1 MANVIREDV
10 VSVEFDIDDGG
21 IRDSLKMLDN
31 FKNEIFKGFQGLSKT
46 VDDLKKSLTNGIDT
60 SGINDMKIG
69 SEQAKETIKDLEI
82 GVKNVK
88 KEFSTGIDTSGIDNI
103 KNSPEQMK
111 QSVNGVSNSM
121 KEWKSRADSFINGVT
136 SADTSMVK
144 FADANDQATLRI
156 KQVVSSMKDF
166 NDNNLDF
173 SGISGDIEIFDARLA
188 VVKDKINTFTQALKN
203 VGNAFAH
210 PLKTIDKGVF
220 SVQKKISET
229 AHELKLLAQTKFS
242 NLTNNVKEVYST
254 LSQGQT
260 GARGFVTALKSIGKV
275 GFEKT
280 ISGFASIKKSIKS
293 ITFDKIKTGLSSIK
307 SGASSVLSGIK
318 KLGSGAQNIA
328 SNIKTAFSNVGN
340 KIKSVASNISS
351 AADSITS
358 KLFNIKSLVAGVAT
372 GAIVQQSVGIVVDR
386 QNITSQF
393 EVLLGSAEKANERVS
408 ELTDFAGMTP
418 FTRDEIFAASKQLQ
432 VFTGDALSTGD
443 SLRIIGDVAAGT
455 GQQFEDV
462 ALWTGRLYDAMKSG
476 RTVGEMTSRLQEMGA
491 ISGED
496 RTKIE
501 KLAESGEDITQTW
514 SEVEKIFSRYD
525 GTMEK
530 LSNNLGNMLTS
541 LKSFATNSIFL
552 PLGEG
557 IASGLQPAIQKFR
570 DFRKSNKE
578 DVTAMG
584 EVINNFAEKICVPLF
599 NKIEQGAEF
608 AIKAIASLKGG
619 LNGLNKLKGTSPL
632 LDKLIE
638 AVNFVVA
645 HKDTFISAA
654 KGIAVAMG
662 GIVAA
667 GKFTKIISALSGLL
681 NPLTLVTT
689 AFGILFNALK
699 TDSANGGTAL
709 TDLKNIA
716 VAVFDSIKGAI
727 STFSEIISN
736 NKGLFSDIINTIVGL
751 LPPLAEAF
759 GEVLTAGL
767 ELATVALPVLLDIFR
782 ELFEAVKPL
791 LKQLPDFVKF
801 IAKIIKAC
809 AKADVIET
817 LVKGFIAYKVA
828 IVAVNTV
835 TKVHNALLV
844 LQAAKTKIATA
855 ATKLF
860 TLAMNANPII
870 KVVSAIGLL
879 VGGLALLSK
888 KFSKGN
894 DDTDMLKQHIENV
907 TGSIHSMRDAFDNAN
922 VTLPDYDKLIS
933 YKGNTM
939 SGIDE
944 MIAEKEQAITDVL
957 TKAIEDQKGVRD
969 KDIENIEQYMQ
980 DIQAL
985 EEEKL
990 SIYADRQTSQ
1000 VNALNSKIQYGNFDQ
1015 QGIADIL
1022 ATGTETHDLGV
1033 EAINDVFKER
1043 ETTIWNKYRTERT
1056 LIENNENLTG
1066 IAKSEAL
1073 KQADAR
1079 YQNDL
1084 FKSNRENKARLEEA
1098 NSSLSTL
1105 YNTALAK
1112 SGEIVK
1118 KSNVDFDTL
1127 SSQLTNYKNSV
1138 SGTSASVK
1146 VDTDKLFEDIRTTF
1160 AGFDQETTQSWN
1172 NFFVMANEA
1181 KNQGVELSNDAKQ
1194 QIDTILTFF
1203 ESLPPEMQDVGL
1215 QLLPALMQ
1223 GMTDENG
1230 NAIDTTSMTCQE
1242 MVDAAR
1248 EVFDV
1253 HSPSRVFAEIGTN
1266 IGLGLLQGI
1275 SLIMPVV
1282 TAAVTTN
1289 MTLLVTSA
1297 SGFNLDG
1304 MGENAENMSET
1315 VVLAFSNMNTVSCQH
1330 MSGMQKTVIL
1340 ISKLMSTT
1348 VIVNLKSMSVQAVK
1362 IVQTM
1367 SISIVST
1374 MNQMKSNI
1382 DGLDLYSTGVNIMNG
1397 LINGMESKRGG
1408 LISTA
1413 QSIAQTVKNTMNNAL
1428 DIHSPSREL
1437 YKTGVYTGLGQING
1451 MKSTLPEIQQTADK
1465 MGETSIPENDKY
1477 TPSGSPTTYSRSTT
1491 SENHTY
1497 SPTFN
1502 LTISGTSDDR
1512 TMARKVKKWIS
1523 EALEETF
1530 SSYESK
1536 NATVREV

>member
-1 MANVIREDV
+1 MQYFDFSSLIEQYSTDFKVICESEGSYDDSGEYVKGEKTEHTLHGAIMAHSENQIYRSEGKLTSQDRVLIMQAPIDRALHGAEVIHLDRMYK
-10 VSVEFDIDDGG
+10 ID
-21 IRDSLKMLDN
+21 SELK
-31 FKNEIFKGFQGLSKT
+31 S
-46 VDDLKKSLTNGIDT
+46 S
-60 SGINDMKIG
+60 
-69 SEQAKETIKDLEI
+69 SEQATES
-82 GVKNVK
+82 VK
-88 KEFSTGIDTSGIDNI
+88 KFSGITESIERFDERIAALKDNI
-103 KNSPEQMK
+103 K
-111 QSVNGVSNSM
+111 
-121 KEWKSRADSFINGVT
+121 SFGSTI
-136 SADTSMVK
+136 
-144 FADANDQATLRI
+144 
-156 KQVVSSMKDF
+156 
-166 NDNNLDF
+166 
-173 SGISGDIEIFDARLA
+173 
-188 VVKDKINTFTQALKN
+188 
-203 VGNAFAH
+203 AH
-210 PLKTIDKGVF
+210 PLSTVKNGF
-220 SVQKKISET
+220 SSIKNEISET
-229 AHELKLLAQTKFS
+229 ASKIKNLAQTKMS
-242 NLTNNVKEVYST
+242 NLTSNIKEMYST
-254 LSQGQT
+254 LSRGQT
-260 GARGFVTALKSIGKV
+260 GAKGFVTALKSIGKV

-280 ISGFASIKKSIKS
+280 ISGFQSIKKSIKS
-293 ITFDKIKTGLSSIK
+293 ITFDKIKSGLSSIK
-307 SGASSVLSGIK
+307 SGTSSVLSGFK
-318 KLGSGAQNIA
+318 SLGSGAQKVA
-328 SNIKTAFSNVGN
+328 SNIKTAFSNVGS

-372 GAIVQQSVGIVVDR
+372 GAVVQQSVGIVVDR

-514 SEVEKIFSRYD
+514 TEVEKIFSRYD

-608 AIKAIASLKGG
+608 AIKAIASLKDGMS
-619 LNGLNKLKGTSPL
+619 GLNKLKGTSPL

-638 AVNFVVA
+638 AINFVVS
-645 HKDTFISAA
+645 HKETFIGAA
-654 KGIAVAMG
+654 KGIAAAMG

-681 NPLTLVTT
+681 NPLTLVTA

-699 TDSANGGTAL
+699 NDSANGGTAL

-716 VAVFDSIKGAI
+716 VTVFDSIKNAI
-727 STFSEIISN
+727 STFSEILSN

-759 GEVLTAGL
+759 GEVLTAML
-767 ELATVALPVLLDIFR
+767 ELATAALPVLLDVFR

-791 LKQLPDFVKF
+791 LKQLPDLIKF

-809 AKADVIET
+809 AKADVIEA
-817 LVKGFIAYKVA
+817 LAKGFIAYKVA
-828 IVAVNTV
+828 VAAVNTV
-835 TKVHNALLV
+835 TKVHNTLLV

-860 TLAMNANPII
+860 NLAMNANPII

-879 VGGLALLSK
+879 VGGLTLLSK
-888 KFSKGN
+888 KFSKGK
-894 DDTDMLKQHIENV
+894 DDTDMLKQHIDEV
-907 TGSIHSMRDAFDNAN
+907 TGSIHSMRDAFDNAK
-922 VTLPDYDKLIS
+922 VTLPDINKTISANGYFMSDIDTQIADK
-933 YKGNTM
+933 
-939 SGIDE
+939 
-944 MIAEKEQAITDVL
+944 EKQITDAL
-957 TKAIEDQKGVRD
+957 TTAMRDQKGVRD
-969 KDIENIEQYMQ
+969 EDLENIRGYMQ
-980 DIQAL
+980 ELQML
-985 EEEKL
+985 EDDKL
-990 SIYADRQTSQ
+990 SIYREQQMSQ
-1000 VNALNSKIQYGNFDQ
+1000 FTTLDLKLKSGNLDQ
-1015 QGIADIL
+1015 QGIADLLISTDEAYDQSISAIKEEFEGRQ
-1022 ATGTETHDLGV
+1022 ATINSLYAV
-1033 EAINDVFKER
+1033 ERKSIVE
-1043 ETTIWNKYRTERT
+1043 
-1056 LIENNENLTG
+1056 NENLTG
-1066 IAKSEAL
+1066 QAKSEAL
-1073 KQADAR
+1073 KQWQAR
-1079 YQNDL
+1079 KDNELLESMRQ
-1084 FKSNRENKARLEEA
+1084 ENELLAE
-1098 NSSLSTL
+1098 S
-1105 YNTALAK
+1105 AK
-1112 SGEIVK
+1112 SRDYTYNQALEQSNKLVEKADFNFDILKQKSDSYK
-1118 KSNVDFDTL
+1118 KDLDIMDKTIAD
-1127 SSQLTNYKNSV
+1127 
-1138 SGTSASVK
+1138 TSASGIQKYNEASANADLMVK
-1146 VDTDKLFEDIRTTF
+1146 DITNMF
-1160 AGFDQETTQSWN
+1160 LNLDNQSAQSLN
-1172 NFFVMANEA
+1172 NYFMTLNEA
-1181 KNQGVELSNDAKQ
+1181 KNKGVTVSDGLKQ
-1194 QIDTILTFF
+1194 HADTILTSF
-1203 ESLPPEMQDVGL
+1203 ENLPPEFQETGQQILAGL
-1215 QLLPALMQ
+1215 LQ

-1230 NAIDTTSMTCQE
+1230 NVIDTTNMTCQE
-1242 MVDAAR
+1242 LVEAAR
-1248 EVFDV
+1248 EAFDV

-1289 MTLLVTSA
+1289 MMGLVTSA
-1297 SGFNLDG
+1297 SGFNLDS
-1304 MGENAENMSET
+1304 MGESAENISET
-1315 VVLAFSNMNTVSCQH
+1315 VILAFSNMNKVSCQH
-1330 MSGMQKTVIL
+1330 MSGMQKSVVL

-1348 VIVNLKSMSVQAVK
+1348 VIINLKTMSVQAVI
-1362 IVQTM
+1362 IVQSM
-1367 SISIVST
+1367 SVSIVST
-1374 MNQMKSNI
+1374 MSQMKSSI
-1382 DGLDLYSTGVNIMNG
+1382 DGLDLYSTGVNVMNG
-1397 LINGMESKRGG
+1397 LINGMESRRGG

-1465 MGETSIPENDKY
+1465 MGQTAIPDDNNRY
-1477 TPSGSPTTYSRSTT
+1477 APSASPATYSRSTT

-1502 LTISGTSDDR
+1502 LTISGTNDDR

>member
-21 IRDSLKMLDN
+21 IRDSLKMLEN
-31 FKNEIFKGFQGLSKT
+31 FKEEIFKGFQGLSKP
-46 VDDLKKSLTNGIDT
+46 VDDLKKSLISGIDT
-60 SGINDMKIG
+60 SGITDMKSS
-69 SEQAKETIKDLEI
+69 SEQAKETIEDLES
-82 GVKNVK
+82 GVKSVK
-88 KEFSTGIDTSGIDNI
+88 EEFSTGIDTSGID
-103 KNSPEQMK
+103 
-111 QSVNGVSNSM
+111 GV
-121 KEWKSRADSFINGVT
+121 KKSSE
-136 SADTSMVK
+136 
-144 FADANDQATLRI
+144 QATESV
-156 KQVVSSMKDF
+156 KK
-166 NDNNLDF
+166 F
-173 SGISGDIEIFDARLA
+173 SGITESIERFDER
-188 VVKDKINTFTQALKN
+188 ITALKDN
-203 VGNAFAH
+203 IKSFGSTIAH
-210 PLKTIDKGVF
+210 PLSTVKNGF
-220 SVQKKISET
+220 SSIKNEISET
-229 AHELKLLAQTKFS
+229 ASKIKNLAQTKMS
-242 NLTNNVKEVYST
+242 NLTSNIKEMYST
-254 LSQGQT
+254 LSRGQT
-260 GARGFVTALKSIGKV
+260 GAKGFVTALKSIGKV

-280 ISGFASIKKSIKS
+280 ISGFQSIKKSIKS
-293 ITFDKIKTGLSSIK
+293 ITFDKIKSGLSSIK
-307 SGASSVLSGIK
+307 SGASSVLSGFK
-318 KLGSGAQNIA
+318 SLGSGAQKVA
-328 SNIKTAFSNVGN
+328 SNIKTAFSNVGS

-358 KLFNIKSLVAGVAT
+358 KLFNIKSLVAGVAA
-372 GAIVQQSVGIVVDR
+372 GAVVQQSVGIVVDR

-514 SEVEKIFSRYD
+514 TEVEKIFSRYD

-608 AIKAIASLKGG
+608 AIKAIASLKDGMS
-619 LNGLNKLKGTSPL
+619 GLNKLKGTSPL

-638 AVNFVVA
+638 AINFVVS
-645 HKDTFISAA
+645 HKETFIGAA
-654 KGIAVAMG
+654 KGIAAAMG

-681 NPLTLVTT
+681 NPLTLVTA

-699 TDSANGGTAL
+699 NDSANGGTAL

-716 VAVFDSIKGAI
+716 VTVFDSIKNAI
-727 STFSEIISN
+727 STFSEILSN

-759 GEVLTAGL
+759 GEVLTAML
-767 ELATVALPVLLDIFR
+767 ELATAALPVLLDVFR

-791 LKQLPDFVKF
+791 LKQLPDLIKF

-809 AKADVIET
+809 AKADVIEA
-817 LVKGFIAYKVA
+817 LAKGFIAYKVA
-828 IVAVNTV
+828 VAAVNTV
-835 TKVHNALLV
+835 TKVHNTLLV

-860 TLAMNANPII
+860 NLAMNANPII

-879 VGGLALLSK
+879 VGGLTLLSK
-888 KFSKGN
+888 KFSKGK
-894 DDTDMLKQHIENV
+894 DDTDMLKQHIDEV
-907 TGSIHSMRDAFDNAN
+907 TGSIHSMRDAFDNAK
-922 VTLPDYDKLIS
+922 VTLPDINKTISANGYFMSDIDTQIADK
-933 YKGNTM
+933 
-939 SGIDE
+939 
-944 MIAEKEQAITDVL
+944 EKQITDAL
-957 TKAIEDQKGVRD
+957 TTAMRDQKGVRD
-969 KDIENIEQYMQ
+969 EDLENIRGYMQ
-980 DIQAL
+980 ELQML
-985 EEEKL
+985 EDDKL
-990 SIYADRQTSQ
+990 SIYREQQMSQ
-1000 VNALNSKIQYGNFDQ
+1000 FTTLDLKLKSGNLDQ
-1015 QGIADIL
+1015 QGIADLLISTDEAYDQSISAIKEEFEGRQ
-1022 ATGTETHDLGV
+1022 ATINSLYAV
-1033 EAINDVFKER
+1033 ERKSIVE
-1043 ETTIWNKYRTERT
+1043 
-1056 LIENNENLTG
+1056 NENLTG
-1066 IAKSEAL
+1066 QAKSEAL
-1073 KQADAR
+1073 KQWQAR
-1079 YQNDL
+1079 KDNELLESMRQ
-1084 FKSNRENKARLEEA
+1084 ENELLAE
-1098 NSSLSTL
+1098 S
-1105 YNTALAK
+1105 AK
-1112 SGEIVK
+1112 SRDYTYNQALEQSNKLVEKADFNFDILKQKSDSYK
-1118 KSNVDFDTL
+1118 KDLDIMDKTIAD
-1127 SSQLTNYKNSV
+1127 
-1138 SGTSASVK
+1138 TSASGIRKYNEASANADLMVK
-1146 VDTDKLFEDIRTTF
+1146 DITNMF
-1160 AGFDQETTQSWN
+1160 LNLDNQSAQSLN
-1172 NFFVMANEA
+1172 NYFMTLNEA
-1181 KNQGVELSNDAKQ
+1181 KNKGVTVSDDLKQ
-1194 QIDTILTFF
+1194 QADTILTPF
-1203 ESLPPEMQDVGL
+1203 ENLPPELQETGKQILAGL
-1215 QLLPALMQ
+1215 LQ
-1223 GMTDENG
+1223 GITDENG
-1230 NAIDTTSMTCQE
+1230 NVIDTTNMTCQE
-1242 MVDAAR
+1242 LVEAAR
-1248 EVFDV
+1248 EAFDV

-1289 MTLLVTSA
+1289 MMGLVTSA
-1297 SGFNLDG
+1297 SGFNLDS
-1304 MGENAENMSET
+1304 MGESAENISET
-1315 VVLAFSNMNTVSCQH
+1315 VILAFSNMNKVSCQH
-1330 MSGMQKTVIL
+1330 MSGMQKSVVL

-1348 VIVNLKSMSVQAVK
+1348 VIVNLKTMSVQAVI
-1362 IVQTM
+1362 IVQSM
-1367 SISIVST
+1367 SVSIVST
-1374 MNQMKSNI
+1374 MSQMKSSI
-1382 DGLDLYSTGVNIMNG
+1382 DGLDLYSTGVNVMNG
-1397 LINGMESKRGG
+1397 LINGMESRRGG

-1465 MGETSIPENDKY
+1465 MGQTAIPDDNNRY
-1477 TPSGSPTTYSRSTT
+1477 TPSASPATYSRSTT

-1502 LTISGTSDDR
+1502 LTISGTNDDR

>member
-1 MANVIREDV
+1 MQYFDFSSLIEQYSTDFKVICESEGSYDDSGEYVKGEKTEHTLHGAIMAHSENQIYRSEGKLTSQDRVLIMQAPIDRALHGAEVIHLDRMYK
-10 VSVEFDIDDGG
+10 ID
-21 IRDSLKMLDN
+21 SELK
-31 FKNEIFKGFQGLSKT
+31 S
-46 VDDLKKSLTNGIDT
+46 S
-60 SGINDMKIG
+60 
-69 SEQAKETIKDLEI
+69 SEQATES
-82 GVKNVK
+82 VK
-88 KEFSTGIDTSGIDNI
+88 KFSGITESIERFDERIAALKDNI
-103 KNSPEQMK
+103 K
-111 QSVNGVSNSM
+111 
-121 KEWKSRADSFINGVT
+121 SFGSTI
-136 SADTSMVK
+136 
-144 FADANDQATLRI
+144 
-156 KQVVSSMKDF
+156 
-166 NDNNLDF
+166 
-173 SGISGDIEIFDARLA
+173 
-188 VVKDKINTFTQALKN
+188 
-203 VGNAFAH
+203 AH
-210 PLKTIDKGVF
+210 PLSTVKNGF
-220 SVQKKISET
+220 SSIKNEISET
-229 AHELKLLAQTKFS
+229 ASKIKNLAQTKMS
-242 NLTNNVKEVYST
+242 NLTSNIKEMYST
-254 LSQGQT
+254 LSRGQT
-260 GARGFVTALKSIGKV
+260 GAKGFVTALKSIGKV

-280 ISGFASIKKSIKS
+280 ISGFQSIKKSIKS
-293 ITFDKIKTGLSSIK
+293 ITFDKIKSGLSSIK
-307 SGASSVLSGIK
+307 SGTSSVLSGFK
-318 KLGSGAQNIA
+318 SLGSGAQKVA
-328 SNIKTAFSNVGN
+328 SNIKTAFSNVGS

-372 GAIVQQSVGIVVDR
+372 GAVVQQSVGIVVDR

-514 SEVEKIFSRYD
+514 TEVEKIFSRYD

-608 AIKAIASLKGG
+608 AIKAIASLKDGMS
-619 LNGLNKLKGTSPL
+619 GLNKLKGTSPL

-638 AVNFVVA
+638 AINFVVS
-645 HKDTFISAA
+645 HKETFIGAA
-654 KGIAVAMG
+654 KGIAAAMG

-681 NPLTLVTT
+681 NPLTLVTA

-699 TDSANGGTAL
+699 NDSANGGTAL

-716 VAVFDSIKGAI
+716 VTVFDSIKNAI

-736 NKGLFSDIINTIVGL
+736 NSGLFSDIINTIVDL
-751 LPPLAEAF
+751 LPSLAEAF
-759 GEVLTAGL
+759 GEVLTAML
-767 ELATVALPVLLDIFR
+767 ELATAALPVLLDVFR
-782 ELFEAVKPL
+782 ELFESVKPL
-791 LKQLPDFVKF
+791 LKQLPDLIKF

-809 AKADVIET
+809 AKADVIEA
-817 LVKGFIAYKVA
+817 LAKGFIAYKVA
-828 IVAVNTV
+828 VAAVNTV
-835 TKVHNALLV
+835 TKVHNTLLV
-844 LQAAKTKIATA
+844 LQAAKTKIAAA

-860 TLAMNANPII
+860 NLAMNSNPII

-879 VGGLALLSK
+879 VGGLTLLSK
-888 KFSKGN
+888 KFSKGK
-894 DDTDMLKQHIENV
+894 DDTDMLKQHIDEV
-907 TGSIHSMRDAFDNAN
+907 TGSIHSMRDAFDNAK
-922 VTLPDYDKLIS
+922 VTLPDINKTISANGYFMSDIDTQIADK
-933 YKGNTM
+933 
-939 SGIDE
+939 
-944 MIAEKEQAITDVL
+944 EKQITDAL
-957 TKAIEDQKGVRD
+957 TTAMRDQKGVRD
-969 KDIENIEQYMQ
+969 EDLENIRGYMQ
-980 DIQAL
+980 ELQML
-985 EEEKL
+985 EDDKL
-990 SIYADRQTSQ
+990 SIYREQQMSQ
-1000 VNALNSKIQYGNFDQ
+1000 FTTLDLKLKSGNLDQ
-1015 QGIADIL
+1015 QGIADLLISTDEAYDQSVIAIKEEFEGRQ
-1022 ATGTETHDLGV
+1022 ATINSLYAV
-1033 EAINDVFKER
+1033 ERKSIVE
-1043 ETTIWNKYRTERT
+1043 
-1056 LIENNENLTG
+1056 NENLTG
-1066 IAKSEAL
+1066 QAKSEAL
-1073 KQADAR
+1073 KQWQAR
-1079 YQNDL
+1079 KDNELLESMRQ
-1084 FKSNRENKARLEEA
+1084 ENELLAE
-1098 NSSLSTL
+1098 S
-1105 YNTALAK
+1105 AK
-1112 SGEIVK
+1112 SRDYTYNQALEQSNKLVEKADFNFDILKQKSDSYK
-1118 KSNVDFDTL
+1118 KDLDIMDKTIAD
-1127 SSQLTNYKNSV
+1127 
-1138 SGTSASVK
+1138 TSASGIQKYNEASANADLMVK
-1146 VDTDKLFEDIRTTF
+1146 DITNMF
-1160 AGFDQETTQSWN
+1160 LNLDNQSAQSLN
-1172 NFFVMANEA
+1172 NYFMTLNEA
-1181 KNQGVELSNDAKQ
+1181 KNKGVTVSDGLKQ
-1194 QIDTILTFF
+1194 HADTILTSF
-1203 ESLPPEMQDVGL
+1203 ENLPPEFQETGKQILAGL
-1215 QLLPALMQ
+1215 LQ

-1230 NAIDTTSMTCQE
+1230 NVIDTTNMTCQE
-1242 MVDAAR
+1242 LVEAAR
-1248 EVFDV
+1248 EAFDV

-1289 MTLLVTSA
+1289 MMGLVTSA
-1297 SGFNLDG
+1297 SGFNLDS
-1304 MGENAENMSET
+1304 MGESAENISET
-1315 VVLAFSNMNTVSCQH
+1315 VILAFSNMNKVSCQH
-1330 MSGMQKTVIL
+1330 MSGMQKSVVL

-1348 VIVNLKSMSVQAVK
+1348 VIVNLKTMSVQAVI
-1362 IVQTM
+1362 IVQSM
-1367 SISIVST
+1367 SVSIVST
-1374 MNQMKSNI
+1374 MSQMKSSI
-1382 DGLDLYSTGVNIMNG
+1382 DGLDLYSTGVNVMNG
-1397 LINGMESKRGG
+1397 LINGMESRRGG

-1428 DIHSPSREL
+1428 DIHSPSKEL

-1465 MGETSIPENDKY
+1465 MGQTAIPDDNNRY
-1477 TPSGSPTTYSRSTT
+1477 TPSASPATYSRSTT

-1502 LTISGTSDDR
+1502 LTISGTNDDR

-1530 SSYESK
+1530 K
-1536 NATVREV
+1536 L

>member
-1 MANVIREDV
+1 MANVIRKDV

-21 IRDSLKMLDN
+21 IRDSLKMLEN
-31 FKNEIFKGFQGLSKT
+31 FKDKIFKGFQGLSKP
-46 VDDLKKSLTNGIDT
+46 VDDLKKSLTSGIDT
-60 SGINDMKIG
+60 SGINDMK
-69 SEQAKETIKDLEI
+69 SESERAKETIKDLESSM
-82 GVKNVK
+82 KSAK
-88 KEFSTGIDTSGIDNI
+88 EEFSSGIDTSGIDNV
-103 KNSPEQMK
+103 KKSTEQVTE
-111 QSVNGVSNSM
+111 SV
-121 KEWKSRADSFINGVT
+121 KK
-136 SADTSMVK
+136 
-144 FADANDQATLRI
+144 
-156 KQVVSSMKDF
+156 
-166 NDNNLDF
+166 F
-173 SGISGDIEIFDARLA
+173 SGITESIERFDKRIKGL
-188 VVKDKINTFTQALKN
+188 KDNFKSLGNTL
-203 VGNAFAH
+203 AH
-210 PLKTIDKGVF
+210 PLSTVKNGF
-220 SVQKKISET
+220 SSIKNEISET
-229 AHELKLLAQTKFS
+229 ASKIKNLAQTKMS
-242 NLTNNVKEVYST
+242 NLTSNIKEVYST
-254 LSQGQT
+254 LSRGQT

-280 ISGFASIKKSIKS
+280 ISGFQSIKKSIKN
-293 ITFDKIKTGLSSIK
+293 ITFDKIKSGFSSVK
-307 SGASSVLSGIK
+307 SGADSVLSGIK
-318 KLGSGAQNIA
+318 KIGSGAQKVA
-328 SNIKTAFSNVGN
+328 SNIKTAFSNVGS

-372 GAIVQQSVGIVVDR
+372 GAVVQQSVGIVVDR

-393 EVLLGSAEKANERVS
+393 EVLLGSAEKANERVN
-408 ELTDFAGMTP
+408 ELTDFAGTTP
-418 FTRDEIFAASKQLQ
+418 FTRDEIFSASKQLQ

-443 SLRIIGDVAAGT
+443 SLRVIGDVAAGT

-462 ALWTGRLYDAMKSG
+462 ALWTGRLYDAMQSG

-514 SEVEKIFSRYD
+514 TEVEKIFSRYD

-584 EVINNFAEKICVPLF
+584 EVIHNFAEKICVPLF
-599 NKIEQGAEF
+599 NKIEQGVEF
-608 AIKAIASLKGG
+608 AIKAIASLKDGMS
-619 LNGLNKLKGTSPL
+619 GLNKLKGTSPL
-632 LDKLIE
+632 LDKIIE
-638 AVNFVVA
+638 AVNFVVS
-645 HKDTFISAA
+645 HKDMFMSAA
-654 KGIAVAMG
+654 KGIAAAMG

-681 NPLTLVTT
+681 NPLTLVTA
-689 AFGILFNALK
+689 AFGILFKALK
-699 TDSANGGTAL
+699 SDSANGGTAL

-716 VAVFDSIKGAI
+716 VSVFDSIKNAV
-727 STFSEIISN
+727 STFTEIISN
-736 NKGLFSDIINTIVGL
+736 NKGLFSDIINTIVSL

-801 IAKIIKAC
+801 IGKIIKAC
-809 AKADVIET
+809 AKAGVIET

-844 LQAAKTKIATA
+844 LQAAKTKIAAA

-879 VGGLALLSK
+879 VGGIALLSK
-888 KFSKGN
+888 KFSKGK

-907 TGSIHSMRDAFDNAN
+907 TGSIHSMRDAFDNAK

-933 YKGNTM
+933 YKGNTL
-939 SGIDE
+939 GDIDE
-944 MIAEKEQAITDVL
+944 QISQKEALITEAI
-957 TKAIEDQKGVRD
+957 KNAIKDQKNARD
-969 KDIENIEQYMQ
+969 DDIQNIKQYMQ
-980 DIQAL
+980 DIQGL

-990 SIYADRQTSQ
+990 SIYASQQTAQ
-1000 VNALNSKIQYGNFDQ
+1000 INNMANELRYGNPDQ
-1015 QGIADIL
+1015 QRVADIT
-1022 ATGTETHDLGV
+1022 ASAKETF
-1033 EAINDVFKER
+1033 EKSNQAISDAYTARLTNIENWY
-1043 ETTIWNKYRTERT
+1043 TAERT
-1056 LIENNENLTG
+1056 SIENNEKITG
-1066 IAKSEAL
+1066 KARADAL
-1073 KQADAR
+1073 KKVTDEYNKRNKEAFNWNNAQLDTA
-1079 YQNDL
+1079 QNKYNEVYNL
-1084 FKSNRENKARLEEA
+1084 ALTKSSEL
-1098 NSSLSTL
+1098 
-1105 YNTALAK
+1105 
-1112 SGEIVK
+1112 VK
-1118 KSNVDFDTL
+1118 NSNVDFDTL

-1138 SGTSASVK
+1138 DGTSAAVK
-1146 VDTDKLFEDIRTTF
+1146 VDTDKLFKNIRTTF
-1160 AGFDQETTQSWN
+1160 ASFDQETTQSLN
-1172 NFFVMANEA
+1172 NYFMTLNEA
-1181 KNQGVELSNDAKQ
+1181 KNNGITVSDDLKQ
-1194 QIDTILTFF
+1194 QADTILMSF
-1203 ESLPPEMQDVGL
+1203 ENLPPEFQETGKQILAGL
-1215 QLLPALMQ
+1215 LQ

-1230 NAIDTTSMTCQE
+1230 NVIDTTNMTCQE
-1242 MVDAAR
+1242 LVEAAR
-1248 EVFDV
+1248 EAFDV

-1289 MTLLVTSA
+1289 MMGLVTSA
-1297 SGFNLDG
+1297 SGFNLDS
-1304 MGENAENMSET
+1304 MGEGAENMSET
-1315 VVLAFSNMNTVSCQH
+1315 VILAFANMNTVSCQH

-1348 VIVNLKSMSVQAVK
+1348 VIVNLKTMSVQAVVT
-1362 IVQTM
+1362 VQMM
-1367 SISIVST
+1367 SVSIVST
-1374 MNQMKSNI
+1374 MSQMKSSI
-1382 DGLDLYSTGVNIMNG
+1382 DGLDLYSTGINVMNG
-1397 LINGMESKRGG
+1397 LINGMESRRGG

-1451 MKSTLPEIQQTADK
+1451 MKDTLPEIQQTANNMADA
-1465 MGETSIPENDKY
+1465 SIPENDKY
-1477 TPSGSPTTYSRSTT
+1477 TPSSSPTTYSRSTT

-1523 EALEETF
+1523 EALDETF

>member
-21 IRDSLKMLDN
+21 IRDSLKMLEN
-31 FKNEIFKGFQGLSKT
+31 FKEEIFKGFQGLSKP
-46 VDDLKKSLTNGIDT
+46 VDDLKKSLISGIDT
-60 SGINDMKIG
+60 SGITDMKSS
-69 SEQAKETIKDLEI
+69 SEQAKETIEDLES
-82 GVKNVK
+82 GVKSVK
-88 KEFSTGIDTSGIDNI
+88 EEFSTGIDTSGID
-103 KNSPEQMK
+103 
-111 QSVNGVSNSM
+111 GV
-121 KEWKSRADSFINGVT
+121 KKSSE
-136 SADTSMVK
+136 
-144 FADANDQATLRI
+144 QATESV
-156 KQVVSSMKDF
+156 KK
-166 NDNNLDF
+166 F
-173 SGISGDIEIFDARLA
+173 SGITESIERFDER
-188 VVKDKINTFTQALKN
+188 ITALKDN
-203 VGNAFAH
+203 IKSFGSTIAH
-210 PLKTIDKGVF
+210 PLSTVKNGF
-220 SVQKKISET
+220 SSIKNEISET
-229 AHELKLLAQTKFS
+229 ASKIKNLAQTKMS
-242 NLTNNVKEVYST
+242 NLTSNIKEMYST
-254 LSQGQT
+254 LSRGQT
-260 GARGFVTALKSIGKV
+260 GAKGFVTALKSIGKV

-280 ISGFASIKKSIKS
+280 ISGFQSIKKSIKS
-293 ITFDKIKTGLSSIK
+293 ITFDKIKSGLSSIK
-307 SGASSVLSGIK
+307 SGASSVLSGFK
-318 KLGSGAQNIA
+318 SLGSGAQKVA
-328 SNIKTAFSNVGN
+328 SNIKTAFSNVGS

-372 GAIVQQSVGIVVDR
+372 GAVVQQSVGIVVDR

-514 SEVEKIFSRYD
+514 TEVEKIFSRYD

-608 AIKAIASLKGG
+608 AIKAIASLKDGMS
-619 LNGLNKLKGTSPL
+619 GLNKLKGTSPL

-638 AVNFVVA
+638 AINFVVS
-645 HKDTFISAA
+645 HKETFIGAA
-654 KGIAVAMG
+654 KGIAAAMG

-681 NPLTLVTT
+681 NPLTLVTA

-699 TDSANGGTAL
+699 NDSANGGTAL

-716 VAVFDSIKGAI
+716 VTVFDSIKNAI
-727 STFSEIISN
+727 STFSEILSN

-759 GEVLTAGL
+759 GEVLTAML
-767 ELATVALPVLLDIFR
+767 ELATAALPVLLDVFR

-791 LKQLPDFVKF
+791 LKQLPDLIKF

-809 AKADVIET
+809 AKADVIEA
-817 LVKGFIAYKVA
+817 LAKGFIAYKVA
-828 IVAVNTV
+828 VAAVNTV
-835 TKVHNALLV
+835 TKVHNTLLV

-860 TLAMNANPII
+860 NLAMNANPII

-879 VGGLALLSK
+879 VGGLTLLSK
-888 KFSKGN
+888 KFSKGK
-894 DDTDMLKQHIENV
+894 DDTDMLKQHIDEV
-907 TGSIHSMRDAFDNAN
+907 TGSIHSMRDAFDNAK
-922 VTLPDYDKLIS
+922 VTLPDINKTISANGYFMSDIDTQIADK
-933 YKGNTM
+933 
-939 SGIDE
+939 
-944 MIAEKEQAITDVL
+944 EKQITDAL
-957 TKAIEDQKGVRD
+957 TTAMRDQKGVRD
-969 KDIENIEQYMQ
+969 EDLENIRGYMQ
-980 DIQAL
+980 ELQML
-985 EEEKL
+985 EDDKL
-990 SIYADRQTSQ
+990 SIYREQQMSQ
-1000 VNALNSKIQYGNFDQ
+1000 FTTLDLKLKSGNLDQ
-1015 QGIADIL
+1015 QGIADLLISTDEAYDQSISAIKEEFEGKQ
-1022 ATGTETHDLGV
+1022 ATINSLYAV
-1033 EAINDVFKER
+1033 ERKSIVE
-1043 ETTIWNKYRTERT
+1043 
-1056 LIENNENLTG
+1056 NENLTG
-1066 IAKSEAL
+1066 QAKSEAL
-1073 KQADAR
+1073 KQWQAR
-1079 YQNDL
+1079 KDNELLESTRQ
-1084 FKSNRENKARLEEA
+1084 ENELLAE
-1098 NSSLSTL
+1098 S
-1105 YNTALAK
+1105 AK
-1112 SGEIVK
+1112 SRDYTYNQALEQSNKLVEKADFNFDILKQKSDSYK
-1118 KSNVDFDTL
+1118 KDLDIMDKTIAD
-1127 SSQLTNYKNSV
+1127 
-1138 SGTSASVK
+1138 TSASGIQKYNEASANADLMVK
-1146 VDTDKLFEDIRTTF
+1146 DITDMFLNLDN
-1160 AGFDQETTQSWN
+1160 QSAQSSN
-1172 NFFVMANEA
+1172 NYFMTLNEA
-1181 KNQGVELSNDAKQ
+1181 KNKGVTVSDDLKQ
-1194 QIDTILTFF
+1194 QADTILTPF
-1203 ESLPPEMQDVGL
+1203 ENLPPELQETGKQILAGL
-1215 QLLPALMQ
+1215 LQ

-1230 NAIDTTSMTCQE
+1230 NVIDTTNMTCQE
-1242 MVDAAR
+1242 LVEAAR
-1248 EVFDV
+1248 EAFDV

-1289 MTLLVTSA
+1289 MMGLVTSA
-1297 SGFNLDG
+1297 SGFNLDS
-1304 MGENAENMSET
+1304 MGESAENISET
-1315 VVLAFSNMNTVSCQH
+1315 VILAFSNMNKVSCQH
-1330 MSGMQKTVIL
+1330 MSGMQKSVVL

-1348 VIVNLKSMSVQAVK
+1348 VIVNLKTMSVQAVI
-1362 IVQTM
+1362 IVQSM
-1367 SISIVST
+1367 SVSIVST
-1374 MNQMKSNI
+1374 MSQMKSSI
-1382 DGLDLYSTGVNIMNG
+1382 DGLDLYSTGVNVMNG
-1397 LINGMESKRGG
+1397 LINGMESRRGG

-1465 MGETSIPENDKY
+1465 MGQTAIPDDNNRY
-1477 TPSGSPTTYSRSTT
+1477 APSASPATYSRSTT

-1502 LTISGTSDDR
+1502 LTISGTNDDR

>member
-1 MANVIREDV
+1 M
-10 VSVEFDIDDGG
+10 
-21 IRDSLKMLDN
+21 
-31 FKNEIFKGFQGLSKT
+31 
-46 VDDLKKSLTNGIDT
+46 
-60 SGINDMKIG
+60 
-69 SEQAKETIKDLEI
+69 
-82 GVKNVK
+82 
-88 KEFSTGIDTSGIDNI
+88 
-103 KNSPEQMK
+103 
-111 QSVNGVSNSM
+111 
-121 KEWKSRADSFINGVT
+121 
-136 SADTSMVK
+136 
-144 FADANDQATLRI
+144 
-156 KQVVSSMKDF
+156 
-166 NDNNLDF
+166 
-173 SGISGDIEIFDARLA
+173 
-188 VVKDKINTFTQALKN
+188 
-203 VGNAFAH
+203 
-210 PLKTIDKGVF
+210 
-220 SVQKKISET
+220 
-229 AHELKLLAQTKFS
+229 S
-242 NLTNNVKEVYST
+242 NLTSNIKEMYST
-254 LSQGQT
+254 LSRGQT
-260 GARGFVTALKSIGKV
+260 GAKGFVTALKSIGKV

-280 ISGFASIKKSIKS
+280 ISGFQSIKKSIKS
-293 ITFDKIKTGLSSIK
+293 ITFDKIKSGLSSIK
-307 SGASSVLSGIK
+307 SGASSVLSGFK
-318 KLGSGAQNIA
+318 SLGSGAQKVA
-328 SNIKTAFSNVGN
+328 SNIKTAFSNVGS
-340 KIKSVASNISS
+340 KIKSVACNISS

-372 GAIVQQSVGIVVDR
+372 GAVVQQSVGIVVDR

-514 SEVEKIFSRYD
+514 TEVEKIFSRYD

-608 AIKAIASLKGG
+608 AIKAIASLKDGMS
-619 LNGLNKLKGTSPL
+619 GLNKLKGTSPL

-638 AVNFVVA
+638 AINFVVS
-645 HKDTFISAA
+645 HKETFIGAA
-654 KGIAVAMG
+654 KGIAAAMG

-681 NPLTLVTT
+681 NPLTLVTA

-699 TDSANGGTAL
+699 NDSANGGTAL

-716 VAVFDSIKGAI
+716 VTVFDSIKNAI

-736 NKGLFSDIINTIVGL
+736 NSGLFSDIINTIVDL
-751 LPPLAEAF
+751 LPSLAEAF

-767 ELATVALPVLLDIFR
+767 ELAAVALPVLLDVFR

-791 LKQLPDFVKF
+791 LKQLPDLIKF

-809 AKADVIET
+809 AKADVIEA
-817 LVKGFIAYKVA
+817 LAKGFIAYKVA
-828 IVAVNTV
+828 IAAVNTV
-835 TKVHNALLV
+835 TKVHNTLLV
-844 LQAAKTKIATA
+844 LQAAKTKIAAA

-860 TLAMNANPII
+860 NLAMNANPII

-879 VGGLALLSK
+879 VGGLTLLSK
-888 KFSKGN
+888 KFSKGK
-894 DDTDMLKQHIENV
+894 DDTDMLKQHIDEV
-907 TGSIHSMRDAFDNAN
+907 TGSIHSMRDAFDNAK
-922 VTLPDYDKLIS
+922 VTLPDINKTISANGYFMSDIDTQIADK
-933 YKGNTM
+933 
-939 SGIDE
+939 
-944 MIAEKEQAITDVL
+944 EKQITDAL
-957 TKAIEDQKGVRD
+957 TTAMRDQKGVRD
-969 KDIENIEQYMQ
+969 EDLENIRGYMQ
-980 DIQAL
+980 ELQML
-985 EEEKL
+985 EDDKL
-990 SIYADRQTSQ
+990 SIYREQQMSQ
-1000 VNALNSKIQYGNFDQ
+1000 FTTLDLKLKSGNLDQ
-1015 QGIADIL
+1015 QGIADLLISTDEAYDQSISAIKEEFEGRQ
-1022 ATGTETHDLGV
+1022 ATINSLYAV
-1033 EAINDVFKER
+1033 ERKPIVE
-1043 ETTIWNKYRTERT
+1043 
-1056 LIENNENLTG
+1056 NENLTG
-1066 IAKSEAL
+1066 QAKSEAL
-1073 KQADAR
+1073 KQWQAR
-1079 YQNDL
+1079 KDNELLESMRQ
-1084 FKSNRENKARLEEA
+1084 ENELLAE
-1098 NSSLSTL
+1098 S
-1105 YNTALAK
+1105 AK
-1112 SGEIVK
+1112 SRDYTYNQALEQSNKLVEKADFNFDILKQKSDSYK
-1118 KSNVDFDTL
+1118 KDLDIMDKTIAD
-1127 SSQLTNYKNSV
+1127 
-1138 SGTSASVK
+1138 TSASGIQKYNEASANADLMVK
-1146 VDTDKLFEDIRTTF
+1146 DITNMF
-1160 AGFDQETTQSWN
+1160 LNLDNQSAQSLNN
-1172 NFFVMANEA
+1172 NFMTLNEA
-1181 KNQGVELSNDAKQ
+1181 KNKGVTVSDDLKQ
-1194 QIDTILTFF
+1194 QADTILTPF
-1203 ESLPPEMQDVGL
+1203 ENLPPELQETGKQILAGL
-1215 QLLPALMQ
+1215 LQ
-1223 GMTDENG
+1223 GMTDENC
-1230 NAIDTTSMTCQE
+1230 NVIDTTNMTCQE
-1242 MVDAAR
+1242 LVEAAR
-1248 EVFDV
+1248 EAFDV

-1289 MTLLVTSA
+1289 MMGLVTSA
-1297 SGFNLDG
+1297 SGFNLDS
-1304 MGENAENMSET
+1304 MGESAENISET
-1315 VVLAFSNMNTVSCQH
+1315 VILAFSNMNKVSCQH
-1330 MSGMQKTVIL
+1330 MSGMQKSVVL

-1348 VIVNLKSMSVQAVK
+1348 VIVNLKTMSVQAVI
-1362 IVQTM
+1362 IVQSM
-1367 SISIVST
+1367 SVSIVST
-1374 MNQMKSNI
+1374 MSQMKSSI
-1382 DGLDLYSTGVNIMNG
+1382 DGLDLYSTGVNVMNG
-1397 LINGMESKRGG
+1397 LINGMESRRGG

-1465 MGETSIPENDKY
+1465 MGQTAIPDDNNRY
-1477 TPSGSPTTYSRSTT
+1477 APSASPATYSRSTT

-1502 LTISGTSDDR
+1502 LTISGTNDDR

>member
-1 MANVIREDV
+1 MQYFDFSSLIEQYSTDFKVICESEGSYDDSGEYVKGEKTEHTLHGAIMAHSENQIYRSEGKLTSQDRVLIMQAPIDRALHGAEVIHLDRMYK
-10 VSVEFDIDDGG
+10 ID
-21 IRDSLKMLDN
+21 SELK
-31 FKNEIFKGFQGLSKT
+31 S
-46 VDDLKKSLTNGIDT
+46 S
-60 SGINDMKIG
+60 
-69 SEQAKETIKDLEI
+69 SEQATES
-82 GVKNVK
+82 VK
-88 KEFSTGIDTSGIDNI
+88 KFSGITESIERFDERIAALKDNI
-103 KNSPEQMK
+103 K
-111 QSVNGVSNSM
+111 
-121 KEWKSRADSFINGVT
+121 SFGSTI
-136 SADTSMVK
+136 
-144 FADANDQATLRI
+144 
-156 KQVVSSMKDF
+156 
-166 NDNNLDF
+166 
-173 SGISGDIEIFDARLA
+173 
-188 VVKDKINTFTQALKN
+188 
-203 VGNAFAH
+203 AH
-210 PLKTIDKGVF
+210 PLSTVKNGF
-220 SVQKKISET
+220 SSIKNEISET
-229 AHELKLLAQTKFS
+229 ASKIKNLAQTKMS
-242 NLTNNVKEVYST
+242 NLTSNIKEMYST
-254 LSQGQT
+254 LSRGQT
-260 GARGFVTALKSIGKV
+260 GAKGFVTALKSIGKV

-280 ISGFASIKKSIKS
+280 ISGFQSIKKSIKS
-293 ITFDKIKTGLSSIK
+293 ITFDKIKSGLSSIK
-307 SGASSVLSGIK
+307 SGTSSVLSGFK
-318 KLGSGAQNIA
+318 SLGSGAQKVA
-328 SNIKTAFSNVGN
+328 SNIKTAFSNVGS

-372 GAIVQQSVGIVVDR
+372 GAVVQQSVGIVVDR

-514 SEVEKIFSRYD
+514 TEVEKIFSRYD

-608 AIKAIASLKGG
+608 AIKAIASLKDGMS
-619 LNGLNKLKGTSPL
+619 GLNKLKGTSPL

-638 AVNFVVA
+638 AINFVVS
-645 HKDTFISAA
+645 HKETFIGAA
-654 KGIAVAMG
+654 KGIAAAMG

-667 GKFTKIISALSGLL
+667 GKFTKIISALSELL
-681 NPLTLVTT
+681 NPLTLVTV

-699 TDSANGGTAL
+699 NDSANGGTAL

-716 VAVFDSIKGAI
+716 VTVFDSIQNAI
-727 STFSEIISN
+727 STFSAIISN
-736 NKGLFSDIINTIVGL
+736 NRGLFSDIINTIVDL
-751 LPPLAEAF
+751 LPSLAEAF

-767 ELATVALPVLLDIFR
+767 ELAAVALPVLLDVFR
-782 ELFEAVKPL
+782 ALFEAVKPL
-791 LKQLPDFVKF
+791 LKQLPDLIKF

-809 AKADVIET
+809 AKADVIEA
-817 LVKGFIAYKVA
+817 LAKGFIAYKVA
-828 IVAVNTV
+828 VAAVNTV
-835 TKVHNALLV
+835 TKVHNTLLV

-860 TLAMNANPII
+860 NLAMNANPII

-879 VGGLALLSK
+879 VGGLTLLSK
-888 KFSKGN
+888 KFSKGK
-894 DDTDMLKQHIENV
+894 DDTDMLKQHIDEV
-907 TGSIHSMRDAFDNAN
+907 TGSIHSMRDAFDNAK
-922 VTLPDYDKLIS
+922 VTLPDINKTISANGYFMSDIDTQIADK
-933 YKGNTM
+933 
-939 SGIDE
+939 
-944 MIAEKEQAITDVL
+944 EKQITDAL
-957 TKAIEDQKGVRD
+957 TTAMRDQKGVRD
-969 KDIENIEQYMQ
+969 EDLENIRGYMQ
-980 DIQAL
+980 ELQML
-985 EEEKL
+985 EDDKL
-990 SIYADRQTSQ
+990 SIYREQQMSQ
-1000 VNALNSKIQYGNFDQ
+1000 FTTLDLKLKSGNLDQ
-1015 QGIADIL
+1015 QGIADLLISTDEAYDQSISAIKEEFEGRQ
-1022 ATGTETHDLGV
+1022 ATINSLYAV
-1033 EAINDVFKER
+1033 ERKSIVE
-1043 ETTIWNKYRTERT
+1043 
-1056 LIENNENLTG
+1056 NENLTG
-1066 IAKSEAL
+1066 QAKSEAL
-1073 KQADAR
+1073 KQWQAR
-1079 YQNDL
+1079 KDNELLESMRQ
-1084 FKSNRENKARLEEA
+1084 ENELLAE
-1098 NSSLSTL
+1098 S
-1105 YNTALAK
+1105 AK
-1112 SGEIVK
+1112 SRDYTYNQALEQSNKLVEKADFNFDILKQKSDSYK
-1118 KSNVDFDTL
+1118 KDLDIMDKTIAD
-1127 SSQLTNYKNSV
+1127 
-1138 SGTSASVK
+1138 TSASGIQKYNEASANADLMVK
-1146 VDTDKLFEDIRTTF
+1146 DITNMF
-1160 AGFDQETTQSWN
+1160 LNLDNQSAQSLN
-1172 NFFVMANEA
+1172 NYFMTLNEA
-1181 KNQGVELSNDAKQ
+1181 KNKGVTVSDDLKQ
-1194 QIDTILTFF
+1194 QADTILTPF
-1203 ESLPPEMQDVGL
+1203 ENLPPELQETGKQILAGL
-1215 QLLPALMQ
+1215 LQ

-1230 NAIDTTSMTCQE
+1230 NVIDTTNMTCQE
-1242 MVDAAR
+1242 LVEAAR
-1248 EVFDV
+1248 EAFDV

-1289 MTLLVTSA
+1289 MMGLVTSA
-1297 SGFNLDG
+1297 SGFNLDS
-1304 MGENAENMSET
+1304 MGESAENISET
-1315 VVLAFSNMNTVSCQH
+1315 VILAFSNMNKVSCQH
-1330 MSGMQKTVIL
+1330 MSGMQKSVVL

-1348 VIVNLKSMSVQAVK
+1348 VIVNLKTMSVQAVI
-1362 IVQTM
+1362 IVQSM
-1367 SISIVST
+1367 SVSIVST
-1374 MNQMKSNI
+1374 MSQMKSSI
-1382 DGLDLYSTGVNIMNG
+1382 DGLDLYSTGVNVMNG
-1397 LINGMESKRGG
+1397 LINGMESRRGG

-1465 MGETSIPENDKY
+1465 MGQTAIPDDNNRY
-1477 TPSGSPTTYSRSTT
+1477 TPSASPATYSRSTT

-1502 LTISGTSDDR
+1502 LTISGTNDDR

>member
-21 IRDSLKMLDN
+21 IRDSLKMLEN
-31 FKNEIFKGFQGLSKT
+31 FKEEIFKGFQGLSKP
-46 VDDLKKSLTNGIDT
+46 VDDLKKLTSGIDT
-60 SGINDMKIG
+60 SGITDMKSS
-69 SEQAKETIKDLEI
+69 SEQAKETIEDLES
-82 GVKNVK
+82 GVKSVK
-88 KEFSTGIDTSGIDNI
+88 EEFSTGIDTSGID
-103 KNSPEQMK
+103 
-111 QSVNGVSNSM
+111 GV
-121 KEWKSRADSFINGVT
+121 KKSSE
-136 SADTSMVK
+136 
-144 FADANDQATLRI
+144 QATESV
-156 KQVVSSMKDF
+156 KK
-166 NDNNLDF
+166 F
-173 SGISGDIEIFDARLA
+173 SGITESIERFDERIA
-188 VVKDKINTFTQALKN
+188 ALKDN
-203 VGNAFAH
+203 IKSFGSTIAH
-210 PLKTIDKGVF
+210 PLSTVKNGF
-220 SVQKKISET
+220 SSIKNEISET
-229 AHELKLLAQTKFS
+229 ASKIKNLAQTKMS
-242 NLTNNVKEVYST
+242 NLTSNIKEMYST
-254 LSQGQT
+254 LSRGQT
-260 GARGFVTALKSIGKV
+260 GAKGFVTALKSIGKV

-280 ISGFASIKKSIKS
+280 ISGFQSIKKSIKS
-293 ITFDKIKTGLSSIK
+293 ITFDKIKSGLSSIK
-307 SGASSVLSGIK
+307 SGTSSVLSGFK
-318 KLGSGAQNIA
+318 SLGSGAQKVA
-328 SNIKTAFSNVGN
+328 SNIKTAFSNVGS

-372 GAIVQQSVGIVVDR
+372 GAVVQQSVGIVVDR

-514 SEVEKIFSRYD
+514 TEVEKIFSRYD

-608 AIKAIASLKGG
+608 AIKAIASLKDGMS
-619 LNGLNKLKGTSPL
+619 GLNKLKGTSPL

-638 AVNFVVA
+638 AINFVVS
-645 HKDTFISAA
+645 HKETFIGAA
-654 KGIAVAMG
+654 KGIAAAMG

-667 GKFTKIISALSGLL
+667 GKFTKIISALSELL
-681 NPLTLVTT
+681 NPLTLVTV

-699 TDSANGGTAL
+699 NDSANGGTAL

-716 VAVFDSIKGAI
+716 VTVFDSIKNAI
-727 STFSEIISN
+727 STFSEILSN

-759 GEVLTAGL
+759 GEVLTAML
-767 ELATVALPVLLDIFR
+767 ELATAALPVLLDVFR
-782 ELFEAVKPL
+782 ELFESVKPL
-791 LKQLPDFVKF
+791 LKQLPDLIKF

-809 AKADVIET
+809 AKADVIEA
-817 LVKGFIAYKVA
+817 LAKGFIAYKVA
-828 IVAVNTV
+828 VAAVNTV
-835 TKVHNALLV
+835 TKVHNTLLV

-860 TLAMNANPII
+860 NLAMNANPII

-879 VGGLALLSK
+879 VGGLTLLSK
-888 KFSKGN
+888 KFSKGK
-894 DDTDMLKQHIENV
+894 DDTDMLKQHIDEV
-907 TGSIHSMRDAFDNAN
+907 TGSIHSMRDAFDNAK
-922 VTLPDYDKLIS
+922 VTLPDINKTISANGYFMSDIDTQIADK
-933 YKGNTM
+933 
-939 SGIDE
+939 
-944 MIAEKEQAITDVL
+944 EKQITDAL
-957 TKAIEDQKGVRD
+957 TTAMRDQKGVRD
-969 KDIENIEQYMQ
+969 EDLENIRGYMQ
-980 DIQAL
+980 ELQML
-985 EEEKL
+985 EDDKL
-990 SIYADRQTSQ
+990 SIYREQQMSQ
-1000 VNALNSKIQYGNFDQ
+1000 FTTLDLKLKSGNLDQ
-1015 QGIADIL
+1015 QGIADLLISTDEAYDQSISAIKEEFEGRQ
-1022 ATGTETHDLGV
+1022 ATINSLYAV
-1033 EAINDVFKER
+1033 ERKSIVE
-1043 ETTIWNKYRTERT
+1043 
-1056 LIENNENLTG
+1056 NENLTG
-1066 IAKSEAL
+1066 QAKSEAL
-1073 KQADAR
+1073 KQWQAR
-1079 YQNDL
+1079 KDNELLESMRQ
-1084 FKSNRENKARLEEA
+1084 ENELLAE
-1098 NSSLSTL
+1098 S
-1105 YNTALAK
+1105 AK
-1112 SGEIVK
+1112 SRDYTYNQALEQSNKLVEKADFNFDILKQKSDSYK
-1118 KSNVDFDTL
+1118 KDLDIMDKTIAD
-1127 SSQLTNYKNSV
+1127 
-1138 SGTSASVK
+1138 TSASGIQKYNEASANADLMVK
-1146 VDTDKLFEDIRTTF
+1146 DITNMF
-1160 AGFDQETTQSWN
+1160 LNLDNQSAQSLN
-1172 NFFVMANEA
+1172 NYFMTLNEA
-1181 KNQGVELSNDAKQ
+1181 KNKGVTVSDDLKQ
-1194 QIDTILTFF
+1194 QADTILTPF
-1203 ESLPPEMQDVGL
+1203 ENLPPELQETGKQILAGL
-1215 QLLPALMQ
+1215 LQ

-1230 NAIDTTSMTCQE
+1230 NVIDTTNMTCQE
-1242 MVDAAR
+1242 LVEAAR
-1248 EVFDV
+1248 EAFDV

-1289 MTLLVTSA
+1289 MMGLVTSA
-1297 SGFNLDG
+1297 SGFNLDS
-1304 MGENAENMSET
+1304 MGESAENISET
-1315 VVLAFSNMNTVSCQH
+1315 VILAFSNMNKVSCQH
-1330 MSGMQKTVIL
+1330 MSGMQKSVVL

-1348 VIVNLKSMSVQAVK
+1348 VIVNLKTMSVQAVI
-1362 IVQTM
+1362 IVQSM
-1367 SISIVST
+1367 SVSIVST
-1374 MNQMKSNI
+1374 MSQMKSSI
-1382 DGLDLYSTGVNIMNG
+1382 DGLDLYSTGVNVMNG
-1397 LINGMESKRGG
+1397 LINGMESRRGG

-1465 MGETSIPENDKY
+1465 MGQTAIPDDNNRY
-1477 TPSGSPTTYSRSTT
+1477 APSASPATYSRSTT

-1502 LTISGTSDDR
+1502 LTISGTNDDR

>member
-21 IRDSLKMLDN
+21 IRDSLKMLEN
-31 FKNEIFKGFQGLSKT
+31 FKEEIFKGFQGLSKP
-46 VDDLKKSLTNGIDT
+46 VDDLKKSLISGIDT
-60 SGINDMKIG
+60 SGITDMKSS
-69 SEQAKETIKDLEI
+69 SEQAKETIEDLES
-82 GVKNVK
+82 GVKSGK
-88 KEFSTGIDTSGIDNI
+88 EEFSTGIDTSGID
-103 KNSPEQMK
+103 
-111 QSVNGVSNSM
+111 GV
-121 KEWKSRADSFINGVT
+121 KKSSE
-136 SADTSMVK
+136 
-144 FADANDQATLRI
+144 QATESV
-156 KQVVSSMKDF
+156 KK
-166 NDNNLDF
+166 F
-173 SGISGDIEIFDARLA
+173 SGITESIERFDERIKGL
-188 VVKDKINTFTQALKN
+188 KDNFKSL
-203 VGNAFAH
+203 GNALAH
-210 PLKTIDKGVF
+210 PLSTVKNGF
-220 SVQKKISET
+220 SSIKNEISET
-229 AHELKLLAQTKFS
+229 ASKIKNLAQTKMS
-242 NLTNNVKEVYST
+242 NLSSNIKEVYSA
-254 LSQGQT
+254 LSRGQT

-280 ISGFASIKKSIKS
+280 ISGFQSIKKSIKS
-293 ITFDKIKTGLSSIK
+293 ITFDKIKSGLSSIK
-307 SGASSVLSGIK
+307 SGASSVLSGFK
-318 KLGSGAQNIA
+318 SLGSGAQKVA
-328 SNIKTAFSNVGN
+328 SNIKTAFSNVGS

-372 GAIVQQSVGIVVDR
+372 GAVVQQSVGIVVDR

-514 SEVEKIFSRYD
+514 TEVEKIFSRYD
-525 GTMEK
+525 DTMEK

-608 AIKAIASLKGG
+608 AIKAIASLKDGMS
-619 LNGLNKLKGTSPL
+619 GLNKLKGTSPL

-638 AVNFVVA
+638 AINFVVS
-645 HKDTFISAA
+645 HKETFIGAA
-654 KGIAVAMG
+654 KGIAAAMG

-681 NPLTLVTT
+681 NPLTLVTA

-699 TDSANGGTAL
+699 NDSANGGTAL

-716 VAVFDSIKGAI
+716 VTVFDSIKNAI
-727 STFSEIISN
+727 STFSEILSN

-759 GEVLTAGL
+759 GEVLTAMI
-767 ELATVALPVLLDIFR
+767 ELATAALPVLLDVFR

-791 LKQLPDFVKF
+791 LKQLPDLIKF

-809 AKADVIET
+809 AKADVIEA
-817 LVKGFIAYKVA
+817 LAKGFIAYKVA
-828 IVAVNTV
+828 VAAVNTV
-835 TKVHNALLV
+835 TKVHNTLLV
-844 LQAAKTKIATA
+844 LQAAKTKIAAA

-860 TLAMNANPII
+860 NLAMNSNPII

-879 VGGLALLSK
+879 VGGLTLLSK
-888 KFSKGN
+888 KFSKGK
-894 DDTDMLKQHIENV
+894 DDTDMLKQHIDEV
-907 TGSIHSMRDAFDNAN
+907 TGSIHSMRDAFDNAK

-933 YKGNTM
+933 YKGNTI

-944 MIAEKEQAITDVL
+944 MIAEKEQAITDIL
-957 TKAIEDQKGVRD
+957 TAAINDQKGVRD
-969 KDIENIEQYMQ
+969 DDIKNIEKYIQ
-980 DIQAL
+980 DIQGL

-990 SIYADRQTSQ
+990 SVYADQQTSQ
-1000 VNALNSKIQYGNFDQ
+1000 INALNSKLQYGNLDQ
-1015 QGIADIL
+1015 QEIADIL
-1022 ATGTETHDLGV
+1022 ATGTEAHDSSV
-1033 EAINDVFKER
+1033 EAINDIFNER
-1043 ETTIWNKYRTERT
+1043 GTTLYNKYQAERS
-1056 LIENNENLTG
+1056 LIISNENLTG

-1084 FKSNRENKARLEEA
+1084 YKLNRDNKARLDKSNA
-1098 NSSLSTL
+1098 SISTL

-1112 SGEIVK
+1112 SGELVK
-1118 KSNVDFDTL
+1118 NSNVNFDTL
-1127 SSQLTNYKNSV
+1127 SSQLTNYKKSV
-1138 SGTSASVK
+1138 DGTSTAVK
-1146 VDTDKLFEDIRTTF
+1146 VDTDKLFENIRTTF
-1160 AGFDQETTQSWN
+1160 ASFDQETTQSLN
-1172 NFFVMANEA
+1172 NYFMTLNEA
-1181 KNQGVELSNDAKQ
+1181 KNKGVTVSDDLKQ
-1194 QIDTILTFF
+1194 HADTILTSF
-1203 ESLPPEMQDVGL
+1203 ENLPPEFQETGQQILAGL
-1215 QLLPALMQ
+1215 LQ

-1230 NAIDTTSMTCQE
+1230 NVIDTTNMTCQE
-1242 MVDAAR
+1242 LVEAAR
-1248 EVFDV
+1248 EAFDV

-1289 MTLLVTSA
+1289 MMGLVTSA
-1297 SGFNLDG
+1297 SGFNLDS
-1304 MGENAENMSET
+1304 MGESAENISET
-1315 VVLAFSNMNTVSCQH
+1315 VILAFSNMNKVSCQH
-1330 MSGMQKTVIL
+1330 ISGMQKSVVL

-1348 VIVNLKSMSVQAVK
+1348 VIVNLKTMSVQAVI
-1362 IVQTM
+1362 IVQSM
-1367 SISIVST
+1367 SVSIVST
-1374 MNQMKSNI
+1374 MSQMKSSI
-1382 DGLDLYSTGVNIMNG
+1382 DGLDLYSTGVNVMNG
-1397 LINGMESKRGG
+1397 LINGMESRRGG

-1465 MGETSIPENDKY
+1465 MGQTAIPDDNNRY
-1477 TPSGSPTTYSRSTT
+1477 APSASPATYSRSTT

-1502 LTISGTSDDR
+1502 LTISGTNDDR

>member
-21 IRDSLKMLDN
+21 IRDSLKMLEN
-31 FKNEIFKGFQGLSKT
+31 FKEEIFKGFQGLSKP
-46 VDDLKKSLTNGIDT
+46 VDDLKKSLISGIDT
-60 SGINDMKIG
+60 SGITDMKSS
-69 SEQAKETIKDLEI
+69 SEQAKETIEDLES
-82 GVKNVK
+82 GVKSVK
-88 KEFSTGIDTSGIDNI
+88 EEFSTGIDTSGID
-103 KNSPEQMK
+103 
-111 QSVNGVSNSM
+111 GV
-121 KEWKSRADSFINGVT
+121 KKSSE
-136 SADTSMVK
+136 
-144 FADANDQATLRI
+144 QATESV
-156 KQVVSSMKDF
+156 KK
-166 NDNNLDF
+166 F
-173 SGISGDIEIFDARLA
+173 SGITESIERFDER
-188 VVKDKINTFTQALKN
+188 ITALKDN
-203 VGNAFAH
+203 IKSFGSTIAH
-210 PLKTIDKGVF
+210 PLSTVKNGF
-220 SVQKKISET
+220 SSIKNEISET
-229 AHELKLLAQTKFS
+229 ASKIKNLAQTKMS
-242 NLTNNVKEVYST
+242 NLTSNIKEMYST
-254 LSQGQT
+254 LSRGQT
-260 GARGFVTALKSIGKV
+260 GAKGFVTALKSIGKV

-280 ISGFASIKKSIKS
+280 ISGFQSIKKSIKS
-293 ITFDKIKTGLSSIK
+293 ITFDKIKSGLSSIK
-307 SGASSVLSGIK
+307 SGTSSVLSGFK
-318 KLGSGAQNIA
+318 SLGSSAQKVA
-328 SNIKTAFSNVGN
+328 SNIKTAFSNVGS

-372 GAIVQQSVGIVVDR
+372 GAVVQQSVGIVVDR

-514 SEVEKIFSRYD
+514 TEVEKIFSRYD

-608 AIKAIASLKGG
+608 AIKAIASLKDGMS
-619 LNGLNKLKGTSPL
+619 GLNKLKGTSPL

-638 AVNFVVA
+638 AINFVVS
-645 HKDTFISAA
+645 HKETFIGAA
-654 KGIAVAMG
+654 KGIAAAMG

-681 NPLTLVTT
+681 NPLTLVTA

-699 TDSANGGTAL
+699 NDSVNGGTAL

-716 VAVFDSIKGAI
+716 VTVFDSIKNAI
-727 STFSEIISN
+727 STFSEILSN

-759 GEVLTAGL
+759 GEVLTAMI
-767 ELATVALPVLLDIFR
+767 ELATAALPVLLDVFR

-791 LKQLPDFVKF
+791 LKQLPDLIKF

-809 AKADVIET
+809 AKADVIEA
-817 LVKGFIAYKVA
+817 LAKGFIAYKVA
-828 IVAVNTV
+828 VVAVTAVMKVYNTIQAILYV
-835 TKVHNALLV
+835 KSV
-844 LQAAKTKIATA
+844 LAAKGITLMQAAF
-855 ATKLF
+855 KL
-860 TLAMNANPII
+860 L
-870 KVVSAIGLL
+870 K
-879 VGGLALLSK
+879 LALVSHPIFAIAAVIGAVGTAIALFSK
-888 KFSKGN
+888 KADKGN
-894 DDTDMLKQHIENV
+894 EANAQLKQHIDEV
-907 TGSIHSMRDAFDNAN
+907 TGSIHSMRDAFDNAK

-933 YKGNTM
+933 YKGNTL
-939 SGIDE
+939 GDIDE
-944 MIAEKEQAITDVL
+944 QISQKEALITEAI
-957 TKAIEDQKGVRD
+957 KNAIKDQKNARD
-969 KDIENIEQYMQ
+969 DDIQNIKQYMQ
-980 DIQAL
+980 DIQGL

-990 SIYADRQTSQ
+990 SIYASQQTAQ
-1000 VNALNSKIQYGNFDQ
+1000 INNMANELRYGNPDQ
-1015 QGIADIL
+1015 QRVADIT
-1022 ATGTETHDLGV
+1022 ASAKETF
-1033 EAINDVFKER
+1033 EKSNQAISDAYTARLTNIENWY
-1043 ETTIWNKYRTERT
+1043 TAERT
-1056 LIENNENLTG
+1056 SIENNEKITG
-1066 IAKSEAL
+1066 KARADAL
-1073 KQADAR
+1073 KKVTDE
-1079 YQNDL
+1079 YNKQNKEAFDWNNTQLDTAQSKYNEVYDL
-1084 FKSNRENKARLEEA
+1084 ALTKSTQLM
-1098 NSSLSTL
+1098 T
-1105 YNTALAK
+1105 K
-1112 SGEIVK
+1112 SGI
-1118 KSNVDFDTL
+1118 DFDTIKTKL
-1127 SSQLTNYKNSV
+1127 DGYDSYLDNVNNKTSETYSTVAFNTDQFTGEINTFLLGMDDNMKQYLHNMLLT
-1138 SGTSASVK
+1138 
-1146 VDTDKLFEDIRTTF
+1146 
-1160 AGFDQETTQSWN
+1160 
-1172 NFFVMANEA
+1172 ANEA
-1181 KNQGVELSNDAKQ
+1181 KNNGVALSNETQ
-1194 QIDTILTFF
+1194 EHLDTILRMF
-1203 ESLPPEMQDVGL
+1203 ETLPPETQETGKEILAGL
-1215 QLLPALMQ
+1215 IQ

-1230 NAIDTTSMTCQE
+1230 NAVDTTDMSCQQIIE
-1242 MVDAAR
+1242 AAR
-1248 EVFDV
+1248 NALDV

-1289 MTLLVTSA
+1289 MMGLVTSA
-1297 SGFNLDG
+1297 SGFNLDS
-1304 MGENAENMSET
+1304 MGESAENISET
-1315 VVLAFSNMNTVSCQH
+1315 VILAFSNMNKVSCQH
-1330 MSGMQKTVIL
+1330 ISGMQKSVVL

-1348 VIVNLKSMSVQAVK
+1348 VIVNLKTMSVQAVI
-1362 IVQTM
+1362 IVQSM
-1367 SISIVST
+1367 SVSIVST
-1374 MNQMKSNI
+1374 MSQMKSSI
-1382 DGLDLYSTGVNIMNG
+1382 DGLDLYSTGVNVMNG
-1397 LINGMESKRGG
+1397 LINGMESRRGG

-1465 MGETSIPENDKY
+1465 MGQTAIPDDNNRY
-1477 TPSGSPTTYSRSTT
+1477 APSASPANYSRSTT

-1502 LTISGTSDDR
+1502 LTISGTNDDR

>member
-1 MANVIREDV
+1 MQYFDFSSLIEQYSTDFKVICESEGSYDDSGEYVKGEKTEHTLHGAIMAHSENQIYRSEGKLTSQDRVLIMQAPIDRALHGAEVIHLDRMYK
-10 VSVEFDIDDGG
+10 ID
-21 IRDSLKMLDN
+21 SELK
-31 FKNEIFKGFQGLSKT
+31 S
-46 VDDLKKSLTNGIDT
+46 S
-60 SGINDMKIG
+60 
-69 SEQAKETIKDLEI
+69 SEQATES
-82 GVKNVK
+82 VK
-88 KEFSTGIDTSGIDNI
+88 KFSGITESIERFDERIAALKDNI
-103 KNSPEQMK
+103 K
-111 QSVNGVSNSM
+111 
-121 KEWKSRADSFINGVT
+121 SFGSTI
-136 SADTSMVK
+136 
-144 FADANDQATLRI
+144 
-156 KQVVSSMKDF
+156 
-166 NDNNLDF
+166 
-173 SGISGDIEIFDARLA
+173 
-188 VVKDKINTFTQALKN
+188 
-203 VGNAFAH
+203 AH
-210 PLKTIDKGVF
+210 PLSTVKNGF
-220 SVQKKISET
+220 SSIKNEISET
-229 AHELKLLAQTKFS
+229 ASKIKNLAQTKMS
-242 NLTNNVKEVYST
+242 NLTSNIKEMYST
-254 LSQGQT
+254 LSRGQT
-260 GARGFVTALKSIGKV
+260 GAKGFVTALKSIGKV

-280 ISGFASIKKSIKS
+280 ISGFQSIKKSIKS
-293 ITFDKIKTGLSSIK
+293 ITFDKIKSGLSSIK
-307 SGASSVLSGIK
+307 SGTSSVLSGFK
-318 KLGSGAQNIA
+318 SLGSGAQKVA
-328 SNIKTAFSNVGN
+328 SNIKTAFSNVGS

-372 GAIVQQSVGIVVDR
+372 GAVVQQSVGIVVDR

-514 SEVEKIFSRYD
+514 TEVEKIFSRYD

-608 AIKAIASLKGG
+608 AIKAIASLKDGMS
-619 LNGLNKLKGTSPL
+619 GLNKLKGTSPL

-638 AVNFVVA
+638 AINFVVS
-645 HKDTFISAA
+645 HKETFIGAA
-654 KGIAVAMG
+654 KGIAAAMG

-667 GKFTKIISALSGLL
+667 GKFTKIISALSELL
-681 NPLTLVTT
+681 NPLTLVTV

-699 TDSANGGTAL
+699 NDSANGGTAL

-716 VAVFDSIKGAI
+716 VTVFDSIKNAI
-727 STFSEIISN
+727 STFSEILSN

-759 GEVLTAGL
+759 GEVLTAML
-767 ELATVALPVLLDIFR
+767 ELATAALPVLLDVFR
-782 ELFEAVKPL
+782 ELFESVKPL
-791 LKQLPDFVKF
+791 LKQLPDLIKF

-809 AKADVIET
+809 AKADVIEA
-817 LVKGFIAYKVA
+817 LAKGFIAYKVA
-828 IVAVNTV
+828 VAAVNTV
-835 TKVHNALLV
+835 TKVHNTLLV

-860 TLAMNANPII
+860 NLAMNANPII

-879 VGGLALLSK
+879 VGGLTLLSK
-888 KFSKGN
+888 KFSKGK
-894 DDTDMLKQHIENV
+894 DDTDMLKQHIDEV
-907 TGSIHSMRDAFDNAN
+907 TGSIHSMRDAFDNAK
-922 VTLPDYDKLIS
+922 VTLPDINKTISANGYFMSDIDTQIADK
-933 YKGNTM
+933 
-939 SGIDE
+939 
-944 MIAEKEQAITDVL
+944 EKQITDAL
-957 TKAIEDQKGVRD
+957 TTAMRDQKGVRD
-969 KDIENIEQYMQ
+969 EDLENIRGYMQ
-980 DIQAL
+980 ELQML
-985 EEEKL
+985 EDDKL
-990 SIYADRQTSQ
+990 SIYREQQMSQ
-1000 VNALNSKIQYGNFDQ
+1000 FTTLDLKLKSGNLDQ
-1015 QGIADIL
+1015 QGIADLLISTDEAYDQSISAIKEEFEGRQ
-1022 ATGTETHDLGV
+1022 ATINSLYAV
-1033 EAINDVFKER
+1033 ERKSIVE
-1043 ETTIWNKYRTERT
+1043 
-1056 LIENNENLTG
+1056 NENLTG
-1066 IAKSEAL
+1066 QAKSEAL
-1073 KQADAR
+1073 KQWQAR
-1079 YQNDL
+1079 KDNELLESMRQ
-1084 FKSNRENKARLEEA
+1084 ENELLAE
-1098 NSSLSTL
+1098 S
-1105 YNTALAK
+1105 AK
-1112 SGEIVK
+1112 SRDYTYNQALEQSNKLVEKADFNFDILKQKSDSYK
-1118 KSNVDFDTL
+1118 KDLDIMDKTIAD
-1127 SSQLTNYKNSV
+1127 
-1138 SGTSASVK
+1138 TSASGIQKYNEASANADLMVK
-1146 VDTDKLFEDIRTTF
+1146 DITNMF
-1160 AGFDQETTQSWN
+1160 LNLDNQSAQSLN
-1172 NFFVMANEA
+1172 NYFMTLNEA
-1181 KNQGVELSNDAKQ
+1181 KNKGVTVSDDLKQ
-1194 QIDTILTFF
+1194 QADTILTPF
-1203 ESLPPEMQDVGL
+1203 ENLPPELQETGKQILAGL
-1215 QLLPALMQ
+1215 LQ

-1230 NAIDTTSMTCQE
+1230 NVIDTTNMTCQE
-1242 MVDAAR
+1242 LVEAAR
-1248 EVFDV
+1248 EAFDV

-1282 TAAVTTN
+1282 TAAVTNN
-1289 MTLLVTSA
+1289 MMGLVTSA
-1297 SGFNLDG
+1297 SGFNLDS
-1304 MGENAENMSET
+1304 MGESAENISET
-1315 VVLAFSNMNTVSCQH
+1315 VILAFSNMNKVSCQH
-1330 MSGMQKTVIL
+1330 MSGMQKSVVL

-1348 VIVNLKSMSVQAVK
+1348 VIVNLKTMSVQAVI
-1362 IVQTM
+1362 IVQSM
-1367 SISIVST
+1367 SVSIVST
-1374 MNQMKSNI
+1374 MSQMKSSI
-1382 DGLDLYSTGVNIMNG
+1382 DGLDLYSTGVNVMNG
-1397 LINGMESKRGG
+1397 LINGMESRRGG

-1465 MGETSIPENDKY
+1465 MGQTAIPDDNNRY
-1477 TPSGSPTTYSRSTT
+1477 TPSASPATYSRSTT

-1502 LTISGTSDDR
+1502 LTISGTNDDR

>member
-1 MANVIREDV
+1 MQYFDFSSLIEQYSTDFKVICESEGSYDDSGEYVKGEKTEHTLHGAIMAHSENQIYRSEGKLTSQDRVLIMQAPIDRALHGAEVIHLDRMYK
-10 VSVEFDIDDGG
+10 ID
-21 IRDSLKMLDN
+21 SELK
-31 FKNEIFKGFQGLSKT
+31 S
-46 VDDLKKSLTNGIDT
+46 S
-60 SGINDMKIG
+60 
-69 SEQAKETIKDLEI
+69 SEQATES
-82 GVKNVK
+82 VK
-88 KEFSTGIDTSGIDNI
+88 KFSGITESIERFDERIAALKDNI
-103 KNSPEQMK
+103 K
-111 QSVNGVSNSM
+111 
-121 KEWKSRADSFINGVT
+121 SFGSTI
-136 SADTSMVK
+136 
-144 FADANDQATLRI
+144 
-156 KQVVSSMKDF
+156 
-166 NDNNLDF
+166 
-173 SGISGDIEIFDARLA
+173 
-188 VVKDKINTFTQALKN
+188 
-203 VGNAFAH
+203 AH
-210 PLKTIDKGVF
+210 PLSTVKNGF
-220 SVQKKISET
+220 SSIKNEISET
-229 AHELKLLAQTKFS
+229 ASKIKNLAQTKMS
-242 NLTNNVKEVYST
+242 NLTSNIKEMYST
-254 LSQGQT
+254 LSRGQT
-260 GARGFVTALKSIGKV
+260 GAKGFVTALKSIGKV

-280 ISGFASIKKSIKS
+280 ISGFQSIKKSIKS
-293 ITFDKIKTGLSSIK
+293 ITFDKIKSGLSSIK
-307 SGASSVLSGIK
+307 SGASSVLSGFK
-318 KLGSGAQNIA
+318 SLGSGAQKVA
-328 SNIKTAFSNVGN
+328 SNIKTAFSNVRS

-372 GAIVQQSVGIVVDR
+372 GAVVQQSVGIVVDR

-514 SEVEKIFSRYD
+514 TEVEKIFSRYD

-608 AIKAIASLKGG
+608 AIKAIASLKDGMS
-619 LNGLNKLKGTSPL
+619 GLNKLKGTSPL

-638 AVNFVVA
+638 AINFVVS
-645 HKDTFISAA
+645 HKETFIGAA
-654 KGIAVAMG
+654 KGIAAAMG

-667 GKFTKIISALSGLL
+667 GKFTKIISALSELL
-681 NPLTLVTT
+681 NPLTLVTV

-699 TDSANGGTAL
+699 NDSANGGTAL

-716 VAVFDSIKGAI
+716 VTVFDSIKNAI
-727 STFSEIISN
+727 STFSEILSN

-759 GEVLTAGL
+759 GEVLTAML
-767 ELATVALPVLLDIFR
+767 ELATAALPVLLDVFR
-782 ELFEAVKPL
+782 ELFESVKPL
-791 LKQLPDFVKF
+791 LKQLPDLIKF

-809 AKADVIET
+809 AKADVIEA
-817 LVKGFIAYKVA
+817 LAKGFIAYKVA
-828 IVAVNTV
+828 VAAVNTV
-835 TKVHNALLV
+835 TKVHNTLLV

-860 TLAMNANPII
+860 NLAMNANPII

-879 VGGLALLSK
+879 VGGLTLLSK
-888 KFSKGN
+888 KFSKGK
-894 DDTDMLKQHIENV
+894 DDTDMLKQHIDEV
-907 TGSIHSMRDAFDNAN
+907 TGSIHSMRDAFDNAK

-933 YKGNTM
+933 YKGNTI

-944 MIAEKEQAITDVL
+944 MIAEKEQAITDIL
-957 TKAIEDQKGVRD
+957 TAAINDQKGVRD
-969 KDIENIEQYMQ
+969 DDIKNIEKYIQ
-980 DIQAL
+980 DIQGL

-990 SIYADRQTSQ
+990 SVYADQQTSQ
-1000 VNALNSKIQYGNFDQ
+1000 INALNSKLQYGNLDQ
-1015 QGIADIL
+1015 QEIADIL
-1022 ATGTETHDLGV
+1022 ATGTEAHDSSV
-1033 EAINDVFKER
+1033 EAINDIFNER
-1043 ETTIWNKYRTERT
+1043 GTTLYNKYQAERS
-1056 LIENNENLTG
+1056 LIISNENLTG

-1084 FKSNRENKARLEEA
+1084 YKLNRDNKARLDKSNA
-1098 NSSLSTL
+1098 SISTL

-1112 SGEIVK
+1112 SGELVK
-1118 KSNVDFDTL
+1118 NSNVNFDTL
-1127 SSQLTNYKNSV
+1127 SSQLTNYKKSV
-1138 SGTSASVK
+1138 DGTSTSVK
-1146 VDTDKLFEDIRTTF
+1146 VDTDKLFENIRTTF
-1160 AGFDQETTQSWN
+1160 ASFDQETTQSLN
-1172 NFFVMANEA
+1172 NYFMTLNEA
-1181 KNQGVELSNDAKQ
+1181 KNKGVTVSDGLKQ
-1194 QIDTILTFF
+1194 HADTILTSF
-1203 ESLPPEMQDVGL
+1203 ENLPPEFQETGKQILAGL
-1215 QLLPALMQ
+1215 LQ

-1230 NAIDTTSMTCQE
+1230 NVIDTTNMTCQE
-1242 MVDAAR
+1242 LVEAAR
-1248 EVFDV
+1248 EAFDV

-1289 MTLLVTSA
+1289 MMGLVTSA
-1297 SGFNLDG
+1297 SGFNLDS
-1304 MGENAENMSET
+1304 MGESAENISET
-1315 VVLAFSNMNTVSCQH
+1315 VILAFSNMNKVSCQH
-1330 MSGMQKTVIL
+1330 MSGMQKSVVL

-1348 VIVNLKSMSVQAVK
+1348 VIVNLKTMSVQAVI
-1362 IVQTM
+1362 IVQSM
-1367 SISIVST
+1367 SVSIVST
-1374 MNQMKSNI
+1374 MSQMKSSI
-1382 DGLDLYSTGVNIMNG
+1382 DGLDLYSTGVNVMNG
-1397 LINGMESKRGG
+1397 LINGMESRRGG

-1465 MGETSIPENDKY
+1465 MGQTAIPDDNNRY
-1477 TPSGSPTTYSRSTT
+1477 TPSASPATYSRSTT

-1502 LTISGTSDDR
+1502 LTISGTNDDR

>member
-1 MANVIREDV
+1 MQYFDFSSLIEQYSTDFKVICESEGSYDDSGEYVKGEKTEHTLHGAIMAHSENQIYRSEGKLTSQDRVLIMQAPIDRALHGAEVIHLDRMYK
-10 VSVEFDIDDGG
+10 ID
-21 IRDSLKMLDN
+21 SELK
-31 FKNEIFKGFQGLSKT
+31 S
-46 VDDLKKSLTNGIDT
+46 S
-60 SGINDMKIG
+60 
-69 SEQAKETIKDLEI
+69 SEQATES
-82 GVKNVK
+82 VK
-88 KEFSTGIDTSGIDNI
+88 KFSGITESIERFDERIAALKDNI
-103 KNSPEQMK
+103 K
-111 QSVNGVSNSM
+111 
-121 KEWKSRADSFINGVT
+121 SFGSTI
-136 SADTSMVK
+136 
-144 FADANDQATLRI
+144 
-156 KQVVSSMKDF
+156 
-166 NDNNLDF
+166 
-173 SGISGDIEIFDARLA
+173 
-188 VVKDKINTFTQALKN
+188 
-203 VGNAFAH
+203 AH
-210 PLKTIDKGVF
+210 PLSTVKNGF
-220 SVQKKISET
+220 SSIKNEISET
-229 AHELKLLAQTKFS
+229 ASKIKNLAQTKMS
-242 NLTNNVKEVYST
+242 NLTSNIKEMYST
-254 LSQGQT
+254 LSRGQT
-260 GARGFVTALKSIGKV
+260 GAKGFVTALKSIGKV

-280 ISGFASIKKSIKS
+280 ISGFQSIKKSIKS
-293 ITFDKIKTGLSSIK
+293 ITFDKIKSGLSSIK
-307 SGASSVLSGIK
+307 SGASSVLSGFK
-318 KLGSGAQNIA
+318 SLGSGAQKVA
-328 SNIKTAFSNVGN
+328 SNIKTAFSNVGS

-372 GAIVQQSVGIVVDR
+372 GAVVQQSVGIVVDR

-514 SEVEKIFSRYD
+514 TEVEKIFSRYD

-608 AIKAIASLKGG
+608 AIKAIASLKDGMS
-619 LNGLNKLKGTSPL
+619 GLNKLKGTSPL

-638 AVNFVVA
+638 AINFVVS
-645 HKDTFISAA
+645 HKETFIGAA
-654 KGIAVAMG
+654 KGIAAAMG

-681 NPLTLVTT
+681 NPLTLVTA

-699 TDSANGGTAL
+699 NDSANGGTAL

-716 VAVFDSIKGAI
+716 VTVFDSIKNAI

-736 NKGLFSDIINTIVGL
+736 NSGLFSDIINTIVDL
-751 LPPLAEAF
+751 LPSLAEAF
-759 GEVLTAGL
+759 GEVLTAML
-767 ELATVALPVLLDIFR
+767 ELATAALPVLLDVFR
-782 ELFEAVKPL
+782 ELFESVKPL
-791 LKQLPDFVKF
+791 LKQLPDLIKF

-809 AKADVIET
+809 AKADVIEA
-817 LVKGFIAYKVA
+817 LAKGFIAYKVA
-828 IVAVNTV
+828 VAAVNTV
-835 TKVHNALLV
+835 TKVHNTLLV
-844 LQAAKTKIATA
+844 LQAAKTKIAAA

-860 TLAMNANPII
+860 NLAMNSNPII

-879 VGGLALLSK
+879 VGGLTLLSK
-888 KFSKGN
+888 KFSKGK
-894 DDTDMLKQHIENV
+894 DDTDMLKQHIDEV
-907 TGSIHSMRDAFDNAN
+907 TGSIHSMRDAFDNAK
-922 VTLPDYDKLIS
+922 VTLPDINKTISANGYFMSDIDTQIADK
-933 YKGNTM
+933 
-939 SGIDE
+939 
-944 MIAEKEQAITDVL
+944 EKQITDAL
-957 TKAIEDQKGVRD
+957 TTAMRDQKGVRD
-969 KDIENIEQYMQ
+969 EDLENIRGYMQ
-980 DIQAL
+980 ELQML
-985 EEEKL
+985 EDDKL
-990 SIYADRQTSQ
+990 SIYREQQMSQ
-1000 VNALNSKIQYGNFDQ
+1000 FTTLDLKLKSGNLDQ
-1015 QGIADIL
+1015 QGIADLLISTDEAYDQSVIAIKEEFEGRQ
-1022 ATGTETHDLGV
+1022 ATINSLYAV
-1033 EAINDVFKER
+1033 ERKSIVE
-1043 ETTIWNKYRTERT
+1043 
-1056 LIENNENLTG
+1056 NENLTG
-1066 IAKSEAL
+1066 QAKSEAL
-1073 KQADAR
+1073 KQWQAR
-1079 YQNDL
+1079 KDNELLESMRQ
-1084 FKSNRENKARLEEA
+1084 ENELLAE
-1098 NSSLSTL
+1098 S
-1105 YNTALAK
+1105 AK
-1112 SGEIVK
+1112 SRDYTYNQALEQSNKLVEKADFNFDILKQKSDSYK
-1118 KSNVDFDTL
+1118 KDLDIMDKTIAD
-1127 SSQLTNYKNSV
+1127 
-1138 SGTSASVK
+1138 TSASGIQKYNEASANADLMVK
-1146 VDTDKLFEDIRTTF
+1146 DITNMF
-1160 AGFDQETTQSWN
+1160 LNLDNQSAQSLN
-1172 NFFVMANEA
+1172 NYFMTLNEA
-1181 KNQGVELSNDAKQ
+1181 KNKGVTVSDGLKQ
-1194 QIDTILTFF
+1194 HADTILTSF
-1203 ESLPPEMQDVGL
+1203 ENLPPEFQETGKQILAGL
-1215 QLLPALMQ
+1215 LQ

-1230 NAIDTTSMTCQE
+1230 NVIDTTNMTCQE
-1242 MVDAAR
+1242 LVEAAR
-1248 EVFDV
+1248 EAFDV

-1289 MTLLVTSA
+1289 MMGLVTSA
-1297 SGFNLDG
+1297 SGFNLDS
-1304 MGENAENMSET
+1304 MGESAENISET
-1315 VVLAFSNMNTVSCQH
+1315 VILAFSNMNKVSCQH
-1330 MSGMQKTVIL
+1330 MSGMQKSVVL

-1348 VIVNLKSMSVQAVK
+1348 VIVNLKTMSVQAVI
-1362 IVQTM
+1362 IVQSM
-1367 SISIVST
+1367 SVSIVST
-1374 MNQMKSNI
+1374 MSQMKSSI
-1382 DGLDLYSTGVNIMNG
+1382 DGLDLYSTGVNVMNG
-1397 LINGMESKRGG
+1397 LINGMESRRGG

-1465 MGETSIPENDKY
+1465 MGQTAIPDDNNRY
-1477 TPSGSPTTYSRSTT
+1477 TPSASPATYSRSTT

-1502 LTISGTSDDR
+1502 LTISGTNDDR

>member
-1 MANVIREDV
+1 MQYFDFSSLIEQYSTDFKVICESEGSYDDSGEYVKGEKTEHTLHGAIMAHSENQIYRSEGKLTSQDRVLIMQAPIDRALHGAEVIHLDRMYK
-10 VSVEFDIDDGG
+10 ID
-21 IRDSLKMLDN
+21 SELK
-31 FKNEIFKGFQGLSKT
+31 S
-46 VDDLKKSLTNGIDT
+46 S
-60 SGINDMKIG
+60 
-69 SEQAKETIKDLEI
+69 SEQATES
-82 GVKNVK
+82 VK
-88 KEFSTGIDTSGIDNI
+88 KFSGITESIERFDERIAALKDNI
-103 KNSPEQMK
+103 K
-111 QSVNGVSNSM
+111 
-121 KEWKSRADSFINGVT
+121 SFGSTI
-136 SADTSMVK
+136 
-144 FADANDQATLRI
+144 
-156 KQVVSSMKDF
+156 
-166 NDNNLDF
+166 
-173 SGISGDIEIFDARLA
+173 
-188 VVKDKINTFTQALKN
+188 
-203 VGNAFAH
+203 AH
-210 PLKTIDKGVF
+210 PLSTVKNGF
-220 SVQKKISET
+220 SSIKNEISET
-229 AHELKLLAQTKFS
+229 ASKIKNLAQTKMS
-242 NLTNNVKEVYST
+242 NLTSNIKEMYST
-254 LSQGQT
+254 LSRGQT
-260 GARGFVTALKSIGKV
+260 GAKGFVTALKSIGKV

-280 ISGFASIKKSIKS
+280 ISGFQSIKKSIKS
-293 ITFDKIKTGLSSIK
+293 ITFDKIKSGLSSIK
-307 SGASSVLSGIK
+307 SGTSSVLSGFK
-318 KLGSGAQNIA
+318 SLGSGAQKVA
-328 SNIKTAFSNVGN
+328 SNIKTAFSNVGS

-372 GAIVQQSVGIVVDR
+372 GAVVQQSVGIVVDR

-514 SEVEKIFSRYD
+514 TEVEKIFSRYD

-608 AIKAIASLKGG
+608 AIKAIASLKDGMS
-619 LNGLNKLKGTSPL
+619 GLNKLKGTSPL

-638 AVNFVVA
+638 AINFVVS
-645 HKDTFISAA
+645 HKETFIGAA
-654 KGIAVAMG
+654 KGIAAAMG

-681 NPLTLVTT
+681 NPLTLVTA

-699 TDSANGGTAL
+699 NDSANGGTAL

-716 VAVFDSIKGAI
+716 VTVFDSIKNAI

-736 NKGLFSDIINTIVGL
+736 NSGLFSDIINTIVDL
-751 LPPLAEAF
+751 LPSLAEAF
-759 GEVLTAGL
+759 GEVLTAML
-767 ELATVALPVLLDIFR
+767 ELATAALPVLLDVFR
-782 ELFEAVKPL
+782 ELFESVKPL
-791 LKQLPDFVKF
+791 LKQLPDLIKF

-809 AKADVIET
+809 AKADVIEA
-817 LVKGFIAYKVA
+817 LAKGFIAYKVA
-828 IVAVNTV
+828 VAAVNTV
-835 TKVHNALLV
+835 TKVHNTLLV
-844 LQAAKTKIATA
+844 LQAAKTKIAAA

-860 TLAMNANPII
+860 NLAMNSNPII

-879 VGGLALLSK
+879 VGGLTLLSK
-888 KFSKGN
+888 KFSKGK
-894 DDTDMLKQHIENV
+894 DDTDMLKQHIDEV
-907 TGSIHSMRDAFDNAN
+907 TGSIHSMRDAFDNAK
-922 VTLPDYDKLIS
+922 VTLPDINKTISANGYFMSDIDTQIADK
-933 YKGNTM
+933 
-939 SGIDE
+939 
-944 MIAEKEQAITDVL
+944 EKQITDAL
-957 TKAIEDQKGVRD
+957 TTAMRDQKGVRD
-969 KDIENIEQYMQ
+969 EDLENIRGYMQ
-980 DIQAL
+980 ELQML
-985 EEEKL
+985 EDDKL
-990 SIYADRQTSQ
+990 SIYREQQMSQ
-1000 VNALNSKIQYGNFDQ
+1000 FTTLDLKLKSGNLDQ
-1015 QGIADIL
+1015 QGIADLLISTDEAYDQSVIAIKEEFEGRQ
-1022 ATGTETHDLGV
+1022 ATINSLYAV
-1033 EAINDVFKER
+1033 ERKSIVE
-1043 ETTIWNKYRTERT
+1043 
-1056 LIENNENLTG
+1056 NENLTG
-1066 IAKSEAL
+1066 QAKSEAL
-1073 KQADAR
+1073 KQWQAR
-1079 YQNDL
+1079 KDNELLESMRQ
-1084 FKSNRENKARLEEA
+1084 ENELLAE
-1098 NSSLSTL
+1098 S
-1105 YNTALAK
+1105 AK
-1112 SGEIVK
+1112 SRDYTYNQALEQSNKLVEKADFNFDILKQKSDSYK
-1118 KSNVDFDTL
+1118 KDLDIMDKTIAD
-1127 SSQLTNYKNSV
+1127 
-1138 SGTSASVK
+1138 TSASGIQKYNEASANADLMVK
-1146 VDTDKLFEDIRTTF
+1146 DITNMF
-1160 AGFDQETTQSWN
+1160 LNLDNQSAQSLN
-1172 NFFVMANEA
+1172 NYFMTLNEA
-1181 KNQGVELSNDAKQ
+1181 KNKGVTVSDGLKQ
-1194 QIDTILTFF
+1194 HADTILTSF
-1203 ESLPPEMQDVGL
+1203 ENLPPEFQETGKQILAGL
-1215 QLLPALMQ
+1215 LQ

-1230 NAIDTTSMTCQE
+1230 NVIDTTNMTCQE
-1242 MVDAAR
+1242 LVEAAR
-1248 EVFDV
+1248 EAFDV

-1289 MTLLVTSA
+1289 MMGLVTSA
-1297 SGFNLDG
+1297 SGFNLDS
-1304 MGENAENMSET
+1304 MGESAENISET
-1315 VVLAFSNMNTVSCQH
+1315 VILAFSNMNKVSCQH
-1330 MSGMQKTVIL
+1330 MSGMQKSVVL

-1348 VIVNLKSMSVQAVK
+1348 VIVNLKTMSVQAVI
-1362 IVQTM
+1362 IVQSM
-1367 SISIVST
+1367 SVSIVST
-1374 MNQMKSNI
+1374 MSQMKSSI
-1382 DGLDLYSTGVNIMNG
+1382 DGLDLYSTGVNVMNG
-1397 LINGMESKRGG
+1397 LINGMESRRGG

-1428 DIHSPSREL
+1428 DIHSPSKEL

-1465 MGETSIPENDKY
+1465 MGQTAIPDDNNRY
-1477 TPSGSPTTYSRSTT
+1477 TPSASPATYSRSTT

-1502 LTISGTSDDR
+1502 LTISGTNDDR

>member
-1 MANVIREDV
+1 MQYFDFSSLIEQYSTDFKVICESEGSYDDSGEYVKGEKTEHTLHGAIMAHSENQIYRSEGKLTSQDRVLIMQAPIDRALHGAEVIHLDRMYK
-10 VSVEFDIDDGG
+10 ID
-21 IRDSLKMLDN
+21 SELK
-31 FKNEIFKGFQGLSKT
+31 S
-46 VDDLKKSLTNGIDT
+46 S
-60 SGINDMKIG
+60 
-69 SEQAKETIKDLEI
+69 SEQATES
-82 GVKNVK
+82 VK
-88 KEFSTGIDTSGIDNI
+88 KFSGITESIERFDERIAALKDNI
-103 KNSPEQMK
+103 K
-111 QSVNGVSNSM
+111 
-121 KEWKSRADSFINGVT
+121 SFGSTI
-136 SADTSMVK
+136 
-144 FADANDQATLRI
+144 
-156 KQVVSSMKDF
+156 
-166 NDNNLDF
+166 
-173 SGISGDIEIFDARLA
+173 
-188 VVKDKINTFTQALKN
+188 
-203 VGNAFAH
+203 AH
-210 PLKTIDKGVF
+210 PLSTVKNGF
-220 SVQKKISET
+220 SSIKNEISET
-229 AHELKLLAQTKFS
+229 ASKIKNLAQTKMS
-242 NLTNNVKEVYST
+242 NLTSNIKEMYST
-254 LSQGQT
+254 LSRGQT
-260 GARGFVTALKSIGKV
+260 GAKGFVTALKSIGKV

-280 ISGFASIKKSIKS
+280 ISGFQSIKKSIKS
-293 ITFDKIKTGLSSIK
+293 ITFDKIKSGLSSIK
-307 SGASSVLSGIK
+307 SGTSSVLSGFK
-318 KLGSGAQNIA
+318 SLGSGAQKVA
-328 SNIKTAFSNVGN
+328 SNIKTAFSNVGS

-372 GAIVQQSVGIVVDR
+372 GAVVQQSVGIVVDR

-514 SEVEKIFSRYD
+514 TEVEKIFSRYD

-608 AIKAIASLKGG
+608 AIKAIASLKDGMS
-619 LNGLNKLKGTSPL
+619 GLNKLKGTSPL

-638 AVNFVVA
+638 AINFVVS
-645 HKDTFISAA
+645 HKETFIGAA
-654 KGIAVAMG
+654 KGIAAAMG

-667 GKFTKIISALSGLL
+667 GKFTKIISALSELL
-681 NPLTLVTT
+681 NPLTLVTV

-699 TDSANGGTAL
+699 NDSANGGTAL

-716 VAVFDSIKGAI
+716 VTVFDSIKNAI
-727 STFSEIISN
+727 STFSEILSN

-759 GEVLTAGL
+759 GEVLTAML
-767 ELATVALPVLLDIFR
+767 ELATAALPVLLDVFR
-782 ELFEAVKPL
+782 ELFESVKPL
-791 LKQLPDFVKF
+791 LKQLPDLIKF

-809 AKADVIET
+809 AKADVIEA
-817 LVKGFIAYKVA
+817 LAKGFIAYKVA
-828 IVAVNTV
+828 VAAVNTV
-835 TKVHNALLV
+835 TKVHNTLLV

-860 TLAMNANPII
+860 NLAMNANPII

-879 VGGLALLSK
+879 VGGLTLLSK
-888 KFSKGN
+888 KFSKGK
-894 DDTDMLKQHIENV
+894 DDTDMLKQHIDEV
-907 TGSIHSMRDAFDNAN
+907 TGSIHSMRDAFDNAK
-922 VTLPDYDKLIS
+922 VTLPDINKTISANGYFMSDIDTQIADK
-933 YKGNTM
+933 
-939 SGIDE
+939 
-944 MIAEKEQAITDVL
+944 EKQITDAL
-957 TKAIEDQKGVRD
+957 TTAMRDQKGVRD
-969 KDIENIEQYMQ
+969 EDLENIRGYMQ
-980 DIQAL
+980 ELQML
-985 EEEKL
+985 EDDKL
-990 SIYADRQTSQ
+990 SIYREQQMSQ
-1000 VNALNSKIQYGNFDQ
+1000 FTTLDLKLKSGNLDQ
-1015 QGIADIL
+1015 QGIADLLISTDEAYDQSISAIKEEFEGRQ
-1022 ATGTETHDLGV
+1022 ATINSLYAV
-1033 EAINDVFKER
+1033 ERKSIVE
-1043 ETTIWNKYRTERT
+1043 
-1056 LIENNENLTG
+1056 NENLTG
-1066 IAKSEAL
+1066 QAKSEAL
-1073 KQADAR
+1073 KQWQAR
-1079 YQNDL
+1079 KDNELLESMRQ
-1084 FKSNRENKARLEEA
+1084 ENELLAE
-1098 NSSLSTL
+1098 S
-1105 YNTALAK
+1105 AK
-1112 SGEIVK
+1112 SRDYTYNQALEQSNKLVEKADFNFDILKQKSDSYK
-1118 KSNVDFDTL
+1118 KDLDIMDKTIAD
-1127 SSQLTNYKNSV
+1127 
-1138 SGTSASVK
+1138 TSASGIQKYNEASANADLMVK
-1146 VDTDKLFEDIRTTF
+1146 DITNMF
-1160 AGFDQETTQSWN
+1160 LNLDNQSAQSLN
-1172 NFFVMANEA
+1172 NYFMTLNEA
-1181 KNQGVELSNDAKQ
+1181 KNKGVTVSDDLKQ
-1194 QIDTILTFF
+1194 QADTILTPF
-1203 ESLPPEMQDVGL
+1203 ENLPPEFQETGQQILAGL
-1215 QLLPALMQ
+1215 LQ

-1230 NAIDTTSMTCQE
+1230 NVIDTTNMTCQE
-1242 MVDAAR
+1242 LVEAAR
-1248 EVFDV
+1248 EAFDV

-1289 MTLLVTSA
+1289 MMGLVTSA
-1297 SGFNLDG
+1297 SGFNLDS
-1304 MGENAENMSET
+1304 MGESAENISET
-1315 VVLAFSNMNTVSCQH
+1315 VILAFSNMNKVSCQN
-1330 MSGMQKTVIL
+1330 MSGMQKSVVL

-1348 VIVNLKSMSVQAVK
+1348 VIVNLKTMSVQAVI
-1362 IVQTM
+1362 IVQSM
-1367 SISIVST
+1367 SVSIVST
-1374 MNQMKSNI
+1374 MSQMKSSI
-1382 DGLDLYSTGVNIMNG
+1382 DGLDLYSTGVNVMNG
-1397 LINGMESKRGG
+1397 LINGMESRRGG

-1428 DIHSPSREL
+1428 DIHSPSKEL

-1465 MGETSIPENDKY
+1465 MGQTAIPDDNNRY
-1477 TPSGSPTTYSRSTT
+1477 TPSASPATYSRSTT

-1502 LTISGTSDDR
+1502 LTISGTNDDR

>member
-21 IRDSLKMLDN
+21 IRDSLKMLEN
-31 FKNEIFKGFQGLSKT
+31 FKEEIFKGFQGLSKP
-46 VDDLKKSLTNGIDT
+46 VDDLKKSLISGIDT
-60 SGINDMKIG
+60 SGITDMKSS
-69 SEQAKETIKDLEI
+69 SEQAKETIEDLES
-82 GVKNVK
+82 GVKSGK
-88 KEFSTGIDTSGIDNI
+88 EEFSTGIDTSGID
-103 KNSPEQMK
+103 
-111 QSVNGVSNSM
+111 GV
-121 KEWKSRADSFINGVT
+121 KKSSE
-136 SADTSMVK
+136 
-144 FADANDQATLRI
+144 QATESV
-156 KQVVSSMKDF
+156 KK
-166 NDNNLDF
+166 F
-173 SGISGDIEIFDARLA
+173 SGITESIERFDERIA
-188 VVKDKINTFTQALKN
+188 ALKDN
-203 VGNAFAH
+203 IKSFGSTIAH
-210 PLKTIDKGVF
+210 PLSTVKNGF
-220 SVQKKISET
+220 SSIKNEISET
-229 AHELKLLAQTKFS
+229 ASKIKNLAQTKMS
-242 NLTNNVKEVYST
+242 NLTSNIKEMYST
-254 LSQGQT
+254 LSRGQT
-260 GARGFVTALKSIGKV
+260 GAKGFVTALKSIGKV

-280 ISGFASIKKSIKS
+280 ISGFQSIKKSIKS
-293 ITFDKIKTGLSSIK
+293 ITFDKIKSGLSSIK
-307 SGASSVLSGIK
+307 SGASSVLSGFK
-318 KLGSGAQNIA
+318 SLGSGAQKVA
-328 SNIKTAFSNVGN
+328 SNIKTAFSNVGS

-372 GAIVQQSVGIVVDR
+372 GAVVQQSVGIVVDR

-514 SEVEKIFSRYD
+514 TEVEKIFSRYD

-608 AIKAIASLKGG
+608 AIKAIASLKDGMS
-619 LNGLNKLKGTSPL
+619 GLNKLKGTSPL

-638 AVNFVVA
+638 AINFVVS
-645 HKDTFISAA
+645 HKETFIGAA
-654 KGIAVAMG
+654 KGIAAAMG

-681 NPLTLVTT
+681 NPLTLVTA

-699 TDSANGGTAL
+699 NDSANGGTAL

-716 VAVFDSIKGAI
+716 VTVFDSIKNAI
-727 STFSEIISN
+727 STFSEILSN

-759 GEVLTAGL
+759 GEVLTAML
-767 ELATVALPVLLDIFR
+767 ELATAALPVLLDVFR

-791 LKQLPDFVKF
+791 LKQLPDLIKF

-809 AKADVIET
+809 AKADVIEA
-817 LVKGFIAYKVA
+817 LAKGFIAYKVA
-828 IVAVNTV
+828 VVAVNTV
-835 TKVHNALLV
+835 TKVHNTLLV

-860 TLAMNANPII
+860 NLAMNANPII

-879 VGGLALLSK
+879 VGGLTLLSK
-888 KFSKGN
+888 KFSKGK
-894 DDTDMLKQHIENV
+894 DDTDMLKQHIDEV
-907 TGSIHSMRDAFDNAN
+907 TGSIHSMRDAFDNAK

-933 YKGNTM
+933 YKGNTI

-944 MIAEKEQAITDVL
+944 MIAEKEQAITDIL
-957 TKAIEDQKGVRD
+957 TAAINDQKGVRD
-969 KDIENIEQYMQ
+969 DDIKNIEKYIQ
-980 DIQAL
+980 DIQGL

-990 SIYADRQTSQ
+990 SVYADQQTSQ
-1000 VNALNSKIQYGNFDQ
+1000 INALNSKLQYGNLDQ
-1015 QGIADIL
+1015 QEIADIL
-1022 ATGTETHDLGV
+1022 ATGTEAHDSSV
-1033 EAINDVFKER
+1033 EAINDIFNER
-1043 ETTIWNKYRTERT
+1043 GTTLYNKYQAERS
-1056 LIENNENLTG
+1056 LIISNENLTG

-1084 FKSNRENKARLEEA
+1084 YKLNRDNKARLDKSNA
-1098 NSSLSTL
+1098 SISTL

-1112 SGEIVK
+1112 SGELVK
-1118 KSNVDFDTL
+1118 NSNVNFDTL
-1127 SSQLTNYKNSV
+1127 SSQLTNYKKSV
-1138 SGTSASVK
+1138 DGTSTAVK
-1146 VDTDKLFEDIRTTF
+1146 VDTDKLFENIRTTF
-1160 AGFDQETTQSWN
+1160 ASFDQETTQSLN
-1172 NFFVMANEA
+1172 NYFMTLNEA
-1181 KNQGVELSNDAKQ
+1181 KNKGVTVSDDLKQ
-1194 QIDTILTFF
+1194 QADTILTSF
-1203 ESLPPEMQDVGL
+1203 ENLPPELQETGKQILAGL
-1215 QLLPALMQ
+1215 LQ

-1230 NAIDTTSMTCQE
+1230 NVIDTTNMTCQE
-1242 MVDAAR
+1242 LVEAAR
-1248 EVFDV
+1248 EAFDV

-1289 MTLLVTSA
+1289 MMGLVTSA
-1297 SGFNLDG
+1297 SGFNLDS
-1304 MGENAENMSET
+1304 MGESAENISET
-1315 VVLAFSNMNTVSCQH
+1315 VILAF
-1330 MSGMQKTVIL
+1330 
-1340 ISKLMSTT
+1340 
-1348 VIVNLKSMSVQAVK
+1348 
-1362 IVQTM
+1362 
-1367 SISIVST
+1367 
-1374 MNQMKSNI
+1374 
-1382 DGLDLYSTGVNIMNG
+1382 
-1397 LINGMESKRGG
+1397 
-1408 LISTA
+1408 
-1413 QSIAQTVKNTMNNAL
+1413 
-1428 DIHSPSREL
+1428 
-1437 YKTGVYTGLGQING
+1437 
-1451 MKSTLPEIQQTADK
+1451 
-1465 MGETSIPENDKY
+1465 
-1477 TPSGSPTTYSRSTT
+1477 
-1491 SENHTY
+1491 
-1497 SPTFN
+1497 
-1502 LTISGTSDDR
+1502 
-1512 TMARKVKKWIS
+1512 
-1523 EALEETF
+1523 
-1530 SSYESK
+1530 
-1536 NATVREV
+1536 

>member
-1 MANVIREDV
+1 MQYFDFSSLIEQYSTDFKVICESEGSYDDSGEYVKGEKTEHTLHGAIMAHSENQIYRSEGKLTSQDRVLIMQAPIDRALHGAEVIHLDRMYK
-10 VSVEFDIDDGG
+10 ID
-21 IRDSLKMLDN
+21 SELK
-31 FKNEIFKGFQGLSKT
+31 S
-46 VDDLKKSLTNGIDT
+46 S
-60 SGINDMKIG
+60 
-69 SEQAKETIKDLEI
+69 SEQATES
-82 GVKNVK
+82 VK
-88 KEFSTGIDTSGIDNI
+88 KFSGITESIERFDERIAALKDNI
-103 KNSPEQMK
+103 K
-111 QSVNGVSNSM
+111 
-121 KEWKSRADSFINGVT
+121 SFGSTI
-136 SADTSMVK
+136 
-144 FADANDQATLRI
+144 
-156 KQVVSSMKDF
+156 
-166 NDNNLDF
+166 
-173 SGISGDIEIFDARLA
+173 
-188 VVKDKINTFTQALKN
+188 
-203 VGNAFAH
+203 AH
-210 PLKTIDKGVF
+210 PLSTVKNGF
-220 SVQKKISET
+220 SSIKNEISET
-229 AHELKLLAQTKFS
+229 ASKIKNLAQTKMS
-242 NLTNNVKEVYST
+242 NLTSNIKEMYST
-254 LSQGQT
+254 LSRGQT
-260 GARGFVTALKSIGKV
+260 GAKGFVTALKSIGKV

-280 ISGFASIKKSIKS
+280 ISGFQSIKKSIKS
-293 ITFDKIKTGLSSIK
+293 ITFDKIKSGLSSIK
-307 SGASSVLSGIK
+307 SGTSSVLSGFK
-318 KLGSGAQNIA
+318 SLGSGAQKVA
-328 SNIKTAFSNVGN
+328 SNIKTAFSNVGS

-372 GAIVQQSVGIVVDR
+372 GAVVQQSVGIVVDR

-514 SEVEKIFSRYD
+514 TEVEKIFSRYD

-608 AIKAIASLKGG
+608 AIKAIASLKDGMS
-619 LNGLNKLKGTSPL
+619 GLNKLKGTSPL

-638 AVNFVVA
+638 AINFVVS
-645 HKDTFISAA
+645 HKETFIGAA
-654 KGIAVAMG
+654 KGIAAAMG

-667 GKFTKIISALSGLL
+667 GKFTKIISALSELL
-681 NPLTLVTT
+681 NPLTLVTA

-699 TDSANGGTAL
+699 NDSANGGTAL

-716 VAVFDSIKGAI
+716 VTVFDSIKNAI

-736 NKGLFSDIINTIVGL
+736 NSGLFSDIINTIVDL
-751 LPPLAEAF
+751 LPSLAEAF
-759 GEVLTAGL
+759 GEVLTAML
-767 ELATVALPVLLDIFR
+767 ELATAALPVLLDVFR
-782 ELFEAVKPL
+782 ELFESVKPL
-791 LKQLPDFVKF
+791 LKQLPDLIKF

-809 AKADVIET
+809 AKADVIEA
-817 LVKGFIAYKVA
+817 LAKGFIAYKVA
-828 IVAVNTV
+828 VAAVNTV
-835 TKVHNALLV
+835 TKVHNTLLV

-860 TLAMNANPII
+860 NLAMNANPII

-879 VGGLALLSK
+879 VGGLTLLSK
-888 KFSKGN
+888 KFSKGK
-894 DDTDMLKQHIENV
+894 DDTDMLKQHIDEV
-907 TGSIHSMRDAFDNAN
+907 TGSIHSMRDAFDNAK

-933 YKGNTM
+933 YKGNTI

-944 MIAEKEQAITDVL
+944 MIAEKEQAITDIL
-957 TKAIEDQKGVRD
+957 TAAINDQKGVRD
-969 KDIENIEQYMQ
+969 DDIKNIEKYIQ
-980 DIQAL
+980 DIQGL

-990 SIYADRQTSQ
+990 SVYADQQTSQ
-1000 VNALNSKIQYGNFDQ
+1000 INALNSKLQYGNLDQ
-1015 QGIADIL
+1015 QEIADIL
-1022 ATGTETHDLGV
+1022 ATGTEAHDSSV
-1033 EAINDVFKER
+1033 EAINDIFNER
-1043 ETTIWNKYRTERT
+1043 GTTLYNKYQAERS
-1056 LIENNENLTG
+1056 LIISNENLTG

-1084 FKSNRENKARLEEA
+1084 YKLNRDNKARLDKSNA
-1098 NSSLSTL
+1098 SISTL

-1112 SGEIVK
+1112 SGELVK
-1118 KSNVDFDTL
+1118 NSNVNFDTL
-1127 SSQLTNYKNSV
+1127 SSQLTNYKKSV
-1138 SGTSASVK
+1138 DGTSTSVK
-1146 VDTDKLFEDIRTTF
+1146 VDTDKLFENIRTTF
-1160 AGFDQETTQSWN
+1160 ASFDQETTQSLN
-1172 NFFVMANEA
+1172 NYFMTLNEA
-1181 KNQGVELSNDAKQ
+1181 KNKGVTVSDGLKQ
-1194 QIDTILTFF
+1194 HADTILTSF
-1203 ESLPPEMQDVGL
+1203 ENLPPEFQEIGKQILAGL
-1215 QLLPALMQ
+1215 LQ

-1230 NAIDTTSMTCQE
+1230 NVIDTTNMTCQE
-1242 MVDAAR
+1242 LVEAAR
-1248 EVFDV
+1248 EAFDV

-1289 MTLLVTSA
+1289 MMGLVTSA
-1297 SGFNLDG
+1297 SGFNLDS
-1304 MGENAENMSET
+1304 MGESAENISET
-1315 VVLAFSNMNTVSCQH
+1315 VILAFSNMNKVSCQH
-1330 MSGMQKTVIL
+1330 MSGMQKSVVL

-1348 VIVNLKSMSVQAVK
+1348 VIVNLKTMSVQAVI
-1362 IVQTM
+1362 IVQSM
-1367 SISIVST
+1367 SVSIVST
-1374 MNQMKSNI
+1374 MSQMKSSI
-1382 DGLDLYSTGVNIMNG
+1382 DGLDLYSTGVNVMNG
-1397 LINGMESKRGG
+1397 LINGMESRRGG

-1465 MGETSIPENDKY
+1465 MGQTAIPDDNNRY
-1477 TPSGSPTTYSRSTT
+1477 TPSASPATYSRSTT

-1502 LTISGTSDDR
+1502 LTISGTNDDR

>member
-1 MANVIREDV
+1 MQYFDFSSLIEQYSTDFKVICESEGSYDDSGEYVKGEKTEHTLHGAIMAHSENQIYRSEGKLTSQDRVLIMQAPIDRALHGAEVIHLDRMYK
-10 VSVEFDIDDGG
+10 ID
-21 IRDSLKMLDN
+21 SELK
-31 FKNEIFKGFQGLSKT
+31 S
-46 VDDLKKSLTNGIDT
+46 S
-60 SGINDMKIG
+60 
-69 SEQAKETIKDLEI
+69 SEQATES
-82 GVKNVK
+82 VK
-88 KEFSTGIDTSGIDNI
+88 KFSGITESIERFDERIAALKDNI
-103 KNSPEQMK
+103 K
-111 QSVNGVSNSM
+111 
-121 KEWKSRADSFINGVT
+121 SFGSTI
-136 SADTSMVK
+136 
-144 FADANDQATLRI
+144 
-156 KQVVSSMKDF
+156 
-166 NDNNLDF
+166 
-173 SGISGDIEIFDARLA
+173 
-188 VVKDKINTFTQALKN
+188 
-203 VGNAFAH
+203 AH
-210 PLKTIDKGVF
+210 PLSTVKNGF
-220 SVQKKISET
+220 SSIKNEISET
-229 AHELKLLAQTKFS
+229 ASKIKNLAQTKMS
-242 NLTNNVKEVYST
+242 NLTSNIKEMYST
-254 LSQGQT
+254 LSRGQT
-260 GARGFVTALKSIGKV
+260 GAKGFVTALKSIGKV

-280 ISGFASIKKSIKS
+280 ISGFQSIKKSIKS
-293 ITFDKIKTGLSSIK
+293 ITFDKIKSGLSSIK
-307 SGASSVLSGIK
+307 SGASSVLSGFK
-318 KLGSGAQNIA
+318 SLGSGAQKVA
-328 SNIKTAFSNVGN
+328 SNIKTAFSNVGS

-372 GAIVQQSVGIVVDR
+372 GAVVQQSVGIVVDR

-418 FTRDEIFAASKQLQ
+418 FTRDEIFAASKHLQ

-514 SEVEKIFSRYD
+514 TEVEKIFSRYD

-608 AIKAIASLKGG
+608 AIKAIASLKDGMS
-619 LNGLNKLKGTSPL
+619 GLNKLKGTSPL

-638 AVNFVVA
+638 AINFVVS
-645 HKDTFISAA
+645 HKETFIGAA
-654 KGIAVAMG
+654 KGIAAAMG

-667 GKFTKIISALSGLL
+667 GKFTKIISALSELL
-681 NPLTLVTT
+681 NPLTLVTV

-699 TDSANGGTAL
+699 NDSANGGTAL

-716 VAVFDSIKGAI
+716 VTVFDSIKNAI
-727 STFSEIISN
+727 STFSEILSN

-759 GEVLTAGL
+759 GEVLTAML
-767 ELATVALPVLLDIFR
+767 ELATAALPVLLDVFR
-782 ELFEAVKPL
+782 ELFESVKPL
-791 LKQLPDFVKF
+791 LKQLPDLIKF

-809 AKADVIET
+809 AKADVIEA
-817 LVKGFIAYKVA
+817 LAKGFIAYKVA
-828 IVAVNTV
+828 VAAVNTV
-835 TKVHNALLV
+835 TKVHNTLLV

-860 TLAMNANPII
+860 NLAMNANPII

-879 VGGLALLSK
+879 VGGLTLLSK
-888 KFSKGN
+888 KFSKGK
-894 DDTDMLKQHIENV
+894 DDTDMLKQHIDEV
-907 TGSIHSMRDAFDNAN
+907 TGSIHSMRDAFDNAK

-933 YKGNTM
+933 YKGNTI

-944 MIAEKEQAITDVL
+944 MIAEKEQAITDIL
-957 TKAIEDQKGVRD
+957 TAAINDQKGVRD
-969 KDIENIEQYMQ
+969 DDIKNIEKYIQ
-980 DIQAL
+980 DIQGL

-990 SIYADRQTSQ
+990 SVYADQQTSQ
-1000 VNALNSKIQYGNFDQ
+1000 INALNSKLQYGNLDQ
-1015 QGIADIL
+1015 QEIADIL
-1022 ATGTETHDLGV
+1022 ATGTEAHDSSV
-1033 EAINDVFKER
+1033 EAINDIFNER
-1043 ETTIWNKYRTERT
+1043 GTTLYNKYQAERS
-1056 LIENNENLTG
+1056 LIISNENLTG

-1084 FKSNRENKARLEEA
+1084 YKLNRDNKARLDKSNA
-1098 NSSLSTL
+1098 SISTL

-1112 SGEIVK
+1112 SGELVK
-1118 KSNVDFDTL
+1118 NSNVNFDTL
-1127 SSQLTNYKNSV
+1127 SSQLTNYKKSV
-1138 SGTSASVK
+1138 DGTSTSVK
-1146 VDTDKLFEDIRTTF
+1146 VDTDKLFENIRTTF
-1160 AGFDQETTQSWN
+1160 ASFDQETTQSLN
-1172 NFFVMANEA
+1172 NYFMTLNEA
-1181 KNQGVELSNDAKQ
+1181 KNKGVTVSDGLKQ
-1194 QIDTILTFF
+1194 HADTILTSF
-1203 ESLPPEMQDVGL
+1203 ENLPPEFQETGKQILAGL
-1215 QLLPALMQ
+1215 LQ

-1230 NAIDTTSMTCQE
+1230 NVIDTTNMTCQE
-1242 MVDAAR
+1242 LVEAAR
-1248 EVFDV
+1248 EAFDV

-1289 MTLLVTSA
+1289 MMGLVTSA
-1297 SGFNLDG
+1297 SGFNLDS
-1304 MGENAENMSET
+1304 MGESAENISET
-1315 VVLAFSNMNTVSCQH
+1315 VILAFSNMNKVSCQH
-1330 MSGMQKTVIL
+1330 MSGMQKSVVL

-1348 VIVNLKSMSVQAVK
+1348 VIVNLKTMSVQAVI
-1362 IVQTM
+1362 IVQSM
-1367 SISIVST
+1367 SVSIVST
-1374 MNQMKSNI
+1374 MSQMKSSI
-1382 DGLDLYSTGVNIMNG
+1382 DGLDLYSTGVNVMNG
-1397 LINGMESKRGG
+1397 LINGMESRRGG

-1465 MGETSIPENDKY
+1465 MGQTAIPDDNNRY
-1477 TPSGSPTTYSRSTT
+1477 TPSASPATYSRSTT

-1502 LTISGTSDDR
+1502 LTISGTNDDR

>member
-1 MANVIREDV
+1 M
-10 VSVEFDIDDGG
+10 
-21 IRDSLKMLDN
+21 
-31 FKNEIFKGFQGLSKT
+31 
-46 VDDLKKSLTNGIDT
+46 
-60 SGINDMKIG
+60 
-69 SEQAKETIKDLEI
+69 
-82 GVKNVK
+82 
-88 KEFSTGIDTSGIDNI
+88 
-103 KNSPEQMK
+103 
-111 QSVNGVSNSM
+111 
-121 KEWKSRADSFINGVT
+121 
-136 SADTSMVK
+136 
-144 FADANDQATLRI
+144 
-156 KQVVSSMKDF
+156 
-166 NDNNLDF
+166 
-173 SGISGDIEIFDARLA
+173 
-188 VVKDKINTFTQALKN
+188 
-203 VGNAFAH
+203 
-210 PLKTIDKGVF
+210 
-220 SVQKKISET
+220 
-229 AHELKLLAQTKFS
+229 S
-242 NLTNNVKEVYST
+242 NLTSNIKEMYST
-254 LSQGQT
+254 LSRGQT
-260 GARGFVTALKSIGKV
+260 GAKGFVTALKSIGKV

-280 ISGFASIKKSIKS
+280 ISGFQSIKKSIKS
-293 ITFDKIKTGLSSIK
+293 ITFDKIKSGLSSIK
-307 SGASSVLSGIK
+307 SGASSVLSGFK
-318 KLGSGAQNIA
+318 SLGSGAQKVA
-328 SNIKTAFSNVGN
+328 SNIKTAFSNVGS

-372 GAIVQQSVGIVVDR
+372 GAVVQQSVGIVVDR

-514 SEVEKIFSRYD
+514 TEVEKIFSRYD

-608 AIKAIASLKGG
+608 AIKAIASLKDGMS
-619 LNGLNKLKGTSPL
+619 GLNKLKGTSPL

-638 AVNFVVA
+638 AINFVVS
-645 HKDTFISAA
+645 HKETFIGAA
-654 KGIAVAMG
+654 KGIAAAMG

-681 NPLTLVTT
+681 NPLTLVTA

-699 TDSANGGTAL
+699 NDSVNGGTAL

-716 VAVFDSIKGAI
+716 VTVFDSIKNAV
-727 STFSEIISN
+727 STFSEILSN

-759 GEVLTAGL
+759 GEVLTAML
-767 ELATVALPVLLDIFR
+767 ELATAALPVLLDVFR

-791 LKQLPDFVKF
+791 LKQLPDLIKF

-809 AKADVIET
+809 AKADVIEA
-817 LVKGFIAYKVA
+817 LAKGFIAYKVA
-828 IVAVNTV
+828 VAAVNTV
-835 TKVHNALLV
+835 TKVHNTLLV

-860 TLAMNANPII
+860 NLAMNANPII

-879 VGGLALLSK
+879 VGGLTLLSK
-888 KFSKGN
+888 KFSKGK
-894 DDTDMLKQHIENV
+894 DDTDMLKQHIDEV
-907 TGSIHSMRDAFDNAN
+907 TGSIHSMRDAFDNAK

-933 YKGNTM
+933 YKGNTI

-944 MIAEKEQAITDVL
+944 MIAEKEQAITDIL
-957 TKAIEDQKGVRD
+957 TAAINDQKGVRD
-969 KDIENIEQYMQ
+969 DDIKNIEKYIQ
-980 DIQAL
+980 DIQGL

-990 SIYADRQTSQ
+990 SVYADQQTSQ
-1000 VNALNSKIQYGNFDQ
+1000 INALNSKLQYGNLDQ
-1015 QGIADIL
+1015 QEIADIL
-1022 ATGTETHDLGV
+1022 ATGTEAHDSSV
-1033 EAINDVFKER
+1033 EAINDIFNER
-1043 ETTIWNKYRTERT
+1043 GTTLYNKYQAERS
-1056 LIENNENLTG
+1056 LIISNENLTG

-1084 FKSNRENKARLEEA
+1084 YKLNRDNKARLDKSNA
-1098 NSSLSTL
+1098 SISTL

-1112 SGEIVK
+1112 SGELVK
-1118 KSNVDFDTL
+1118 NSNVNFDTL
-1127 SSQLTNYKNSV
+1127 SSQLTNYKKSV
-1138 SGTSASVK
+1138 DGTSTAVK
-1146 VDTDKLFEDIRTTF
+1146 VDTDKLFENIRTTF
-1160 AGFDQETTQSWN
+1160 ASFDQETTQSLN
-1172 NFFVMANEA
+1172 NYFMTLNEA
-1181 KNQGVELSNDAKQ
+1181 KNKGVTVSDDLKQ
-1194 QIDTILTFF
+1194 HADTILTSF
-1203 ESLPPEMQDVGL
+1203 ENLPPEFQETGQQILAGL
-1215 QLLPALMQ
+1215 LQ

-1230 NAIDTTSMTCQE
+1230 NVIDTTNMTCQE
-1242 MVDAAR
+1242 LVEAAR
-1248 EVFDV
+1248 EAFDV

-1289 MTLLVTSA
+1289 MMGLVTSA
-1297 SGFNLDG
+1297 SGFNLDS
-1304 MGENAENMSET
+1304 MGESAENISET
-1315 VVLAFSNMNTVSCQH
+1315 VILAFSNMNKVSCQH
-1330 MSGMQKTVIL
+1330 MSGMQKSVVL

-1348 VIVNLKSMSVQAVK
+1348 VIVNLKTMSVQAVI
-1362 IVQTM
+1362 IVQSM
-1367 SISIVST
+1367 SVSIVST
-1374 MNQMKSNI
+1374 MSQMKSSI
-1382 DGLDLYSTGVNIMNG
+1382 DGLDLYSTGVNVMNG
-1397 LINGMESKRGG
+1397 LINGMESRRGG

-1465 MGETSIPENDKY
+1465 MGQTAIPDDNNRY
-1477 TPSGSPTTYSRSTT
+1477 APSASPANYSRSTT

-1502 LTISGTSDDR
+1502 LTISGTNDDR

>member
-1 MANVIREDV
+1 MQYFDFSSLIEQYSTDFKVICESEGSYDDSGEYVKGEKTEHTLHGAIMAHSENQIYRSEGKLTSQDRVLIMQAPIDRALHGAEVIHLDRRYK
-10 VSVEFDIDDGG
+10 ID
-21 IRDSLKMLDN
+21 SELK
-31 FKNEIFKGFQGLSKT
+31 S
-46 VDDLKKSLTNGIDT
+46 S
-60 SGINDMKIG
+60 
-69 SEQAKETIKDLEI
+69 SEQATES
-82 GVKNVK
+82 VK
-88 KEFSTGIDTSGIDNI
+88 KFSGITESIERFDERIAALKDNI
-103 KNSPEQMK
+103 K
-111 QSVNGVSNSM
+111 
-121 KEWKSRADSFINGVT
+121 SFGSTI
-136 SADTSMVK
+136 
-144 FADANDQATLRI
+144 
-156 KQVVSSMKDF
+156 
-166 NDNNLDF
+166 
-173 SGISGDIEIFDARLA
+173 
-188 VVKDKINTFTQALKN
+188 
-203 VGNAFAH
+203 AH
-210 PLKTIDKGVF
+210 PLSTVKNGF
-220 SVQKKISET
+220 SSIKNEISET
-229 AHELKLLAQTKFS
+229 ASKIKNLAQTKMS
-242 NLTNNVKEVYST
+242 NLTSNIKEMYST
-254 LSQGQT
+254 LSRGQT
-260 GARGFVTALKSIGKV
+260 GAKGFVTALKSIGKV

-280 ISGFASIKKSIKS
+280 ISGFQSIKKSIKS
-293 ITFDKIKTGLSSIK
+293 ITFDKIKSGLSSIK
-307 SGASSVLSGIK
+307 SGTSSVLSGFK
-318 KLGSGAQNIA
+318 SLGSGAQKVA
-328 SNIKTAFSNVGN
+328 SNIKTAFSNVGS

-372 GAIVQQSVGIVVDR
+372 GAVVQQSVGIVVDR

-514 SEVEKIFSRYD
+514 TEVEKIFSRYD

-608 AIKAIASLKGG
+608 AIKAIASLKDGMS
-619 LNGLNKLKGTSPL
+619 GLNKLKGTSPL

-638 AVNFVVA
+638 AINFVVS
-645 HKDTFISAA
+645 HKETFIGAA
-654 KGIAVAMG
+654 KGIAAAMG

-667 GKFTKIISALSGLL
+667 GKFTKIISALSELL
-681 NPLTLVTT
+681 NPLTLVTA

-699 TDSANGGTAL
+699 NDSANGGTAL

-716 VAVFDSIKGAI
+716 VTVFDSIKNAI
-727 STFSEIISN
+727 STFSEILSN

-759 GEVLTAGL
+759 GEVLTAML
-767 ELATVALPVLLDIFR
+767 ELATAALPVLLDVFR
-782 ELFEAVKPL
+782 ELFESVKPL
-791 LKQLPDFVKF
+791 LKQLPDLIKF

-809 AKADVIET
+809 AKADVIEA
-817 LVKGFIAYKVA
+817 LAKGFIAYKVA
-828 IVAVNTV
+828 VAAVNTV
-835 TKVHNALLV
+835 TKVHNTLLV

-860 TLAMNANPII
+860 NLAMNANPII

-879 VGGLALLSK
+879 VGGLTLLSK
-888 KFSKGN
+888 KFSKGK
-894 DDTDMLKQHIENV
+894 DDTDMLKQHIDEV
-907 TGSIHSMRDAFDNAN
+907 TGSIHSMRDAFDNAK
-922 VTLPDYDKLIS
+922 VTLPDINKTISANGYFMSDIDTQIADK
-933 YKGNTM
+933 
-939 SGIDE
+939 
-944 MIAEKEQAITDVL
+944 EKQITDAL
-957 TKAIEDQKGVRD
+957 TTAMRDQKGVRD
-969 KDIENIEQYMQ
+969 EDLENIRGYMQ
-980 DIQAL
+980 ELQML
-985 EEEKL
+985 EDDKL
-990 SIYADRQTSQ
+990 SIYREQQMSQ
-1000 VNALNSKIQYGNFDQ
+1000 FTTLDLKLKSGNLDQ
-1015 QGIADIL
+1015 QGIADLLISTDEAYDQSISAIKEEFEGRQ
-1022 ATGTETHDLGV
+1022 ATINSLYAV
-1033 EAINDVFKER
+1033 ERKSIVE
-1043 ETTIWNKYRTERT
+1043 
-1056 LIENNENLTG
+1056 NENLTG
-1066 IAKSEAL
+1066 QAKSEAL
-1073 KQADAR
+1073 KQWQAR
-1079 YQNDL
+1079 KDNELLESMRQ
-1084 FKSNRENKARLEEA
+1084 ENELLAE
-1098 NSSLSTL
+1098 S
-1105 YNTALAK
+1105 AK
-1112 SGEIVK
+1112 SRDYTYNQALEQSNKLVEKADFNFDILKQKSDSYK
-1118 KSNVDFDTL
+1118 KDLDIMDKTIAD
-1127 SSQLTNYKNSV
+1127 
-1138 SGTSASVK
+1138 TSASGIQKYNEASANADLMVK
-1146 VDTDKLFEDIRTTF
+1146 DITNMF
-1160 AGFDQETTQSWN
+1160 LNLDNQSAQSLN
-1172 NFFVMANEA
+1172 NYFMTLNEA
-1181 KNQGVELSNDAKQ
+1181 KNKGVTVSDDLKQ
-1194 QIDTILTFF
+1194 QADTILTPF
-1203 ESLPPEMQDVGL
+1203 ENLPPELQETGKQILAGL
-1215 QLLPALMQ
+1215 LQ

-1230 NAIDTTSMTCQE
+1230 NVIDTTNMTCQE
-1242 MVDAAR
+1242 LVEAAR
-1248 EVFDV
+1248 EAFDV

-1289 MTLLVTSA
+1289 MMGLVTSA
-1297 SGFNLDG
+1297 SGFNLDS
-1304 MGENAENMSET
+1304 MGESAENISET
-1315 VVLAFSNMNTVSCQH
+1315 VILAFSNMNKVSCQH
-1330 MSGMQKTVIL
+1330 MSGMQKSVVL

-1348 VIVNLKSMSVQAVK
+1348 VIVNLKTMSVQAVI
-1362 IVQTM
+1362 IVQSM
-1367 SISIVST
+1367 SVSIVST
-1374 MNQMKSNI
+1374 MSQMKSSI
-1382 DGLDLYSTGVNIMNG
+1382 DGLDLYSTGVNVMNG
-1397 LINGMESKRGG
+1397 LINGMESRRGG

-1465 MGETSIPENDKY
+1465 MGQTAIPDDNNRY
-1477 TPSGSPTTYSRSTT
+1477 TPSASPATYSRSTT

-1502 LTISGTSDDR
+1502 LTISGTNDDR

>member
-1 MANVIREDV
+1 MQYFDFSSLIEQYSTDFKVICESEGSYDDSGEYVKGEKTEHTLHGAIMAHSENQIYRSEGKLTSQDRVLIMQAPIDRALHGAEVIHLDRMYK
-10 VSVEFDIDDGG
+10 ID
-21 IRDSLKMLDN
+21 SELK
-31 FKNEIFKGFQGLSKT
+31 S
-46 VDDLKKSLTNGIDT
+46 S
-60 SGINDMKIG
+60 
-69 SEQAKETIKDLEI
+69 SEQATES
-82 GVKNVK
+82 VK
-88 KEFSTGIDTSGIDNI
+88 KFSGITESIERFDERIAALKDNI
-103 KNSPEQMK
+103 K
-111 QSVNGVSNSM
+111 
-121 KEWKSRADSFINGVT
+121 SFGSTI
-136 SADTSMVK
+136 
-144 FADANDQATLRI
+144 
-156 KQVVSSMKDF
+156 
-166 NDNNLDF
+166 
-173 SGISGDIEIFDARLA
+173 
-188 VVKDKINTFTQALKN
+188 
-203 VGNAFAH
+203 AH
-210 PLKTIDKGVF
+210 PLSTVKNGF
-220 SVQKKISET
+220 SSIKNEISET
-229 AHELKLLAQTKFS
+229 ASKIKNLAQTKMS
-242 NLTNNVKEVYST
+242 NLTSNIKEMYST
-254 LSQGQT
+254 LSRGQT
-260 GARGFVTALKSIGKV
+260 GAKGFVTALKSIGKV

-280 ISGFASIKKSIKS
+280 ISGFQSIKKSIKS
-293 ITFDKIKTGLSSIK
+293 ITFDKIKSGLSSIK
-307 SGASSVLSGIK
+307 SGTSSVLSGFK
-318 KLGSGAQNIA
+318 SLGSGAQKVA
-328 SNIKTAFSNVGN
+328 SNIKTAFSNVGS

-372 GAIVQQSVGIVVDR
+372 GAVVQQSVGIVVDR

-514 SEVEKIFSRYD
+514 TEVEKIFSRYD

-608 AIKAIASLKGG
+608 AIKAIASLKDGMS
-619 LNGLNKLKGTSPL
+619 GLNKLKGTSPL

-638 AVNFVVA
+638 AINFVVS
-645 HKDTFISAA
+645 HKETFIGAA
-654 KGIAVAMG
+654 KGIAAAMG

-667 GKFTKIISALSGLL
+667 GKFTKIISALSELL
-681 NPLTLVTT
+681 NPLTLVTA

-699 TDSANGGTAL
+699 NDSANGGTAL

-716 VAVFDSIKGAI
+716 VTVFDSIKNAI

-736 NKGLFSDIINTIVGL
+736 NSGLFSDIINTIVDL
-751 LPPLAEAF
+751 LPSLAEAF
-759 GEVLTAGL
+759 GEVLTAML
-767 ELATVALPVLLDIFR
+767 ELATAALPVLLDVFR
-782 ELFEAVKPL
+782 ELFESVKPL
-791 LKQLPDFVKF
+791 LKQLPDLIKF

-809 AKADVIET
+809 AKADVIEA
-817 LVKGFIAYKVA
+817 LAKGFIAYKVA
-828 IVAVNTV
+828 VVAVNTV
-835 TKVHNALLV
+835 TKVHNTLLV

-860 TLAMNANPII
+860 NLAMNANPII

-879 VGGLALLSK
+879 VGGLTLLSK
-888 KFSKGN
+888 KFSKGK
-894 DDTDMLKQHIENV
+894 DDTDMLKQHIDEV
-907 TGSIHSMRDAFDNAN
+907 TGSIHSMRDAFDNAK
-922 VTLPDYDKLIS
+922 VTLPDINKTISANGYFMSDIDTQIADK
-933 YKGNTM
+933 
-939 SGIDE
+939 
-944 MIAEKEQAITDVL
+944 EKQITDAL
-957 TKAIEDQKGVRD
+957 TTAMRDQKGVRD
-969 KDIENIEQYMQ
+969 EDLENIRGYMQ
-980 DIQAL
+980 ELQML
-985 EEEKL
+985 EDDKL
-990 SIYADRQTSQ
+990 SIYREQQMSQ
-1000 VNALNSKIQYGNFDQ
+1000 FTTLDLKLKSGNLDQ
-1015 QGIADIL
+1015 QGIADLLISTDEAYDQSISAIKEEFEGRQ
-1022 ATGTETHDLGV
+1022 ATINSLYAV
-1033 EAINDVFKER
+1033 ERKSIVE
-1043 ETTIWNKYRTERT
+1043 
-1056 LIENNENLTG
+1056 NENLTG
-1066 IAKSEAL
+1066 QAKSEAL
-1073 KQADAR
+1073 KQWQAR
-1079 YQNDL
+1079 KDNELLESMRQ
-1084 FKSNRENKARLEEA
+1084 ENELLAE
-1098 NSSLSTL
+1098 S
-1105 YNTALAK
+1105 AK
-1112 SGEIVK
+1112 SRDYTYNQALEQSNKLVEKADFNFDILKQKSDSYK
-1118 KSNVDFDTL
+1118 KDLDIMDKTIAD
-1127 SSQLTNYKNSV
+1127 
-1138 SGTSASVK
+1138 TSASGIQKYNEASANADLMVK
-1146 VDTDKLFEDIRTTF
+1146 DITNMF
-1160 AGFDQETTQSWN
+1160 LNLDNQSAQSLN
-1172 NFFVMANEA
+1172 NYFMTLNEA
-1181 KNQGVELSNDAKQ
+1181 KNKGVTVSDDLKQ
-1194 QIDTILTFF
+1194 QADTILTPF
-1203 ESLPPEMQDVGL
+1203 ENLPPELQETGKQILAGL
-1215 QLLPALMQ
+1215 LQ

-1230 NAIDTTSMTCQE
+1230 NVIDTTNMTCQE
-1242 MVDAAR
+1242 LVEAAR
-1248 EVFDV
+1248 EAFDV

-1289 MTLLVTSA
+1289 MMGLVTSA
-1297 SGFNLDG
+1297 SGFNLDS
-1304 MGENAENMSET
+1304 MGESAENISET
-1315 VVLAFSNMNTVSCQH
+1315 VILAFSNMNKVSCQH
-1330 MSGMQKTVIL
+1330 MSGMQKSVVL

-1348 VIVNLKSMSVQAVK
+1348 VIVNLKTMSVQAVI
-1362 IVQTM
+1362 IVQSM
-1367 SISIVST
+1367 SVSIVST
-1374 MNQMKSNI
+1374 MSQMKSSI
-1382 DGLDLYSTGVNIMNG
+1382 DGLDLYSTGVNVMNG
-1397 LINGMESKRGG
+1397 LINGMESRRGG

-1465 MGETSIPENDKY
+1465 MGQTAIPDDNNRY
-1477 TPSGSPTTYSRSTT
+1477 APSASPANYSRSTT

-1502 LTISGTSDDR
+1502 LTISGTNDDR

>member
-1 MANVIREDV
+1 MQYFDFSSLIEQYSTDFKVICESEGSYDDSGEYVKGEKTEHTLHGAIMAHSENQIYRSEGKLTSQDRVLIMQAPIDRALHGAEVIHLDRMYK
-10 VSVEFDIDDGG
+10 ID
-21 IRDSLKMLDN
+21 SELK
-31 FKNEIFKGFQGLSKT
+31 S
-46 VDDLKKSLTNGIDT
+46 S
-60 SGINDMKIG
+60 
-69 SEQAKETIKDLEI
+69 SEQATES
-82 GVKNVK
+82 VK
-88 KEFSTGIDTSGIDNI
+88 KFSGITESIERFDERIAALKDNI
-103 KNSPEQMK
+103 K
-111 QSVNGVSNSM
+111 
-121 KEWKSRADSFINGVT
+121 SFGSTI
-136 SADTSMVK
+136 
-144 FADANDQATLRI
+144 
-156 KQVVSSMKDF
+156 
-166 NDNNLDF
+166 
-173 SGISGDIEIFDARLA
+173 
-188 VVKDKINTFTQALKN
+188 
-203 VGNAFAH
+203 AH
-210 PLKTIDKGVF
+210 PLSTVKNGF
-220 SVQKKISET
+220 SSIKNEISET
-229 AHELKLLAQTKFS
+229 ASKIKNLAQTKMS
-242 NLTNNVKEVYST
+242 NLTSNIKEMYST
-254 LSQGQT
+254 LSRGQT
-260 GARGFVTALKSIGKV
+260 GAKGFVTALKSIGKV

-280 ISGFASIKKSIKS
+280 ISGFQSIKKSIKS
-293 ITFDKIKTGLSSIK
+293 ITFDKIKSGLSSIK
-307 SGASSVLSGIK
+307 SGASSVLSGFK
-318 KLGSGAQNIA
+318 SLGSGAQKVA
-328 SNIKTAFSNVGN
+328 SNIKTAFSNVGS

-372 GAIVQQSVGIVVDR
+372 GAVVQQSVGIVVDR

-514 SEVEKIFSRYD
+514 TEVEKIFSRYD

-608 AIKAIASLKGG
+608 AIKAIASLKDGMS
-619 LNGLNKLKGTSPL
+619 GLNKLKGTSPL

-638 AVNFVVA
+638 AINFVVS
-645 HKDTFISAA
+645 HKETFIGAA
-654 KGIAVAMG
+654 KGIAAAMG

-667 GKFTKIISALSGLL
+667 GKFTKIISALSELL
-681 NPLTLVTT
+681 NPLTLVTV

-699 TDSANGGTAL
+699 NDSANGGTAL

-716 VAVFDSIKGAI
+716 VTVFDSIKNAI
-727 STFSEIISN
+727 STFSEILSN

-759 GEVLTAGL
+759 GEVLTAML
-767 ELATVALPVLLDIFR
+767 ELATAALPVLLDVFR
-782 ELFEAVKPL
+782 ELFESVKPL
-791 LKQLPDFVKF
+791 LKQLPDLIKF

-809 AKADVIET
+809 AKADVIEA
-817 LVKGFIAYKVA
+817 LAKGFIAYKVA
-828 IVAVNTV
+828 VAAVNTV
-835 TKVHNALLV
+835 TKVHNTLLV

-860 TLAMNANPII
+860 NLAMNANPII

-879 VGGLALLSK
+879 VGGLTLLSK
-888 KFSKGN
+888 KFSKGK
-894 DDTDMLKQHIENV
+894 DDTDMLKQHIDEV
-907 TGSIHSMRDAFDNAN
+907 TGSIHSMRDAFDNAK

-933 YKGNTM
+933 YKGNTI

-944 MIAEKEQAITDVL
+944 MIAEKEQAITDIL
-957 TKAIEDQKGVRD
+957 TAAINDQKGVRD
-969 KDIENIEQYMQ
+969 DDIKNIEKYIQ
-980 DIQAL
+980 DIQGL

-990 SIYADRQTSQ
+990 SVYADQQTSQ
-1000 VNALNSKIQYGNFDQ
+1000 INALNSKLQYGNLDQ
-1015 QGIADIL
+1015 QEIADIL
-1022 ATGTETHDLGV
+1022 ATGTEAHDSSV
-1033 EAINDVFKER
+1033 EAINDIFNER
-1043 ETTIWNKYRTERT
+1043 GTTLYNKYQAERS
-1056 LIENNENLTG
+1056 LIISNENLTG

-1084 FKSNRENKARLEEA
+1084 YKLNRDNKARLDKSNA
-1098 NSSLSTL
+1098 SISTL

-1112 SGEIVK
+1112 SGELVK
-1118 KSNVDFDTL
+1118 NSNVNFDTL
-1127 SSQLTNYKNSV
+1127 SSQLTNYKKSV
-1138 SGTSASVK
+1138 DGTSTSVK
-1146 VDTDKLFEDIRTTF
+1146 VDTDKLFENIRTTF
-1160 AGFDQETTQSWN
+1160 ASFDQETTQSLN
-1172 NFFVMANEA
+1172 NYFMTLNEA
-1181 KNQGVELSNDAKQ
+1181 KNKGVTVSDGLKQ
-1194 QIDTILTFF
+1194 HADTILTSF
-1203 ESLPPEMQDVGL
+1203 ENLPPEFQEIGKQILAGL
-1215 QLLPALMQ
+1215 LQ

-1230 NAIDTTSMTCQE
+1230 NVIDTTNMSCQE
-1242 MVDAAR
+1242 LVEAAR
-1248 EVFDV
+1248 EAFDV

-1289 MTLLVTSA
+1289 MMGLVTSA
-1297 SGFNLDG
+1297 SGFNLDS
-1304 MGENAENMSET
+1304 MGESAENISET
-1315 VVLAFSNMNTVSCQH
+1315 VILAFSNMNKVSCQH
-1330 MSGMQKTVIL
+1330 MSGMQKSVVL

-1348 VIVNLKSMSVQAVK
+1348 VIVNLKTMSVQAVI
-1362 IVQTM
+1362 IVQSM
-1367 SISIVST
+1367 SVSIVST
-1374 MNQMKSNI
+1374 MSQMKSSI
-1382 DGLDLYSTGVNIMNG
+1382 DGLDLYSTGVNVMNG
-1397 LINGMESKRGG
+1397 LINGMESRRGG

-1465 MGETSIPENDKY
+1465 MGQTAIPDDNNRY
-1477 TPSGSPTTYSRSTT
+1477 TPSASPATYSRSTT

-1502 LTISGTSDDR
+1502 LTISGTNDDR

>member
-1 MANVIREDV
+1 MQYFDFSSLIEQYSTDFKVICESEGSYDDSGEYVKGEKTEHTLHGAIMAHSENQIYRSEGKLTSQDRVLIMQAPIDRALHGAEVIHLDRMYK
-10 VSVEFDIDDGG
+10 ID
-21 IRDSLKMLDN
+21 SELK
-31 FKNEIFKGFQGLSKT
+31 S
-46 VDDLKKSLTNGIDT
+46 S
-60 SGINDMKIG
+60 
-69 SEQAKETIKDLEI
+69 SEQATES
-82 GVKNVK
+82 VK
-88 KEFSTGIDTSGIDNI
+88 KFSGITESIERFDERIAALKDNI
-103 KNSPEQMK
+103 K
-111 QSVNGVSNSM
+111 
-121 KEWKSRADSFINGVT
+121 SFGSTI
-136 SADTSMVK
+136 
-144 FADANDQATLRI
+144 
-156 KQVVSSMKDF
+156 
-166 NDNNLDF
+166 
-173 SGISGDIEIFDARLA
+173 
-188 VVKDKINTFTQALKN
+188 
-203 VGNAFAH
+203 AH
-210 PLKTIDKGVF
+210 PLSTVKNGF
-220 SVQKKISET
+220 SSIKNEISET
-229 AHELKLLAQTKFS
+229 ASKIKNLAQTKMS
-242 NLTNNVKEVYST
+242 NLTSNIKEMYST
-254 LSQGQT
+254 LSRGQT
-260 GARGFVTALKSIGKV
+260 GAKGFVTALKSIGKV

-280 ISGFASIKKSIKS
+280 ISGFQSIKKSIKS
-293 ITFDKIKTGLSSIK
+293 ITFDKIKSGLSSIK
-307 SGASSVLSGIK
+307 SGTSSVLSGFK
-318 KLGSGAQNIA
+318 SLGSGAQKVA
-328 SNIKTAFSNVGN
+328 SNIKTAFSNVGS

-372 GAIVQQSVGIVVDR
+372 GAVVQQSVGIVVDR

-514 SEVEKIFSRYD
+514 TEVEKIFSRYD

-608 AIKAIASLKGG
+608 AIKAIASLKDGMS
-619 LNGLNKLKGTSPL
+619 GLNKLKGTSPL

-638 AVNFVVA
+638 AINFVVS
-645 HKDTFISAA
+645 HKETFIGAA
-654 KGIAVAMG
+654 KGIAAAMG

-681 NPLTLVTT
+681 NPLTLVTA

-699 TDSANGGTAL
+699 NDSANGGTAL

-716 VAVFDSIKGAI
+716 VTVFDSIKNAI

-736 NKGLFSDIINTIVGL
+736 NSGLFSDIINTIVDL
-751 LPPLAEAF
+751 LPSLAEAF
-759 GEVLTAGL
+759 GEVLTAML
-767 ELATVALPVLLDIFR
+767 ELATAALPVLLDVFR
-782 ELFEAVKPL
+782 ELFESVKPL
-791 LKQLPDFVKF
+791 LKQLPDLIKF

-809 AKADVIET
+809 AKADVIEA
-817 LVKGFIAYKVA
+817 LAKGFIAYKVA
-828 IVAVNTV
+828 VAAVNTV
-835 TKVHNALLV
+835 TKVHNTLLV
-844 LQAAKTKIATA
+844 LQAAKTKIAAA

-860 TLAMNANPII
+860 NLAMNSNPII

-879 VGGLALLSK
+879 VGGLTLLSK
-888 KFSKGN
+888 KFSKGK
-894 DDTDMLKQHIENV
+894 DDTDMLKQHIDEV
-907 TGSIHSMRDAFDNAN
+907 TGSIHSMRDAFDNAK
-922 VTLPDYDKLIS
+922 VTLPDINKTISANGYFMSDIDTQIADK
-933 YKGNTM
+933 
-939 SGIDE
+939 
-944 MIAEKEQAITDVL
+944 EKQITDAL
-957 TKAIEDQKGVRD
+957 TTAMRDQKGVRD
-969 KDIENIEQYMQ
+969 EDLENIRGYMQ
-980 DIQAL
+980 ELQML
-985 EEEKL
+985 EDDKL
-990 SIYADRQTSQ
+990 SIYREQQMSQ
-1000 VNALNSKIQYGNFDQ
+1000 FTTLDLKLKSGNLDQ
-1015 QGIADIL
+1015 QGIADLLISTDEAYDQSVIAIKEEFEGRQ
-1022 ATGTETHDLGV
+1022 ATINSLYAV
-1033 EAINDVFKER
+1033 ERKSIVE
-1043 ETTIWNKYRTERT
+1043 
-1056 LIENNENLTG
+1056 NENLTG
-1066 IAKSEAL
+1066 QAKSEAL
-1073 KQADAR
+1073 KQWQAR
-1079 YQNDL
+1079 KDNELLESMRQ
-1084 FKSNRENKARLEEA
+1084 ENELLAE
-1098 NSSLSTL
+1098 S
-1105 YNTALAK
+1105 AK
-1112 SGEIVK
+1112 SRDYTYNQALEQSNKLVEKADFNFDILKQKSDSYK
-1118 KSNVDFDTL
+1118 KDLDIMDKTIAD
-1127 SSQLTNYKNSV
+1127 
-1138 SGTSASVK
+1138 TSASGIQKYNEASANADLMVK
-1146 VDTDKLFEDIRTTF
+1146 DITNMF
-1160 AGFDQETTQSWN
+1160 LNLDNQSAQSLN
-1172 NFFVMANEA
+1172 NYFMTLNEA
-1181 KNQGVELSNDAKQ
+1181 KNKGVTVSDGLKQ
-1194 QIDTILTFF
+1194 HADTILTSF
-1203 ESLPPEMQDVGL
+1203 ENLPPEFQETGKQILAGL
-1215 QLLPALMQ
+1215 LQ

-1230 NAIDTTSMTCQE
+1230 NVIDTTNMTCQE
-1242 MVDAAR
+1242 LVEAAR
-1248 EVFDV
+1248 EAFDV

-1289 MTLLVTSA
+1289 MMGLVTSA
-1297 SGFNLDG
+1297 SGFNLDS
-1304 MGENAENMSET
+1304 MGESAENISET
-1315 VVLAFSNMNTVSCQH
+1315 VILAFSNMNKVSCQH
-1330 MSGMQKTVIL
+1330 MSGMQKSVVL

-1348 VIVNLKSMSVQAVK
+1348 VIVNLKTMSVQAVI
-1362 IVQTM
+1362 IVQSM
-1367 SISIVST
+1367 SVSIVST
-1374 MNQMKSNI
+1374 MSQMKSSI
-1382 DGLDLYSTGVNIMNG
+1382 DGLDLYSTGVNVMNG
-1397 LINGMESKRGG
+1397 LINGMESRRGG

-1465 MGETSIPENDKY
+1465 MGQTAIPDDNNRY
-1477 TPSGSPTTYSRSTT
+1477 APSASPANYSRSTT

-1502 LTISGTSDDR
+1502 LTISGTNDDR

>member
-1 MANVIREDV
+1 MQYFDFSSLIEQYSTDFKVICESEGSYDDSGEYVKGEKTEHTLHGAIMAHSENQIYRSEGKLTSQDRVLIMQAPIDRALHGAEVIHLDRRYK
-10 VSVEFDIDDGG
+10 ID
-21 IRDSLKMLDN
+21 SELK
-31 FKNEIFKGFQGLSKT
+31 S
-46 VDDLKKSLTNGIDT
+46 S
-60 SGINDMKIG
+60 
-69 SEQAKETIKDLEI
+69 SEQATES
-82 GVKNVK
+82 VK
-88 KEFSTGIDTSGIDNI
+88 KFSGITESIERFDERIAALKDNI
-103 KNSPEQMK
+103 K
-111 QSVNGVSNSM
+111 
-121 KEWKSRADSFINGVT
+121 SFGSTI
-136 SADTSMVK
+136 
-144 FADANDQATLRI
+144 
-156 KQVVSSMKDF
+156 
-166 NDNNLDF
+166 
-173 SGISGDIEIFDARLA
+173 
-188 VVKDKINTFTQALKN
+188 
-203 VGNAFAH
+203 AH
-210 PLKTIDKGVF
+210 PLSTVKNGF
-220 SVQKKISET
+220 SSIKNEISET
-229 AHELKLLAQTKFS
+229 ASKIKNLAQTKMS
-242 NLTNNVKEVYST
+242 NLTSNIKEMYST
-254 LSQGQT
+254 LSRGQT
-260 GARGFVTALKSIGKV
+260 GAKGFVTALKSIGKV

-280 ISGFASIKKSIKS
+280 ISGFQSIKKSIKS
-293 ITFDKIKTGLSSIK
+293 ITFDKIKSGLSSIK
-307 SGASSVLSGIK
+307 SGTSSVLSGFK
-318 KLGSGAQNIA
+318 SLGSGAQKVA
-328 SNIKTAFSNVGN
+328 SNIKTAFSNVGS

-372 GAIVQQSVGIVVDR
+372 GAVVQQSVGIVVDR

-514 SEVEKIFSRYD
+514 TEVEKIFSRYD

-608 AIKAIASLKGG
+608 AIKAIASLKDGMS
-619 LNGLNKLKGTSPL
+619 GLNKLKGTSPL

-638 AVNFVVA
+638 AINFVVS
-645 HKDTFISAA
+645 HKETFIGAA
-654 KGIAVAMG
+654 KGIAAAMG

-667 GKFTKIISALSGLL
+667 GKFTKIISALSELL
-681 NPLTLVTT
+681 NPLTLVTV

-699 TDSANGGTAL
+699 NDSANGGTAL

-716 VAVFDSIKGAI
+716 VTVFDSIKNAI
-727 STFSEIISN
+727 STFSEILSN

-759 GEVLTAGL
+759 GEVLTAML
-767 ELATVALPVLLDIFR
+767 ELATAALPVLLDVFR
-782 ELFEAVKPL
+782 ELFESVKPL
-791 LKQLPDFVKF
+791 LKQLPDLIKF

-809 AKADVIET
+809 AKADVIEA
-817 LVKGFIAYKVA
+817 LAKGFIAYKVA
-828 IVAVNTV
+828 VAAVNTV
-835 TKVHNALLV
+835 TKVHNTLLV

-860 TLAMNANPII
+860 NLAMNANPII

-879 VGGLALLSK
+879 VGGLTLLSK
-888 KFSKGN
+888 KFSKGK
-894 DDTDMLKQHIENV
+894 DDTDMLKQHIDEV
-907 TGSIHSMRDAFDNAN
+907 TGSIHSMRDAFDNAK
-922 VTLPDYDKLIS
+922 VTLPDINKTISANGYFMSDIDTQIADK
-933 YKGNTM
+933 
-939 SGIDE
+939 
-944 MIAEKEQAITDVL
+944 EKQITDAL
-957 TKAIEDQKGVRD
+957 TTAMRDQKGVRD
-969 KDIENIEQYMQ
+969 EDLENIRGYMQ
-980 DIQAL
+980 ELQML
-985 EEEKL
+985 EDDKL
-990 SIYADRQTSQ
+990 SIYREQQMSQ
-1000 VNALNSKIQYGNFDQ
+1000 FTTLDLKLKSGNLDQ
-1015 QGIADIL
+1015 QGIADLLISTDEAYDQSISAIKEEFEGRQ
-1022 ATGTETHDLGV
+1022 ATINSLYAV
-1033 EAINDVFKER
+1033 ERKSIVE
-1043 ETTIWNKYRTERT
+1043 
-1056 LIENNENLTG
+1056 NENLTG
-1066 IAKSEAL
+1066 QAKSEAL
-1073 KQADAR
+1073 KQWQAR
-1079 YQNDL
+1079 KDNELLESMRQ
-1084 FKSNRENKARLEEA
+1084 ENELLAE
-1098 NSSLSTL
+1098 S
-1105 YNTALAK
+1105 AK
-1112 SGEIVK
+1112 SRDYTYNQALEQSNKLVEKADFNFDILKQKSDSYK
-1118 KSNVDFDTL
+1118 KDLDIMDKTIAD
-1127 SSQLTNYKNSV
+1127 
-1138 SGTSASVK
+1138 TSASGIQKYNEASANADLMVK
-1146 VDTDKLFEDIRTTF
+1146 DITNMF
-1160 AGFDQETTQSWN
+1160 LNLDNQSAQSLN
-1172 NFFVMANEA
+1172 NYFMTLNEA
-1181 KNQGVELSNDAKQ
+1181 KNKGVTVSDDLKQ
-1194 QIDTILTFF
+1194 QADTILTPF
-1203 ESLPPEMQDVGL
+1203 ENLPPELQETGKQILAGL
-1215 QLLPALMQ
+1215 LQ

-1230 NAIDTTSMTCQE
+1230 NVIDTTNMTCQE
-1242 MVDAAR
+1242 LVEAAR
-1248 EVFDV
+1248 EAFDV
-1253 HSPSRVFAEIGTN
+1253 HSPSRVFAEIGMN

-1289 MTLLVTSA
+1289 MMGLVTSA
-1297 SGFNLDG
+1297 SGFNLDS
-1304 MGENAENMSET
+1304 MGESAENISET
-1315 VVLAFSNMNTVSCQH
+1315 VILAFSNMNKVSCQH
-1330 MSGMQKTVIL
+1330 MSGMQKSVVL

-1348 VIVNLKSMSVQAVK
+1348 VIVNLKTMSVQAVI
-1362 IVQTM
+1362 IVQSM
-1367 SISIVST
+1367 SVSIVST
-1374 MNQMKSNI
+1374 MSQMKSSI
-1382 DGLDLYSTGVNIMNG
+1382 DGLDLYSTGVNVMNG
-1397 LINGMESKRGG
+1397 LINGMESRRGG

-1465 MGETSIPENDKY
+1465 MGQTAIPDDNNRY
-1477 TPSGSPTTYSRSTT
+1477 TPSASPATYSRSTT

-1502 LTISGTSDDR
+1502 LTISGTNDDR

>member
-21 IRDSLKMLDN
+21 IRDSLKMLEN
-31 FKNEIFKGFQGLSKT
+31 FKEEIFKGFQGLSKP
-46 VDDLKKSLTNGIDT
+46 VDDLKKSLISGIDT
-60 SGINDMKIG
+60 SGITDMKSS
-69 SEQAKETIKDLEI
+69 SEQAKETIEDLES
-82 GVKNVK
+82 GVKSVK
-88 KEFSTGIDTSGIDNI
+88 EEFSTGIDTSGID
-103 KNSPEQMK
+103 
-111 QSVNGVSNSM
+111 GV
-121 KEWKSRADSFINGVT
+121 KKSSE
-136 SADTSMVK
+136 
-144 FADANDQATLRI
+144 QATESV
-156 KQVVSSMKDF
+156 KK
-166 NDNNLDF
+166 F
-173 SGISGDIEIFDARLA
+173 SGITESIERFDER
-188 VVKDKINTFTQALKN
+188 ITALKDN
-203 VGNAFAH
+203 IKSFGSTIAH
-210 PLKTIDKGVF
+210 PLSTVKNGF
-220 SVQKKISET
+220 SSIKNEISET
-229 AHELKLLAQTKFS
+229 ASKIKNLAQTKMS
-242 NLTNNVKEVYST
+242 NLTSNIKEMYST
-254 LSQGQT
+254 LSRGQT
-260 GARGFVTALKSIGKV
+260 GAKGFVTALKSIGKV

-280 ISGFASIKKSIKS
+280 ISGFQSIKKSIKS
-293 ITFDKIKTGLSSIK
+293 ITFDKIKSGLSSIK
-307 SGASSVLSGIK
+307 SGASSVLSGFK
-318 KLGSGAQNIA
+318 SLGSGAQKVA
-328 SNIKTAFSNVGN
+328 SNIKTAFSNVGS

-372 GAIVQQSVGIVVDR
+372 GAVVQKSVGIVVDR

-514 SEVEKIFSRYD
+514 TEVEKIFSRYD

-608 AIKAIASLKGG
+608 AIKAIASLKDGMS
-619 LNGLNKLKGTSPL
+619 GLNKLKGTSPL

-638 AVNFVVA
+638 AINFVVS
-645 HKDTFISAA
+645 HKETFIGAA
-654 KGIAVAMG
+654 KGIAAAMG

-681 NPLTLVTT
+681 NPLTLVTA

-699 TDSANGGTAL
+699 NDSANGGTAL

-716 VAVFDSIKGAI
+716 VTVFDSIKNAI
-727 STFSEIISN
+727 STFSEILSN

-759 GEVLTAGL
+759 GEVLTAML
-767 ELATVALPVLLDIFR
+767 ELATAALPVLLDVFR

-791 LKQLPDFVKF
+791 LKQLPDLIKF

-809 AKADVIET
+809 AKADVIEA
-817 LVKGFIAYKVA
+817 LAKGFIAYKVA
-828 IVAVNTV
+828 VAAVNTV
-835 TKVHNALLV
+835 TKVHNTLLV

-860 TLAMNANPII
+860 NLAMNANPII

-879 VGGLALLSK
+879 VGGLTLLSK
-888 KFSKGN
+888 KFSKGK
-894 DDTDMLKQHIENV
+894 DDTDMLKQHIDEV
-907 TGSIHSMRDAFDNAN
+907 TGSIHSMRDAFDNAK
-922 VTLPDYDKLIS
+922 VTLPDINKTISANGYFMSDIDTQIADK
-933 YKGNTM
+933 
-939 SGIDE
+939 
-944 MIAEKEQAITDVL
+944 EKQITDAL
-957 TKAIEDQKGVRD
+957 TTAMRDQKGVRD
-969 KDIENIEQYMQ
+969 EDLENIRGYMQ
-980 DIQAL
+980 ELQML
-985 EEEKL
+985 EDDKL
-990 SIYADRQTSQ
+990 SIYREQQMSQ
-1000 VNALNSKIQYGNFDQ
+1000 FDTLDLKLKSGNLDQ
-1015 QGIADIL
+1015 QGIADLLISTDEAYDQSVIAIKEEFEGRQ
-1022 ATGTETHDLGV
+1022 ATINSLYAV
-1033 EAINDVFKER
+1033 ERKSIVE
-1043 ETTIWNKYRTERT
+1043 
-1056 LIENNENLTG
+1056 NENLTG
-1066 IAKSEAL
+1066 QAKSEAL
-1073 KQADAR
+1073 KQWQAR
-1079 YQNDL
+1079 KDNELLESMRQ
-1084 FKSNRENKARLEEA
+1084 ENELLAE
-1098 NSSLSTL
+1098 S
-1105 YNTALAK
+1105 AK
-1112 SGEIVK
+1112 SRDYTYNQALEQSNKLVEKADFNFDILKQKSDSYK
-1118 KSNVDFDTL
+1118 KDLDIMDKTIAD
-1127 SSQLTNYKNSV
+1127 
-1138 SGTSASVK
+1138 TSASGIQKYNEASANADLMV
-1146 VDTDKLFEDIRTTF
+1146 EDITNMF
-1160 AGFDQETTQSWN
+1160 LNLDDQSAQSLN
-1172 NFFVMANEA
+1172 NYFMTLNEA
-1181 KNQGVELSNDAKQ
+1181 KNKGVTVSDDLKQ
-1194 QIDTILTFF
+1194 QADTILTPF
-1203 ESLPPEMQDVGL
+1203 ENLPPELQETGKQILAGL
-1215 QLLPALMQ
+1215 LQ

-1230 NAIDTTSMTCQE
+1230 NVIDTTNMTCQE
-1242 MVDAAR
+1242 LVEAAR
-1248 EVFDV
+1248 EAFDV

-1289 MTLLVTSA
+1289 MMGLVTSA
-1297 SGFNLDG
+1297 SGFNLDS
-1304 MGENAENMSET
+1304 MGESAENISET
-1315 VVLAFSNMNTVSCQH
+1315 VILAFSNMNKVSCQH
-1330 MSGMQKTVIL
+1330 MSGMQKSVVL

-1348 VIVNLKSMSVQAVK
+1348 VIVNLKTMSVQAVI
-1362 IVQTM
+1362 IVQSM
-1367 SISIVST
+1367 SVSIVST
-1374 MNQMKSNI
+1374 MSQMKSSI
-1382 DGLDLYSTGVNIMNG
+1382 DGLDLYSTGVNVMNG
-1397 LINGMESKRGG
+1397 LINGMESRRGG

-1465 MGETSIPENDKY
+1465 MGQTAIPDDNNRY
-1477 TPSGSPTTYSRSTT
+1477 APSASPATYSRSTT

-1502 LTISGTSDDR
+1502 LTISGTNDDR

>member
-1 MANVIREDV
+1 MQYFDFSSLIEQYSTDFKVICESEGSYDDSGEYVKGEKTEHTLHGAIMAHSENQIYRSEGKLTSQDRVLIMQAPIDRALHGAEVIHLDRMYK
-10 VSVEFDIDDGG
+10 ID
-21 IRDSLKMLDN
+21 SELK
-31 FKNEIFKGFQGLSKT
+31 S
-46 VDDLKKSLTNGIDT
+46 S
-60 SGINDMKIG
+60 
-69 SEQAKETIKDLEI
+69 SEQATES
-82 GVKNVK
+82 VK
-88 KEFSTGIDTSGIDNI
+88 KFSGITESIERFDERIAALKDNI
-103 KNSPEQMK
+103 K
-111 QSVNGVSNSM
+111 
-121 KEWKSRADSFINGVT
+121 SFGSTI
-136 SADTSMVK
+136 
-144 FADANDQATLRI
+144 
-156 KQVVSSMKDF
+156 
-166 NDNNLDF
+166 
-173 SGISGDIEIFDARLA
+173 
-188 VVKDKINTFTQALKN
+188 
-203 VGNAFAH
+203 AH
-210 PLKTIDKGVF
+210 PLSTVKNGF
-220 SVQKKISET
+220 SSIKNEISET
-229 AHELKLLAQTKFS
+229 ASKIKNLAQTKMS
-242 NLTNNVKEVYST
+242 NLTSNIKEMYST
-254 LSQGQT
+254 LSRGQT
-260 GARGFVTALKSIGKV
+260 GAKGFVTALKSIGKV

-280 ISGFASIKKSIKS
+280 ISGFQSIKKSIKS
-293 ITFDKIKTGLSSIK
+293 ITFDKIKSGLSSIK
-307 SGASSVLSGIK
+307 SGTSSVLSGFK
-318 KLGSGAQNIA
+318 SLGSGAQKVA
-328 SNIKTAFSNVGN
+328 SNIKTAFSNVGS

-372 GAIVQQSVGIVVDR
+372 GAVVQQSVGIVVDR

-514 SEVEKIFSRYD
+514 TEVEKIFSRYD

-608 AIKAIASLKGG
+608 AIKAIASLKDGMS
-619 LNGLNKLKGTSPL
+619 GLNKLKGTSPL

-638 AVNFVVA
+638 AINFVVS
-645 HKDTFISAA
+645 HKETFIGAA
-654 KGIAVAMG
+654 KGIAAAMG

-681 NPLTLVTT
+681 NPLTLVTA

-699 TDSANGGTAL
+699 NDSANGGTAL

-716 VAVFDSIKGAI
+716 VTVFDSIKNAI
-727 STFSEIISN
+727 STFSEILSN

-759 GEVLTAGL
+759 GEVLTAML
-767 ELATVALPVLLDIFR
+767 ELATAALPVLLDVFR

-791 LKQLPDFVKF
+791 LKQLPDLIKF

-809 AKADVIET
+809 AKADVIEA
-817 LVKGFIAYKVA
+817 LAKGFIAYKVA
-828 IVAVNTV
+828 VVAVNTV
-835 TKVHNALLV
+835 TKVHNTLLV

-860 TLAMNANPII
+860 NLAMNANPII

-879 VGGLALLSK
+879 VGGLTLLSK
-888 KFSKGN
+888 KFSKGK
-894 DDTDMLKQHIENV
+894 DDTDMLKQHIDEV
-907 TGSIHSMRDAFDNAN
+907 TGSIHSMRDAFDNAK
-922 VTLPDYDKLIS
+922 VTLPDINKTISANGYFMSDIDTQIADK
-933 YKGNTM
+933 
-939 SGIDE
+939 
-944 MIAEKEQAITDVL
+944 EKQITDAL
-957 TKAIEDQKGVRD
+957 TTAMRDQKGVRD
-969 KDIENIEQYMQ
+969 EDLENIRGYMQ
-980 DIQAL
+980 ELQML
-985 EEEKL
+985 EDDKL
-990 SIYADRQTSQ
+990 SIYREQQMSQ
-1000 VNALNSKIQYGNFDQ
+1000 FTTLDLKLKSGNLDQ
-1015 QGIADIL
+1015 QGIADLLISTDEAYDQSISAIKEEFEGRQ
-1022 ATGTETHDLGV
+1022 ATINSLYAV
-1033 EAINDVFKER
+1033 ERKSIVE
-1043 ETTIWNKYRTERT
+1043 
-1056 LIENNENLTG
+1056 NENLTG
-1066 IAKSEAL
+1066 QAKSEAL
-1073 KQADAR
+1073 KQWQAR
-1079 YQNDL
+1079 KDNELLESMRQ
-1084 FKSNRENKARLEEA
+1084 ENELLAE
-1098 NSSLSTL
+1098 S
-1105 YNTALAK
+1105 AK
-1112 SGEIVK
+1112 SRDYTYNQALEQSNKLVEKADFNFDILKQKSDSYK
-1118 KSNVDFDTL
+1118 KDLDIMDKTIAD
-1127 SSQLTNYKNSV
+1127 
-1138 SGTSASVK
+1138 TSASGIQKYNEASANADLMVK
-1146 VDTDKLFEDIRTTF
+1146 DITNMF
-1160 AGFDQETTQSWN
+1160 LNLDNQSAQSLN
-1172 NFFVMANEA
+1172 NYFMTLNEA
-1181 KNQGVELSNDAKQ
+1181 KNKGVTVSDGLKQ
-1194 QIDTILTFF
+1194 HADTILTSF
-1203 ESLPPEMQDVGL
+1203 ENLPPEFQETGKQILAGL
-1215 QLLPALMQ
+1215 LQ

-1230 NAIDTTSMTCQE
+1230 NVIDTTNMTCQE
-1242 MVDAAR
+1242 LVEAAR
-1248 EVFDV
+1248 EAFDV

-1289 MTLLVTSA
+1289 MMGLVTSA
-1297 SGFNLDG
+1297 SGFNLDS
-1304 MGENAENMSET
+1304 MGESAENISET
-1315 VVLAFSNMNTVSCQH
+1315 VILAFSNMNKVSCQH
-1330 MSGMQKTVIL
+1330 MSGMQKSVVL

-1348 VIVNLKSMSVQAVK
+1348 VIVNLKTMSVQAVI
-1362 IVQTM
+1362 IVQSM
-1367 SISIVST
+1367 SVSIVST
-1374 MNQMKSNI
+1374 MSQMKSSI
-1382 DGLDLYSTGVNIMNG
+1382 DGLDLYSTGVNVMNG
-1397 LINGMESKRGG
+1397 LINGMESRRGG

-1465 MGETSIPENDKY
+1465 MGQTAIPDDNNRY
-1477 TPSGSPTTYSRSTT
+1477 TPSASPATYSRSTT

-1502 LTISGTSDDR
+1502 LTISGTNDDR

>member
-1 MANVIREDV
+1 MQYFDFSSLIEQYSTDFKVICESEGSYDDSGEYVKGEKTEHTLHGAIMAHSENQIYRSEGKLTSQDRVLIMQAPIDRALHGAEVIHLDRMYK
-10 VSVEFDIDDGG
+10 ID
-21 IRDSLKMLDN
+21 SELK
-31 FKNEIFKGFQGLSKT
+31 S
-46 VDDLKKSLTNGIDT
+46 S
-60 SGINDMKIG
+60 
-69 SEQAKETIKDLEI
+69 SEQATES
-82 GVKNVK
+82 VK
-88 KEFSTGIDTSGIDNI
+88 KFSGITESIERFDERIAALKDNI
-103 KNSPEQMK
+103 K
-111 QSVNGVSNSM
+111 
-121 KEWKSRADSFINGVT
+121 SFGSTI
-136 SADTSMVK
+136 
-144 FADANDQATLRI
+144 
-156 KQVVSSMKDF
+156 
-166 NDNNLDF
+166 
-173 SGISGDIEIFDARLA
+173 
-188 VVKDKINTFTQALKN
+188 
-203 VGNAFAH
+203 AH
-210 PLKTIDKGVF
+210 PLSTVKNGF
-220 SVQKKISET
+220 SSIKNEISET
-229 AHELKLLAQTKFS
+229 ASKIKNLAQTKMS
-242 NLTNNVKEVYST
+242 NLTSNIKEMYST
-254 LSQGQT
+254 LSRGQT
-260 GARGFVTALKSIGKV
+260 GAKGFVTALKSIGKV

-280 ISGFASIKKSIKS
+280 ISGFQSIKKSIKS
-293 ITFDKIKTGLSSIK
+293 ITFDKIKSGLSSIK
-307 SGASSVLSGIK
+307 SGTSSVLSGFK
-318 KLGSGAQNIA
+318 SLGSGAQKVA
-328 SNIKTAFSNVGN
+328 SNIKTAFSNVGS

-372 GAIVQQSVGIVVDR
+372 GAVVQQSVGIVVDR

-514 SEVEKIFSRYD
+514 TEVEKIFSRYD

-608 AIKAIASLKGG
+608 AIKAIASLKDGMS
-619 LNGLNKLKGTSPL
+619 GLNKLKGTSPL

-638 AVNFVVA
+638 AINFVVS
-645 HKDTFISAA
+645 HKETFIGAA
-654 KGIAVAMG
+654 KGIAAAMG

-667 GKFTKIISALSGLL
+667 GKFTKIISALSELL
-681 NPLTLVTT
+681 NPLTLVTA

-699 TDSANGGTAL
+699 NDSANGGTAL

-716 VAVFDSIKGAI
+716 VTVFDSIKNAI

-736 NKGLFSDIINTIVGL
+736 NSGLFSDIINTIVDL
-751 LPPLAEAF
+751 LPSLAEAF
-759 GEVLTAGL
+759 GEVLTAML
-767 ELATVALPVLLDIFR
+767 ELATAALPVLLDVFR
-782 ELFEAVKPL
+782 ELFESVKPL
-791 LKQLPDFVKF
+791 LKQLPDLIKF

-809 AKADVIET
+809 AKADVIEA
-817 LVKGFIAYKVA
+817 LAKGFIAYKVA
-828 IVAVNTV
+828 VAAVNTV
-835 TKVHNALLV
+835 TKVHNTLLV

-860 TLAMNANPII
+860 NLAMNANPII

-879 VGGLALLSK
+879 VGGLTLLSK
-888 KFSKGN
+888 KFSKGK
-894 DDTDMLKQHIENV
+894 DDTDMLKQHIDEV
-907 TGSIHSMRDAFDNAN
+907 TGSIHSMRDAFDNAK

-933 YKGNTM
+933 YKGNTI

-944 MIAEKEQAITDVL
+944 MIAEKEQAITDIL
-957 TKAIEDQKGVRD
+957 TAAINDQKGVRD
-969 KDIENIEQYMQ
+969 DDIKNIEKYIQ
-980 DIQAL
+980 DIQGL

-990 SIYADRQTSQ
+990 SVYADQQTSQ
-1000 VNALNSKIQYGNFDQ
+1000 INALNSKLQYGNLDQ
-1015 QGIADIL
+1015 QEIADIL
-1022 ATGTETHDLGV
+1022 ATGTEAHDSSV
-1033 EAINDVFKER
+1033 EAINDIFNER
-1043 ETTIWNKYRTERT
+1043 GTTLYNKYQAERS
-1056 LIENNENLTG
+1056 LIISNENLTG

-1084 FKSNRENKARLEEA
+1084 YKLNRDNKARLDKSNA
-1098 NSSLSTL
+1098 SISTL

-1112 SGEIVK
+1112 SGELVK
-1118 KSNVDFDTL
+1118 NSNVNFDTL
-1127 SSQLTNYKNSV
+1127 SSQLTNYKKSV
-1138 SGTSASVK
+1138 DGTSTSVK
-1146 VDTDKLFEDIRTTF
+1146 VDTDKLFENIRTTF
-1160 AGFDQETTQSWN
+1160 ASFDQETTQSLN
-1172 NFFVMANEA
+1172 NYFMTLNEA
-1181 KNQGVELSNDAKQ
+1181 KNKGVTVSDGLKQ
-1194 QIDTILTFF
+1194 HADTILTSF
-1203 ESLPPEMQDVGL
+1203 ENLPPEFQETGKQILAGL
-1215 QLLPALMQ
+1215 LQ

-1230 NAIDTTSMTCQE
+1230 NVIDTTNMTCQE
-1242 MVDAAR
+1242 LVEAAR
-1248 EVFDV
+1248 EAFDV

-1289 MTLLVTSA
+1289 MMGLVTSA
-1297 SGFNLDG
+1297 SGFNLDS
-1304 MGENAENMSET
+1304 MGESAENISET
-1315 VVLAFSNMNTVSCQH
+1315 VILAFSNMNKVSCQH
-1330 MSGMQKTVIL
+1330 MSGMQKSVVL

-1348 VIVNLKSMSVQAVK
+1348 VIINLKTMSVQAVI
-1362 IVQTM
+1362 IVQSM
-1367 SISIVST
+1367 SVSIVST
-1374 MNQMKSNI
+1374 MSQMKSSI
-1382 DGLDLYSTGVNIMNG
+1382 DGLDLYSTGVNVMNG
-1397 LINGMESKRGG
+1397 LINGMESRRGG

-1465 MGETSIPENDKY
+1465 MGQTAIPDDNNRY
-1477 TPSGSPTTYSRSTT
+1477 TPSASPATYSRSTT

-1502 LTISGTSDDR
+1502 LTISGTNDDR

>member
-1 MANVIREDV
+1 MQYFDFSSLIEQYSTDFKVICESEGSYDDSGEYVKGEKTEHTLHGAIMAHSENQIYRSEGKLTSQDRVLIMQAPIDRALHGAEVIHLDRMYK
-10 VSVEFDIDDGG
+10 ID
-21 IRDSLKMLDN
+21 SELK
-31 FKNEIFKGFQGLSKT
+31 S
-46 VDDLKKSLTNGIDT
+46 S
-60 SGINDMKIG
+60 
-69 SEQAKETIKDLEI
+69 SEQATES
-82 GVKNVK
+82 VK
-88 KEFSTGIDTSGIDNI
+88 KFSGITESIERFDERIAALKDNI
-103 KNSPEQMK
+103 K
-111 QSVNGVSNSM
+111 
-121 KEWKSRADSFINGVT
+121 SFGSTI
-136 SADTSMVK
+136 
-144 FADANDQATLRI
+144 
-156 KQVVSSMKDF
+156 
-166 NDNNLDF
+166 
-173 SGISGDIEIFDARLA
+173 
-188 VVKDKINTFTQALKN
+188 
-203 VGNAFAH
+203 AH
-210 PLKTIDKGVF
+210 PLSTVKNGF
-220 SVQKKISET
+220 SSIKNEISET
-229 AHELKLLAQTKFS
+229 ASKIKNLAQTKMS
-242 NLTNNVKEVYST
+242 NLTSNIKEMYST
-254 LSQGQT
+254 LSRGQT
-260 GARGFVTALKSIGKV
+260 GAKGFVTALKSIGKV

-280 ISGFASIKKSIKS
+280 ISGFQSIKKSIKS
-293 ITFDKIKTGLSSIK
+293 ITFDKIKSGLSSIK
-307 SGASSVLSGIK
+307 SGTSSVLSGFK
-318 KLGSGAQNIA
+318 SLGSGAQKVA
-328 SNIKTAFSNVGN
+328 SNIKTAFSNVGS

-372 GAIVQQSVGIVVDR
+372 GAVVQQSVGIVVDR

-514 SEVEKIFSRYD
+514 TEVEKIFSRYD

-608 AIKAIASLKGG
+608 AIKAIASLKDGMS
-619 LNGLNKLKGTSPL
+619 GLNKLKGTSPL

-638 AVNFVVA
+638 AINFVVS
-645 HKDTFISAA
+645 HKETFIGAA
-654 KGIAVAMG
+654 KGIAAAMG

-667 GKFTKIISALSGLL
+667 GKFTKIISALSELL
-681 NPLTLVTT
+681 NPLTLVTA

-699 TDSANGGTAL
+699 NDSANGGTAL

-716 VAVFDSIKGAI
+716 VTVFDSIKNAI

-736 NKGLFSDIINTIVGL
+736 NSGLFSDIINTIVDL
-751 LPPLAEAF
+751 LPSLAEAF
-759 GEVLTAGL
+759 GEVLTAML
-767 ELATVALPVLLDIFR
+767 ELATAALPVLLDVFR
-782 ELFEAVKPL
+782 ELFESVKPL
-791 LKQLPDFVKF
+791 LKQLPDLIKF

-809 AKADVIET
+809 AKADVIEA
-817 LVKGFIAYKVA
+817 LAKGFIAYKVA
-828 IVAVNTV
+828 VAAVNTV
-835 TKVHNALLV
+835 TKVHNTLLV

-860 TLAMNANPII
+860 NLAMNANPII

-879 VGGLALLSK
+879 VGGLTLLSK
-888 KFSKGN
+888 KFSKGK
-894 DDTDMLKQHIENV
+894 DDTDMLKQHIDEV
-907 TGSIHSMRDAFDNAN
+907 TGSIHSMRDAFDNAK

-933 YKGNTM
+933 YKGNTI

-944 MIAEKEQAITDVL
+944 MIAEKEQAITDIL
-957 TKAIEDQKGVRD
+957 TAAINDQKGVRD
-969 KDIENIEQYMQ
+969 DDIKNIEKYIQ
-980 DIQAL
+980 DIQGL

-990 SIYADRQTSQ
+990 SVYADQQTSQ
-1000 VNALNSKIQYGNFDQ
+1000 INALNSKLQYGNLDQ
-1015 QGIADIL
+1015 QEIADIL
-1022 ATGTETHDLGV
+1022 ATGTEAHDSSV
-1033 EAINDVFKER
+1033 EAINDIFNER
-1043 ETTIWNKYRTERT
+1043 GTTLYNKYQAERS
-1056 LIENNENLTG
+1056 LIISNENLTG

-1084 FKSNRENKARLEEA
+1084 YKLNRDNKARLDKSNA
-1098 NSSLSTL
+1098 SISTL

-1112 SGEIVK
+1112 SGELVK
-1118 KSNVDFDTL
+1118 NSNVNFDTL
-1127 SSQLTNYKNSV
+1127 SSQLTNYKKSV
-1138 SGTSASVK
+1138 DGTSTSVK
-1146 VDTDKLFEDIRTTF
+1146 VDTDKLFENIRTTF
-1160 AGFDQETTQSWN
+1160 ASFDQETTQSLN
-1172 NFFVMANEA
+1172 NYFMTLNEA
-1181 KNQGVELSNDAKQ
+1181 KNKGVTVSDGLKQ
-1194 QIDTILTFF
+1194 HADTILTSF
-1203 ESLPPEMQDVGL
+1203 ENLPPEFQETGKQILAGL
-1215 QLLPALMQ
+1215 LQ

-1230 NAIDTTSMTCQE
+1230 NVIDTTNMTCQE
-1242 MVDAAR
+1242 LVEAAR
-1248 EVFDV
+1248 EAFDV

-1289 MTLLVTSA
+1289 MMGLVTSA
-1297 SGFNLDG
+1297 SGFNLDS
-1304 MGENAENMSET
+1304 MGESAENISET
-1315 VVLAFSNMNTVSCQH
+1315 VILAFSNMNKVSCQH
-1330 MSGMQKTVIL
+1330 MSGMQKSVVL

-1348 VIVNLKSMSVQAVK
+1348 VIVNLKTMSVQAVI
-1362 IVQTM
+1362 IVQSM
-1367 SISIVST
+1367 SVSIVST
-1374 MNQMKSNI
+1374 MSQMKSSI
-1382 DGLDLYSTGVNIMNG
+1382 DGLDLYSTGVNVMNG
-1397 LINGMESKRGG
+1397 LINGMESRRGG

-1465 MGETSIPENDKY
+1465 MGQTAIPDDNNRY
-1477 TPSGSPTTYSRSTT
+1477 TPSASPATYSRSTT

-1502 LTISGTSDDR
+1502 LTISGTNDDR

>member
-1 MANVIREDV
+1 MLAHADFLAVLDLIGHAGALVALGAYHLDLAGVDSRLALDDAALFALLAGLDV
-10 VSVEFDIDDGG
+10 AGHHVDALDHDLALTGNGAQHLAGLALVLAGQNDHLVVLLDLQIVHVSV
-21 IRDSLKMLDN
+21 
-31 FKNEIFKGFQGLSKT
+31 
-46 VDDLKKSLTNGIDT
+46 
-60 SGINDMKIG
+60 
-69 SEQAKETIKDLEI
+69 
-82 GVKNVK
+82 
-88 KEFSTGIDTSGIDNI
+88 
-103 KNSPEQMK
+103 P
-111 QSVNGVSNSM
+111 
-121 KEWKSRADSFINGVT
+121 
-136 SADTSMVK
+136 
-144 FADANDQATLRI
+144 
-156 KQVVSSMKDF
+156 
-166 NDNNLDF
+166 
-173 SGISGDIEIFDARLA
+173 
-188 VVKDKINTFTQALKN
+188 
-203 VGNAFAH
+203 
-210 PLKTIDKGVF
+210 
-220 SVQKKISET
+220 
-229 AHELKLLAQTKFS
+229 
-242 NLTNNVKEVYST
+242 
-254 LSQGQT
+254 
-260 GARGFVTALKSIGKV
+260 
-275 GFEKT
+275 
-280 ISGFASIKKSIKS
+280 
-293 ITFDKIKTGLSSIK
+293 
-307 SGASSVLSGIK
+307 
-318 KLGSGAQNIA
+318 
-328 SNIKTAFSNVGN
+328 
-340 KIKSVASNISS
+340 
-351 AADSITS
+351 TS

-372 GAIVQQSVGIVVDR
+372 GAVVQQSVGIVVDR

-514 SEVEKIFSRYD
+514 TEVEKIFSRYD

-608 AIKAIASLKGG
+608 AIKAIASLKDGMS
-619 LNGLNKLKGTSPL
+619 GLNKLKGTSPL

-638 AVNFVVA
+638 AINFVVS
-645 HKDTFISAA
+645 HKETFIGAA
-654 KGIAVAMG
+654 KGIAAAMG

-667 GKFTKIISALSGLL
+667 GKFTKIISALSELL
-681 NPLTLVTT
+681 NPLTLVTV

-699 TDSANGGTAL
+699 NDSANGGTAL

-716 VAVFDSIKGAI
+716 VTVFDSIKNAI
-727 STFSEIISN
+727 STFSEILSN

-759 GEVLTAGL
+759 GEVLTAML
-767 ELATVALPVLLDIFR
+767 ELATAALPVLLDVFR
-782 ELFEAVKPL
+782 ELFESVKPL
-791 LKQLPDFVKF
+791 LKQLPDLIKF

-809 AKADVIET
+809 AKADVIEA
-817 LVKGFIAYKVA
+817 LAKGFIAYKVA
-828 IVAVNTV
+828 VAAVNTV
-835 TKVHNALLV
+835 TKVHNTLLV

-860 TLAMNANPII
+860 NLAMNANPII

-879 VGGLALLSK
+879 VGGLTLLSK
-888 KFSKGN
+888 KFSKGK
-894 DDTDMLKQHIENV
+894 DDTDMLKQHIDEV
-907 TGSIHSMRDAFDNAN
+907 TGSIHSMRDAFDNAK

-933 YKGNTM
+933 YKGNTI

-944 MIAEKEQAITDVL
+944 MIAEKEQAITDIL
-957 TKAIEDQKGVRD
+957 TAAINDQKGVRD
-969 KDIENIEQYMQ
+969 DDIKNIEKYIQ
-980 DIQAL
+980 DIQGL

-990 SIYADRQTSQ
+990 SVYADQQTSQ
-1000 VNALNSKIQYGNFDQ
+1000 INALNSKLQYGNLDQ
-1015 QGIADIL
+1015 QEIADIL
-1022 ATGTETHDLGV
+1022 ATGTEAHDSSV
-1033 EAINDVFKER
+1033 EAINDIFNER
-1043 ETTIWNKYRTERT
+1043 GTTLYNKYQAERS
-1056 LIENNENLTG
+1056 LIISNENLTG

-1084 FKSNRENKARLEEA
+1084 YKLNRDNKARLDKSNA
-1098 NSSLSTL
+1098 SISTL

-1112 SGEIVK
+1112 SGELVK
-1118 KSNVDFDTL
+1118 NSNVNFDTL
-1127 SSQLTNYKNSV
+1127 SSQLTNYKKSV
-1138 SGTSASVK
+1138 DGTSTSVK
-1146 VDTDKLFEDIRTTF
+1146 VDTDKLFENIRTTF
-1160 AGFDQETTQSWN
+1160 ASFDQETTQSLN
-1172 NFFVMANEA
+1172 NYFMTLNEA
-1181 KNQGVELSNDAKQ
+1181 KNKGVTVSDGLKQ
-1194 QIDTILTFF
+1194 HADTILTSF
-1203 ESLPPEMQDVGL
+1203 ENLPPEFQETGKQILAGL
-1215 QLLPALMQ
+1215 LQ

-1230 NAIDTTSMTCQE
+1230 NVIDTTNMTCQE
-1242 MVDAAR
+1242 LVEAAR
-1248 EVFDV
+1248 EAFDV

-1289 MTLLVTSA
+1289 MMGLVTSA
-1297 SGFNLDG
+1297 SGFNLDS
-1304 MGENAENMSET
+1304 MGESAENISET
-1315 VVLAFSNMNTVSCQH
+1315 VILAFSNMNKVSCQH
-1330 MSGMQKTVIL
+1330 MSGMQKSVVL

-1348 VIVNLKSMSVQAVK
+1348 VIVNLKTMSVQAVI
-1362 IVQTM
+1362 IVQSM
-1367 SISIVST
+1367 SVSIVST
-1374 MNQMKSNI
+1374 MSQMKSSI
-1382 DGLDLYSTGVNIMNG
+1382 DGLDLYSTGVNVMNG
-1397 LINGMESKRGG
+1397 LINGMESRRGG

-1465 MGETSIPENDKY
+1465 MGQTAIPDDNNRY
-1477 TPSGSPTTYSRSTT
+1477 TPSASPATYSRSTT

-1502 LTISGTSDDR
+1502 LTISGTNDDR

>member
-21 IRDSLKMLDN
+21 IRDSLKMLEN
-31 FKNEIFKGFQGLSKT
+31 FKEEIFKGFQGLSKP
-46 VDDLKKSLTNGIDT
+46 VDDLKKSLISGIDT
-60 SGINDMKIG
+60 SGITDMKSS
-69 SEQAKETIKDLEI
+69 SEQVKETIEDLES
-82 GVKNVK
+82 GVKSVK
-88 KEFSTGIDTSGIDNI
+88 EEFSTGIDTSGID
-103 KNSPEQMK
+103 
-111 QSVNGVSNSM
+111 GV
-121 KEWKSRADSFINGVT
+121 KKSSE
-136 SADTSMVK
+136 
-144 FADANDQATLRI
+144 QATESV
-156 KQVVSSMKDF
+156 KK
-166 NDNNLDF
+166 F
-173 SGISGDIEIFDARLA
+173 SGITESIERFDERIA
-188 VVKDKINTFTQALKN
+188 ALKDN
-203 VGNAFAH
+203 IKSFGSTIAH
-210 PLKTIDKGVF
+210 PLSTVKNGF
-220 SVQKKISET
+220 SSIKNEISET
-229 AHELKLLAQTKFS
+229 ASKIKNLAQTKMS
-242 NLTNNVKEVYST
+242 NLASNIKEMYST
-254 LSQGQT
+254 LSRGQT
-260 GARGFVTALKSIGKV
+260 GAKGFVTALKSIGKV

-280 ISGFASIKKSIKS
+280 ISGFQSIKKSIKS
-293 ITFDKIKTGLSSIK
+293 ITFDKIKSGLSSIK
-307 SGASSVLSGIK
+307 SGASSVLSGFK
-318 KLGSGAQNIA
+318 SLGSGAQKVA
-328 SNIKTAFSNVGN
+328 SNIKTAFSNVGS

-372 GAIVQQSVGIVVDR
+372 GAVVQQSVGIVVDR

-432 VFTGDALSTGD
+432 VFTGNALSTGD

-514 SEVEKIFSRYD
+514 TEVEKIFSRYD

-608 AIKAIASLKGG
+608 AIKAIASLKDGMS
-619 LNGLNKLKGTSPL
+619 GLNKLKGTSPL

-638 AVNFVVA
+638 AINFVVS
-645 HKDTFISAA
+645 HKETFIGAA
-654 KGIAVAMG
+654 KGIAAAMG

-681 NPLTLVTT
+681 NPLTLVTA

-699 TDSANGGTAL
+699 NDSANGGTAL

-716 VAVFDSIKGAI
+716 VTVFDSIKNAI
-727 STFSEIISN
+727 STFSEILSN

-759 GEVLTAGL
+759 GEVLTAMI
-767 ELATVALPVLLDIFR
+767 ELATAALPVLLDVFR

-791 LKQLPDFVKF
+791 LKQLPDLIKF

-809 AKADVIET
+809 AKADVIEA
-817 LVKGFIAYKVA
+817 LAKGFIAYKVA
-828 IVAVNTV
+828 VVAVNTV
-835 TKVHNALLV
+835 TKVHNTLLV

-860 TLAMNANPII
+860 NLAMNANPII

-879 VGGLALLSK
+879 VGGLTLLSK
-888 KFSKGN
+888 KFSKGK
-894 DDTDMLKQHIENV
+894 DDTDMLKQHIDEV
-907 TGSIHSMRDAFDNAN
+907 TGSIHSMRDAFDNAK
-922 VTLPDYDKLIS
+922 VTLPDINKTISANGYFMSDIDTQIADK
-933 YKGNTM
+933 
-939 SGIDE
+939 
-944 MIAEKEQAITDVL
+944 EKQITDAL
-957 TKAIEDQKGVRD
+957 TTAMRDQKGVRD
-969 KDIENIEQYMQ
+969 EDLENIRGYMQ
-980 DIQAL
+980 ELQML
-985 EEEKL
+985 EDDKL
-990 SIYADRQTSQ
+990 SIYREQQMSQ
-1000 VNALNSKIQYGNFDQ
+1000 FTTLDLKLKSGNLDQ
-1015 QGIADIL
+1015 QGIADLLISTDEAYDQSISAIKEEFEGRQ
-1022 ATGTETHDLGV
+1022 ATINSLYAV
-1033 EAINDVFKER
+1033 ERKSIVE
-1043 ETTIWNKYRTERT
+1043 
-1056 LIENNENLTG
+1056 NENLTG
-1066 IAKSEAL
+1066 QAKSEAL
-1073 KQADAR
+1073 KQWQAR
-1079 YQNDL
+1079 KDNELLESMRQ
-1084 FKSNRENKARLEEA
+1084 ENELLAE
-1098 NSSLSTL
+1098 S
-1105 YNTALAK
+1105 AK
-1112 SGEIVK
+1112 SRDYTYNQALEQSNKLVEKADFNFDILKQKSDSYK
-1118 KSNVDFDTL
+1118 KDLDIMDKTIAD
-1127 SSQLTNYKNSV
+1127 
-1138 SGTSASVK
+1138 TSASGIQKYNEASANADLMVK
-1146 VDTDKLFEDIRTTF
+1146 DITNMF
-1160 AGFDQETTQSWN
+1160 LNLDNQSAQSLN
-1172 NFFVMANEA
+1172 NYFMTLNEA
-1181 KNQGVELSNDAKQ
+1181 KNKGVTVSDDLKQ
-1194 QIDTILTFF
+1194 QADTILTPF
-1203 ESLPPEMQDVGL
+1203 ENLPPELQETGKQILAGL
-1215 QLLPALMQ
+1215 LQ

-1230 NAIDTTSMTCQE
+1230 NVIDTTNMTCQE
-1242 MVDAAR
+1242 LVEAAR
-1248 EVFDV
+1248 EAFDV

-1289 MTLLVTSA
+1289 MMGLVTSA
-1297 SGFNLDG
+1297 SGFNLDS
-1304 MGENAENMSET
+1304 MGESAENISET
-1315 VVLAFSNMNTVSCQH
+1315 VILAFSNMNKVSCQH
-1330 MSGMQKTVIL
+1330 ISGMQKSVVL

-1348 VIVNLKSMSVQAVK
+1348 VIVNLKTMSVQAVI
-1362 IVQTM
+1362 IVQSM
-1367 SISIVST
+1367 SVSIVST
-1374 MNQMKSNI
+1374 MSQMKSSI
-1382 DGLDLYSTGVNIMNG
+1382 DGLDLYSTGVNVMNG
-1397 LINGMESKRGG
+1397 LINGMESRRGG

-1465 MGETSIPENDKY
+1465 MGQTAIPDDNNRY
-1477 TPSGSPTTYSRSTT
+1477 APSASPATYSRSTT

-1502 LTISGTSDDR
+1502 LTISGTNDDR

>member
-1 MANVIREDV
+1 MQYFDFSSLIEQYSTDFKVICESEGSYDDSGEYVKGEKTEHTLHGAIMAHSENQIYRSEGKLTSQDRVLIMQAPIDRALHGAEVIHLDRMYK
-10 VSVEFDIDDGG
+10 ID
-21 IRDSLKMLDN
+21 SELK
-31 FKNEIFKGFQGLSKT
+31 S
-46 VDDLKKSLTNGIDT
+46 S
-60 SGINDMKIG
+60 
-69 SEQAKETIKDLEI
+69 SEQATES
-82 GVKNVK
+82 VK
-88 KEFSTGIDTSGIDNI
+88 KFSGITESIERFDERIAALKDNI
-103 KNSPEQMK
+103 K
-111 QSVNGVSNSM
+111 
-121 KEWKSRADSFINGVT
+121 SFGSTI
-136 SADTSMVK
+136 
-144 FADANDQATLRI
+144 
-156 KQVVSSMKDF
+156 
-166 NDNNLDF
+166 
-173 SGISGDIEIFDARLA
+173 
-188 VVKDKINTFTQALKN
+188 
-203 VGNAFAH
+203 AH
-210 PLKTIDKGVF
+210 PLSTVKNGF
-220 SVQKKISET
+220 SSIKNEISET
-229 AHELKLLAQTKFS
+229 ASKIKNLAQTKMS
-242 NLTNNVKEVYST
+242 NLTSNIKEMYST
-254 LSQGQT
+254 LSRGQT
-260 GARGFVTALKSIGKV
+260 GAKGFVTALKSIGKV

-280 ISGFASIKKSIKS
+280 ISGFQSIKKSIKS
-293 ITFDKIKTGLSSIK
+293 ITFDKIKSGLSSIK
-307 SGASSVLSGIK
+307 SGTSSVLSGFK
-318 KLGSGAQNIA
+318 SLGSGAQKVA
-328 SNIKTAFSNVGN
+328 SNIKTAFSNVGS

-372 GAIVQQSVGIVVDR
+372 GAVVQQSVGIVVDR

-514 SEVEKIFSRYD
+514 TEVEKIFSRYD

-608 AIKAIASLKGG
+608 AIKAIASLKDGMS
-619 LNGLNKLKGTSPL
+619 GLNKLKGTSPL

-638 AVNFVVA
+638 AINFVVS
-645 HKDTFISAA
+645 HKETFIGAA
-654 KGIAVAMG
+654 KGIAAAMG

-667 GKFTKIISALSGLL
+667 GKFTKIISALSELL
-681 NPLTLVTT
+681 NPLTLVTV
-689 AFGILFNALK
+689 AFGISFNALK
-699 TDSANGGTAL
+699 NDSANGGTAL

-716 VAVFDSIKGAI
+716 VTVFDSIKNAI
-727 STFSEIISN
+727 STFSEILSN

-759 GEVLTAGL
+759 GEVLTAML
-767 ELATVALPVLLDIFR
+767 ELATAALPVLLDVFR
-782 ELFEAVKPL
+782 ELFESVKPL
-791 LKQLPDFVKF
+791 LKQLPDLIKF

-809 AKADVIET
+809 AKADVIEA
-817 LVKGFIAYKVA
+817 LAKGFIAYKVA
-828 IVAVNTV
+828 VAAVNTV
-835 TKVHNALLV
+835 TKVHNTLLV

-860 TLAMNANPII
+860 NLAMNANPII

-879 VGGLALLSK
+879 VGGLTLLSK
-888 KFSKGN
+888 KFSKGK
-894 DDTDMLKQHIENV
+894 DDTDMLKQHIDEV
-907 TGSIHSMRDAFDNAN
+907 TGSIHSMRDAFDNAK

-933 YKGNTM
+933 YKGNTI

-944 MIAEKEQAITDVL
+944 MIAEKEQAITDIL
-957 TKAIEDQKGVRD
+957 TAAINDQKGVRD
-969 KDIENIEQYMQ
+969 DDIKNIEKYIQ
-980 DIQAL
+980 DIQGL

-990 SIYADRQTSQ
+990 SVYADQQTSQ
-1000 VNALNSKIQYGNFDQ
+1000 INALNSKLQYGNLDQ
-1015 QGIADIL
+1015 QEIADIL
-1022 ATGTETHDLGV
+1022 ATGTEAHDSSV
-1033 EAINDVFKER
+1033 EAINDIFNER
-1043 ETTIWNKYRTERT
+1043 GTTLYNKYQAERS
-1056 LIENNENLTG
+1056 LIISNENLTG

-1084 FKSNRENKARLEEA
+1084 YKLNRDNKARLDKSNA
-1098 NSSLSTL
+1098 SISTL

-1112 SGEIVK
+1112 SGELVK
-1118 KSNVDFDTL
+1118 NSNVNFDTL
-1127 SSQLTNYKNSV
+1127 SSQLTNYKKSV
-1138 SGTSASVK
+1138 DGTSTSVK
-1146 VDTDKLFEDIRTTF
+1146 VDTDKLFENIRTTF
-1160 AGFDQETTQSWN
+1160 ASFDQETTQSLN
-1172 NFFVMANEA
+1172 NYFMTLNEA
-1181 KNQGVELSNDAKQ
+1181 KNKGVTVSDGLKQ
-1194 QIDTILTFF
+1194 HADTILTSF
-1203 ESLPPEMQDVGL
+1203 ENLPPEFQETGKQILAGL
-1215 QLLPALMQ
+1215 LQ

-1230 NAIDTTSMTCQE
+1230 NVIDTTNMTCQE
-1242 MVDAAR
+1242 LVEAAR
-1248 EVFDV
+1248 EAFDV

-1289 MTLLVTSA
+1289 MMGLVTSA
-1297 SGFNLDG
+1297 SGFNLDS
-1304 MGENAENMSET
+1304 MGESAENISET
-1315 VVLAFSNMNTVSCQH
+1315 VILAFSNMNKVSCQH
-1330 MSGMQKTVIL
+1330 MSGMQKSVVL

-1348 VIVNLKSMSVQAVK
+1348 VIINLKTMSVQAVI
-1362 IVQTM
+1362 IVQSM
-1367 SISIVST
+1367 SVSIVST
-1374 MNQMKSNI
+1374 MSQMKSSI
-1382 DGLDLYSTGVNIMNG
+1382 DGLDLYSTGVNVMNG
-1397 LINGMESKRGG
+1397 LINGMESRRGG

-1465 MGETSIPENDKY
+1465 MGQTAIPDDNNRY
-1477 TPSGSPTTYSRSTT
+1477 TPSASPATYSRSTT

-1502 LTISGTSDDR
+1502 LTISGTNDDR

>member
-1 MANVIREDV
+1 MQYFDFSILIEQYSTDFKVICESEGSYDDSGEYVKGEKTEHTLHGAIMAHSENQIYRSEGKLTSQDRVLIMQAPIDRALHGAEVIHLDRMYK
-10 VSVEFDIDDGG
+10 ID
-21 IRDSLKMLDN
+21 SELK
-31 FKNEIFKGFQGLSKT
+31 S
-46 VDDLKKSLTNGIDT
+46 S
-60 SGINDMKIG
+60 
-69 SEQAKETIKDLEI
+69 SEQATES
-82 GVKNVK
+82 VK
-88 KEFSTGIDTSGIDNI
+88 KFSGITESIERFDERIAALKDNI
-103 KNSPEQMK
+103 K
-111 QSVNGVSNSM
+111 
-121 KEWKSRADSFINGVT
+121 SFGSTI
-136 SADTSMVK
+136 
-144 FADANDQATLRI
+144 
-156 KQVVSSMKDF
+156 
-166 NDNNLDF
+166 
-173 SGISGDIEIFDARLA
+173 
-188 VVKDKINTFTQALKN
+188 
-203 VGNAFAH
+203 AH
-210 PLKTIDKGVF
+210 PLSTVKNGF
-220 SVQKKISET
+220 SSIKNEISET
-229 AHELKLLAQTKFS
+229 ASKIKNLAQTKMS
-242 NLTNNVKEVYST
+242 NLTSNIKEMYST
-254 LSQGQT
+254 LSRGQT
-260 GARGFVTALKSIGKV
+260 GAKGFVTALKSIGKV

-280 ISGFASIKKSIKS
+280 ISGFQSIKKSIKS
-293 ITFDKIKTGLSSIK
+293 ITFDKIKSGLSSIK
-307 SGASSVLSGIK
+307 SGTSSVLSGFK
-318 KLGSGAQNIA
+318 SLGSGAQKVA
-328 SNIKTAFSNVGN
+328 SNIKTAFSNVGS

-372 GAIVQQSVGIVVDR
+372 GAVVQQSVGIVVDR

-514 SEVEKIFSRYD
+514 TEVEKIFSRYD

-608 AIKAIASLKGG
+608 AIKAIASLKDGMS
-619 LNGLNKLKGTSPL
+619 GLNKLKGTSPL

-638 AVNFVVA
+638 AINFVVS
-645 HKDTFISAA
+645 HKETFIGAA
-654 KGIAVAMG
+654 KGIAAAMG

-681 NPLTLVTT
+681 NPLTLVTA

-699 TDSANGGTAL
+699 NDSANGSTAL

-716 VAVFDSIKGAI
+716 VTVFDSIKNAI
-727 STFSEIISN
+727 STFSEILSN

-759 GEVLTAGL
+759 GEVLTAML
-767 ELATVALPVLLDIFR
+767 ELATAALPVLLDVFR

-791 LKQLPDFVKF
+791 LKQLPDLIKF

-809 AKADVIET
+809 AKADVIEA
-817 LVKGFIAYKVA
+817 LAKGFIAYKVA
-828 IVAVNTV
+828 IAAVNTV
-835 TKVHNALLV
+835 TKVHNTLLV
-844 LQAAKTKIATA
+844 LQAAKTKIAAA

-860 TLAMNANPII
+860 NLAMNANPII

-879 VGGLALLSK
+879 VGGLTLLSK
-888 KFSKGN
+888 KFSKGK
-894 DDTDMLKQHIENV
+894 DDTDMLKQHIDEV
-907 TGSIHSMRDAFDNAN
+907 TGSIHSMRDAFDNAK
-922 VTLPDYDKLIS
+922 VTLPDINKTISANGYFMSDIDTQIADK
-933 YKGNTM
+933 
-939 SGIDE
+939 
-944 MIAEKEQAITDVL
+944 EKQITDAL
-957 TKAIEDQKGVRD
+957 TTAMRDQKGVRD
-969 KDIENIEQYMQ
+969 EDLENIRGYMQ
-980 DIQAL
+980 ELQML
-985 EEEKL
+985 EDDKL
-990 SIYADRQTSQ
+990 SIYREQQMSQ
-1000 VNALNSKIQYGNFDQ
+1000 FTTLDLKLKSGNLDQ
-1015 QGIADIL
+1015 QGIADLLISTDEAYDQSISAIKEEFEGRQ
-1022 ATGTETHDLGV
+1022 ATINSLYAV
-1033 EAINDVFKER
+1033 ERKSIVE
-1043 ETTIWNKYRTERT
+1043 
-1056 LIENNENLTG
+1056 NENLTG
-1066 IAKSEAL
+1066 QAKSEAL
-1073 KQADAR
+1073 KQWQAR
-1079 YQNDL
+1079 KDNELLESMRQ
-1084 FKSNRENKARLEEA
+1084 ENELLAE
-1098 NSSLSTL
+1098 S
-1105 YNTALAK
+1105 AK
-1112 SGEIVK
+1112 SRDYTYNQALEQSNKLVEKADFNFDILKQKSDSYK
-1118 KSNVDFDTL
+1118 KDLDIMDKTIAD
-1127 SSQLTNYKNSV
+1127 
-1138 SGTSASVK
+1138 TSASGIQKYNEASANADLMVK
-1146 VDTDKLFEDIRTTF
+1146 DITNMF
-1160 AGFDQETTQSWN
+1160 LNLDNQSAQSLN
-1172 NFFVMANEA
+1172 NYFMTLNEA
-1181 KNQGVELSNDAKQ
+1181 KNKGVTVSDGLKQ
-1194 QIDTILTFF
+1194 HADTILTSF
-1203 ESLPPEMQDVGL
+1203 ENLPPEFQETGKQILAGL
-1215 QLLPALMQ
+1215 LQ

-1230 NAIDTTSMTCQE
+1230 NVIDTTNMTCQE
-1242 MVDAAR
+1242 LVEAAR
-1248 EVFDV
+1248 EAFDV

-1289 MTLLVTSA
+1289 MMGLVTSA
-1297 SGFNLDG
+1297 SGFNLDS
-1304 MGENAENMSET
+1304 MGESAENISET
-1315 VVLAFSNMNTVSCQH
+1315 VILAFSNMNKVSCQH
-1330 MSGMQKTVIL
+1330 MSGMQKSVVL

-1348 VIVNLKSMSVQAVK
+1348 VIINLKTMSVQAVI
-1362 IVQTM
+1362 IVQSM
-1367 SISIVST
+1367 SVSIVST
-1374 MNQMKSNI
+1374 MSQMKSSI
-1382 DGLDLYSTGVNIMNG
+1382 DGLDLYSTGVNVMNG
-1397 LINGMESKRGG
+1397 LINGMESRRGG

-1465 MGETSIPENDKY
+1465 MGQTAIPDDNNRY
-1477 TPSGSPTTYSRSTT
+1477 TPSASPATYSRSTT

-1502 LTISGTSDDR
+1502 LTISGTNDDR

>member
-21 IRDSLKMLDN
+21 IRDSLKMLEN
-31 FKNEIFKGFQGLSKT
+31 FKEEIFKGFQGLSKP
-46 VDDLKKSLTNGIDT
+46 VDDLKKSLISGIDT
-60 SGINDMKIG
+60 SGITDMKSS
-69 SEQAKETIKDLEI
+69 SEQAKETIEDLES
-82 GVKNVK
+82 GVKSVK
-88 KEFSTGIDTSGIDNI
+88 EEFSTGIDTSGID
-103 KNSPEQMK
+103 
-111 QSVNGVSNSM
+111 GV
-121 KEWKSRADSFINGVT
+121 KKSSE
-136 SADTSMVK
+136 
-144 FADANDQATLRI
+144 QATESV
-156 KQVVSSMKDF
+156 KK
-166 NDNNLDF
+166 F
-173 SGISGDIEIFDARLA
+173 SGITESIERFDER
-188 VVKDKINTFTQALKN
+188 ITALKDN
-203 VGNAFAH
+203 IKSFGSTIAH
-210 PLKTIDKGVF
+210 PLSTVKNGF
-220 SVQKKISET
+220 SSIKNEISET
-229 AHELKLLAQTKFS
+229 ASKIKNLAQTKMS
-242 NLTNNVKEVYST
+242 NLTSNIKEMYST
-254 LSQGQT
+254 LSRGQT
-260 GARGFVTALKSIGKV
+260 GAKGFVTALKSIGKV

-280 ISGFASIKKSIKS
+280 ISGFQSIKKSIKS
-293 ITFDKIKTGLSSIK
+293 ITFDKIKSGLSSIK
-307 SGASSVLSGIK
+307 SGASSVLSGFK
-318 KLGSGAQNIA
+318 SLGSGAQKVA
-328 SNIKTAFSNVGN
+328 SNIKTAFSNVGS

-372 GAIVQQSVGIVVDR
+372 GAVVQKSVGIVVDR

-514 SEVEKIFSRYD
+514 TEVEKIFSRYD

-608 AIKAIASLKGG
+608 AIKAIASLKDGMS
-619 LNGLNKLKGTSPL
+619 GLNKLKGTSPL

-638 AVNFVVA
+638 AINFVVS
-645 HKDTFISAA
+645 HKETFIGAA
-654 KGIAVAMG
+654 KGIAAAMG

-681 NPLTLVTT
+681 NPLTLVTA

-699 TDSANGGTAL
+699 NDSANGGTAL

-716 VAVFDSIKGAI
+716 VTVFDSIKNAI
-727 STFSEIISN
+727 STFSEILSN

-759 GEVLTAGL
+759 GEVLTAML
-767 ELATVALPVLLDIFR
+767 ELATAALPVLLDVFR

-791 LKQLPDFVKF
+791 LKQLPDLIKF

-809 AKADVIET
+809 AKADVIEA
-817 LVKGFIAYKVA
+817 LAKGFIAYKVA
-828 IVAVNTV
+828 VAAVNTV
-835 TKVHNALLV
+835 TKVHNTLLV

-860 TLAMNANPII
+860 NLAMNANPII

-879 VGGLALLSK
+879 VGGLTLLSK
-888 KFSKGN
+888 KFSKGK
-894 DDTDMLKQHIENV
+894 DDTDMLKQHIDEV
-907 TGSIHSMRDAFDNAN
+907 TGSIHSMRDAFDNAK
-922 VTLPDYDKLIS
+922 VTLPDINKTISANGYFMSDIDTQIADK
-933 YKGNTM
+933 
-939 SGIDE
+939 
-944 MIAEKEQAITDVL
+944 EKQITDAL
-957 TKAIEDQKGVRD
+957 TTAMRDQKGVRD
-969 KDIENIEQYMQ
+969 EDLENIRGYMQ
-980 DIQAL
+980 ELQML
-985 EEEKL
+985 EDDKL
-990 SIYADRQTSQ
+990 SIYREQQMSQ
-1000 VNALNSKIQYGNFDQ
+1000 FDTLDLKLKSGNLDQ
-1015 QGIADIL
+1015 QGIADLLISTDEAYDQSVIAIKEEFEGRQ
-1022 ATGTETHDLGV
+1022 ATINSLYAV
-1033 EAINDVFKER
+1033 ERKSIVE
-1043 ETTIWNKYRTERT
+1043 
-1056 LIENNENLTG
+1056 NENLTG
-1066 IAKSEAL
+1066 QAKSEAL
-1073 KQADAR
+1073 KQWQAR
-1079 YQNDL
+1079 KDNELLESMRQ
-1084 FKSNRENKARLEEA
+1084 ENELLAE
-1098 NSSLSTL
+1098 S
-1105 YNTALAK
+1105 AK
-1112 SGEIVK
+1112 SRDYTYNQALEQSNKLVEKADFNFDILKQKSDSYK
-1118 KSNVDFDTL
+1118 KDLDIMDKTIAD
-1127 SSQLTNYKNSV
+1127 
-1138 SGTSASVK
+1138 TSASGIQKYNEASANADLMVK
-1146 VDTDKLFEDIRTTF
+1146 DITNMF
-1160 AGFDQETTQSWN
+1160 LNLDNQSAQSLN
-1172 NFFVMANEA
+1172 NYFMTLNEA
-1181 KNQGVELSNDAKQ
+1181 KNKGVTVSDDLKQ
-1194 QIDTILTFF
+1194 QADTILTPF
-1203 ESLPPEMQDVGL
+1203 ENLPPELQETGKQILAGL
-1215 QLLPALMQ
+1215 LQ

-1230 NAIDTTSMTCQE
+1230 NVIDTTNMTCQE
-1242 MVDAAR
+1242 LVEAAR
-1248 EVFDV
+1248 EAFDV

-1289 MTLLVTSA
+1289 MMGLVTSA
-1297 SGFNLDG
+1297 SGFNLDS
-1304 MGENAENMSET
+1304 MGESAENISET
-1315 VVLAFSNMNTVSCQH
+1315 VILAFSNMNKVSCQH
-1330 MSGMQKTVIL
+1330 MSGMQKSVVL

-1348 VIVNLKSMSVQAVK
+1348 VIVNLKTMSVQAVI
-1362 IVQTM
+1362 IVQSM
-1367 SISIVST
+1367 SVSIVST
-1374 MNQMKSNI
+1374 MSQMKSSI
-1382 DGLDLYSTGVNIMNG
+1382 DGLDLYSTGVNVMNG
-1397 LINGMESKRGG
+1397 LINGMESRRGG

-1465 MGETSIPENDKY
+1465 MGQTAIPDDNNRY
-1477 TPSGSPTTYSRSTT
+1477 APSASPATYSRSTT

-1502 LTISGTSDDR
+1502 LTISGTNDDR

>member
-21 IRDSLKMLDN
+21 IRDSLKMLEN
-31 FKNEIFKGFQGLSKT
+31 FKEEIFKGFQGLSKP
-46 VDDLKKSLTNGIDT
+46 VDDLKKSLISGIDT
-60 SGINDMKIG
+60 SGITDMKSS
-69 SEQAKETIKDLEI
+69 SEQAKETIEDLES
-82 GVKNVK
+82 GVKSGK
-88 KEFSTGIDTSGIDNI
+88 EEFSTGIDTSGID
-103 KNSPEQMK
+103 
-111 QSVNGVSNSM
+111 GV
-121 KEWKSRADSFINGVT
+121 KKSSE
-136 SADTSMVK
+136 
-144 FADANDQATLRI
+144 QATESV
-156 KQVVSSMKDF
+156 KK
-166 NDNNLDF
+166 F
-173 SGISGDIEIFDARLA
+173 SGITESIERFDERIA
-188 VVKDKINTFTQALKN
+188 ALKDN
-203 VGNAFAH
+203 IKSFGSTIAH
-210 PLKTIDKGVF
+210 PLSTVKNGF
-220 SVQKKISET
+220 SSIKNEISET
-229 AHELKLLAQTKFS
+229 ASKIKNLAQTKMS
-242 NLTNNVKEVYST
+242 NLTSNIKEMYST
-254 LSQGQT
+254 LSRGQT
-260 GARGFVTALKSIGKV
+260 GAKGFVTALKSIGKV

-280 ISGFASIKKSIKS
+280 ISGFQSIKKSIKS
-293 ITFDKIKTGLSSIK
+293 ITFDKIKSGLSSIK
-307 SGASSVLSGIK
+307 SGASSVLSGFK
-318 KLGSGAQNIA
+318 SLGSGAQKVA
-328 SNIKTAFSNVGN
+328 SNIKTAFSNVGS

-372 GAIVQQSVGIVVDR
+372 GAVVQQSVGIVVDR

-514 SEVEKIFSRYD
+514 TEVEKIFSRYD

-608 AIKAIASLKGG
+608 AIKAIASLKDGMS
-619 LNGLNKLKGTSPL
+619 GLNKLKGTSPL

-638 AVNFVVA
+638 AINFVVS
-645 HKDTFISAA
+645 HKETFIGAA
-654 KGIAVAMG
+654 KGIAAAMG

-681 NPLTLVTT
+681 NPLTLVTA

-699 TDSANGGTAL
+699 NDSVNGGTAL

-716 VAVFDSIKGAI
+716 VTVFDSIKNAV
-727 STFSEIISN
+727 STFSEILSN

-759 GEVLTAGL
+759 GEVLTAML
-767 ELATVALPVLLDIFR
+767 ELATAALPVLLDVFR

-791 LKQLPDFVKF
+791 LKQLPDLIKF

-809 AKADVIET
+809 AKADVIEA
-817 LVKGFIAYKVA
+817 LAKGFIAYKVA
-828 IVAVNTV
+828 VVAVNTV
-835 TKVHNALLV
+835 TKVHNTLLV
-844 LQAAKTKIATA
+844 LQAAKTKIAAA

-860 TLAMNANPII
+860 NLAMNSNPII

-879 VGGLALLSK
+879 VGGLTLLSK
-888 KFSKGN
+888 KFSKGK
-894 DDTDMLKQHIENV
+894 DDTDMLKQHIDEV
-907 TGSIHSMRDAFDNAN
+907 TGSIHSMRDAFDNAK

-933 YKGNTM
+933 YKGNTI

-944 MIAEKEQAITDVL
+944 MIAEKEQAITDIL
-957 TKAIEDQKGVRD
+957 TAAINDQKGVRD
-969 KDIENIEQYMQ
+969 DDIKNIEKYIQ
-980 DIQAL
+980 DIQGL

-990 SIYADRQTSQ
+990 SVYADQQTSQ
-1000 VNALNSKIQYGNFDQ
+1000 INALNSKLQYGNLDQ
-1015 QGIADIL
+1015 QEIADIL
-1022 ATGTETHDLGV
+1022 ATGTEAHDSSV
-1033 EAINDVFKER
+1033 EAINDIFNER
-1043 ETTIWNKYRTERT
+1043 GTTLYNKYQAERS
-1056 LIENNENLTG
+1056 LIISNENLTG

-1084 FKSNRENKARLEEA
+1084 YKLNRDNKARLDKSNA
-1098 NSSLSTL
+1098 SISTL

-1112 SGEIVK
+1112 SGELVK
-1118 KSNVDFDTL
+1118 NSNVNFDTL
-1127 SSQLTNYKNSV
+1127 SSQLTNYKKSV
-1138 SGTSASVK
+1138 DGTSTAVK
-1146 VDTDKLFEDIRTTF
+1146 VDTDKLFENIRTTF
-1160 AGFDQETTQSWN
+1160 ASFDQETTQSLN
-1172 NFFVMANEA
+1172 NYFMTLNEA
-1181 KNQGVELSNDAKQ
+1181 KNKGVTVSDDLKQ
-1194 QIDTILTFF
+1194 HADTILTSF
-1203 ESLPPEMQDVGL
+1203 ENLPPEFQETGQQILAGL
-1215 QLLPALMQ
+1215 LQ

-1230 NAIDTTSMTCQE
+1230 NVIDTTNMTCQE
-1242 MVDAAR
+1242 LVEAAR
-1248 EVFDV
+1248 EAFDV

-1289 MTLLVTSA
+1289 MMGLVTSA
-1297 SGFNLDG
+1297 SGFNLDS
-1304 MGENAENMSET
+1304 MGESAENISET
-1315 VVLAFSNMNTVSCQH
+1315 VILAFSNMNKVSCQH
-1330 MSGMQKTVIL
+1330 MSGMQKSVVL

-1348 VIVNLKSMSVQAVK
+1348 VIINLKTMSVQAVI
-1362 IVQTM
+1362 IVQSM
-1367 SISIVST
+1367 SVSIVST
-1374 MNQMKSNI
+1374 MSQMKSSI
-1382 DGLDLYSTGVNIMNG
+1382 DGLDLYSTGVNVMNG
-1397 LINGMESKRGG
+1397 LINGMESRRGG

-1465 MGETSIPENDKY
+1465 MGQTAIPDDNNRY
-1477 TPSGSPTTYSRSTT
+1477 APSASPATYSRSTT

-1502 LTISGTSDDR
+1502 LTISGTNDDR